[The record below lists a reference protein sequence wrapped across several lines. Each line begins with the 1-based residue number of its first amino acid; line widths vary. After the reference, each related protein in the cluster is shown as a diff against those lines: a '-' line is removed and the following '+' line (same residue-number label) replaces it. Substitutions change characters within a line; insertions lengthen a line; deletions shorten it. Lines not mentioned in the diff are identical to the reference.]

1 MNKVYKIIFDP
12 ILGLFKVV
20 SELAKG
26 KGKANKGKKLTTLVI
41 LTSLSSVAVATD
53 YAAGGGQ
60 RRSSVAGSIVIGA
73 GDSGSD
79 SAYAGKDGRDSAG
92 NNGTVVGRTAIG
104 WSTGDTAYGAFSN
117 AKGSSVLNSNFG
129 LADSF
134 DSLYTRPSG
143 DAFHLT
149 TNSNKLSSNKGG
161 DNVALGFKSSAFGL
175 QSVSLGMKSIASGTN
190 ALSVGTHSVAR
201 DSYSVA
207 IGSESKG
214 MGEASVAVGTF
225 SNALGNYQLDFT
237 KFNDINNDGYSTI
250 TQPEQ
255 TYQTSNGSGSLKDN
269 SSKYQLI
276 TSTLKTGTDGSTTME
291 SKITAQNTSSNKEDA
306 ALGVKAIALGDR
318 SASIGVKTVAN
329 GMAALALGT
338 ESVARKSYTIAQG
351 YQAKAWE
358 EGAIAIGQQA
368 KANAGNAIVLGNSS
382 SNQSQNAVVIGNNI
396 NLNGSYNDSVV
407 IGNNSTVAT
416 NGETR
421 GTSSYTSETIG
432 GLTYGGFTGNPTSVF
447 SIGPS
452 TGRTLQ
458 HVAAGKLS
466 ATSMDAVNGSQ
477 LYRTNL
483 ALGNLAK
490 TLVDNLG
497 DNAAVVKTN
506 GDTLGQLSFSNI
518 GNTGQD
524 TVHDAIK
531 TIAESTIK
539 LDGDS
544 GSTDQKNRKTNSS
557 FGIKGAAS
565 GGITTTASGSDVQIS
580 LDKTTKDTL
589 AKVAPM
595 ETKVTT
601 IEGDLATTKSDLAT
615 TKNDLAT
622 TQGDVTNIQN
632 TVNQLSSGKADT
644 ALSNLTDEGK
654 NVITGLVD
662 VTSSSSALNV
672 SKSTDPNTK
681 KKTFAL
687 SLDEAGIK
695 QLAGTTN
702 LAGDIE
708 AAKTAAINEANSF
721 TTNKI
726 NNLSSTLK
734 FEGDTNKT
742 NEPQVNLKTET
753 LKIKGTKDFVTT
765 SASGT
770 ELTIDL
776 ASSLKDKLNNLPTNA
791 TQDIQN
797 ITNKLG
803 DTALTTVNGNTTT
816 PTTITQAINQIT
828 NAVNSGW
835 EIQQGTTKKGDIGAG
850 KKVSFTDGNLTTAS
864 VDMPNNSD
872 VATVKFDVQTTN
884 LTNDS
889 TGQVS
894 AGDTAKL
901 VTAGDIATAINTA
914 TSSLSSSLAFRGD
927 NNKDVA
933 ATETGDTNTKVD
945 LKTQTLK
952 VLGTAG
958 QITTSA
964 TVDGLKIGL
973 DSAITDKLTQL
984 ENSSTSAAGDITNIK
999 NLLGDTNPT
1008 TKINGNNTAPT
1019 SISDAVNQLTTAVN
1033 TGWKLKGN
1041 GSEVGDIGATEAVDF
1056 VNGTNTT
1063 ATVTAKTAD
1072 KPATVSFSVN
1082 TATLANDSTTG
1093 TITTPTAAD
1102 ENKLVTAGNLAT
1114 VVNQAVNP
1122 DKLAANVNLSYTST
1136 NGTSTASPAKTVSL
1150 SQGLN
1155 FKSPD
1160 DKLTITANDN
1170 GEVLFQAKDWTS
1182 DITTAKEAAVTEAKT
1197 YTDTQIS
1204 GLSSSLKFTGDTNV
1218 PVDLDDPN
1226 APSVDLKNQKLA
1238 VNGTSGYVTTKAE
1251 GQTLT
1256 IDLDSTLKGK
1266 LDNLPTNVNKSLQTI
1281 NNKIGTAPADA
1292 PNAQTSPAGADGLNG
1307 KSLTEQINAL
1317 RDGTAGN
1324 VVYTDPAGNRLVKG
1338 ADGNYYPKD
1347 TALGADGLPTD
1358 KTVQPVAKDQIVTT
1372 TVNPDG
1378 STTTPTQ
1385 MGNVKSGLGLDG
1397 TGADGTSGSPSDPK
1411 AITAEKAK
1419 EALNGKNGNPGLLA
1433 MEGANNLN
1441 KVATVGDLQ
1450 ALAQAGID
1458 FLGNEAEGKAIH
1470 KTLGS
1475 TLKIEGKSGVTYDDN
1490 NKSTYSADNLITH
1503 NDNDTLRI
1511 EMLKTP
1517 TFEGVKLATNGGT
1530 PISLTP
1536 DANGTSLTL
1545 AKNGTDGTNTPVE
1558 LKGIAAGT
1566 TDESAI
1572 NKAQL
1577 DELKNQLGL
1586 SDTKETSPEASP
1598 AGKDG
1603 LDGKTLTEKTNALR
1617 DGLAGNVVYTDP
1629 NGNRLVKGSD
1639 GNYYPAGTQ
1648 MGENGLPQDTNV
1660 QPVDK
1665 STIVATTVSPDG
1677 TTTTPTQMGNVKSG
1691 LGLDGSAGNDGTNAD
1706 PKNPQALTADAAK
1719 KAVAGENGQS
1729 GLLTKSGADLNKVAT
1744 VGDLQALAQAGIDF
1758 LGNEDST
1765 KAIHKTLGST
1775 LSIEG
1780 KSGEKY
1786 SDTNKDKYSADN
1798 LITHNDNGTLRIEM
1812 LKTPTFEGVKL
1823 ATNGGT
1829 PISLTPDANGTSLTL
1844 AKNGADGTTAP
1855 VELKGIAAGTT
1866 DDSAI
1871 NKGQLDDLKNQLGLS
1886 DTQEVSPTDS
1896 PAGKDGL
1903 DGKTLT
1909 EKTNALRDGLAGNVV
1924 YTDSNGNRLVKGSDG
1939 NYYPAGTQMG
1949 DDGLPTD
1956 GTQPVDKSTIVAT
1969 TVNPDGT
1976 TTTPTQMGNVKSGL
1990 GLDGAGEDGTGTTS
2004 SPKAITAQ
2012 QAKDALN
2019 GKDGKTGL
2027 LAMEGA
2033 NNLNKVA
2040 TVGDLQALAQAGIDF
2055 LGNEESTQS
2064 IHKTLGS
2071 TLNIEGKKDEKY
2083 SEANKANYS
2092 ADNLITHNDNGTL
2105 RIEMLKNPNFESVQL
2120 GSSAGEKITLT
2131 PDADNGKLTLA
2142 KTKADGSPLDNP
2154 ADNKV
2159 VLDGLKAGETPDS
2172 AVTKGQL
2179 DELASQIGT
2188 PVPEDT
2194 TGTAGADG
2202 LNGKTLAEKVDA
2214 LRDGT
2219 AGNVVYTDPQ
2229 GNRLV
2234 KGDDGKYYPAGTQFN
2249 EQGQP
2254 VDKQGQ
2260 PVAAV
2265 PTENLIATT
2274 VNPDGST
2281 TSPVQMGN
2289 VKSGLGLDGAGEDG
2303 TGTTSSPKA
2312 ITAQQAKDALN
2323 GKDGK
2328 TGLLAMEGANN
2339 LNKVATV
2346 GDLQA
2351 LAQAGIDFLG
2361 NEESTQSIHKTL
2373 GSTLNIEG
2381 KKGEKY
2387 SDTNKANYSA
2397 DNLITHNDNG
2407 TLRIEML
2414 KTPTFEGVKLATNG
2428 GTPISLAPS
2437 EDGSSLTFSKP
2448 SDDGSST
2455 MPVELKGVAA
2465 GTTENSAINK
2475 AQLDELKNQLGL
2487 SDTPEVSPTESPAGK
2502 DGLDGKTLTE
2512 KANALRDGLAGNV
2525 VYTDPN
2531 GNRLVK
2537 GSDGKYY
2544 PAEQVGNKVQG
2555 TDGKWYPE
2563 GTTFKDGNP
2572 IAKDGSSATAL
2583 ADADTPKEVA
2593 KDSIVS
2599 TAVNP
2604 DGSTANPIQMGNV
2617 KSGLG
2622 LDGSAGNNGQDANAA
2637 DPKAITAEAAKNAIA
2652 GADGQSGLLTK
2663 SGADLNKVATVGDLQ
2678 ALAQAGLDFNGNN
2691 TDAVVHRPLGT
2702 KLEIVGD
2709 SPATNFASA
2718 VGNINVFGDPTNN
2731 KLVIQLSK
2739 VLTNITSIGGGV
2751 KDSVTD
2757 KTSTSPED
2765 QKAQLTFN
2773 DDDLALNNKTLSGVK
2788 SAIKPATETQDK
2800 TMLDHLKE
2808 AAKDKGSSVVNV
2820 EDLAEV
2826 TAALETELTDKGLS
2840 FGGDS
2845 GEKVSRKLGEQLDVK
2860 GGVTDPA
2867 KLTDDNI
2874 GVVTDP
2880 DNNALIVKLAKEIS
2894 DISSITT
2901 ETKDGQSATFNSAGM
2916 TITGSDDK
2924 AGQSASYGLG
2934 GTTLT
2939 NGENK
2944 AELKPESLTF
2954 SDATNP
2960 DGAKSSLSKDS
2971 LNFTKEDG
2979 SKGISVNGK
2988 DGTISNLADR
2998 TLVGKDGNG
3007 PLSSDYGT
3015 GDNRNNAATEGALK
3029 DLADKLGVSTPN
3041 TLPIDSATGPSG
3053 ADGLNGTS
3061 VLDKI
3066 QALRDGTAGN
3076 TVYTNEQGE
3085 RLVKITTPDGSSA
3098 YYKAGDLTKDPT
3110 TGALTPNPNT
3120 TPVPSTNI
3128 VISNVNPDGS
3138 TTSPTQIAN
3147 VKSGLG
3153 LDGSAG
3159 NNGVDG
3165 NPANPQAITA
3175 DAAQK
3180 AIAGTDGQS
3189 GLLTKSGAD
3198 LNKVATVGDLQALA
3212 QAGLDFVGNNEENVH
3227 RPLGTQL
3234 KVVGDGVDSAKAE
3247 SFESATGNINVKSN
3261 ATDNSL
3267 TVQLAKDLKN
3277 LTSSE
3282 FKDAEGNTTTV
3293 NGAGI
3298 TITPPAKDD
3307 GSVAPSV
3314 SLSSKGL
3321 DNGGNKITNLAKG
3334 EDDGDAVTIAQLK
3347 ELTQAVTG
3355 SSNINI
3361 ANKEV
3366 NKDNKGLDD
3375 GTIFEGETSGDVLV
3389 QDGKP
3394 VLKTYNVSDQKE
3406 YLTNSVYTA
3415 ISNMNEQ
3422 GIKFFHTNDGK
3433 TKQTD
3438 QASNTED
3445 SSASG
3450 AYATAVG
3457 YQSSAEGENS
3467 LAMGSGSVVKGE
3479 NSIVIGSEGSVHGS
3493 DSISVG
3499 TGNEVFGNNSGAF
3512 GDPSIINA
3520 TSSYLVGNNSTL
3532 GSGDELTALVEE
3544 RKALTRPTRPEKLE
3558 AKRKTESDQDYQNRV
3573 NDHLEKMM
3581 EYNTAL
3587 ADYMEKREAIN
3598 EKITALSEKTQG
3610 VMAMGN
3616 NVTVT
3621 QGSHGAL
3628 VMGSNSYVNVLNSGL
3643 DTNIQGIAIGNN
3655 TRVDTNAS
3663 SVALGSGAHAL
3674 QSLEALQA
3682 ATVYAHEQAV
3692 GKGSE
3697 VIGEVSFGKE
3707 GEYRR
3712 LTNVAAGAADTD
3724 AVNVSQLKGVASN
3737 INQQLNNLSQNISG
3751 VAASSA
3757 AMANLPQAY
3766 LPGKSM
3772 VAVSTGYHKGQS
3784 AIALGVS
3791 RVADNGKLIIKAS
3804 ASHNTQNDFT
3814 GGIGVGYQW

>member
-1 MNKVYKIIFDP
+1 M
-12 ILGLFKVV
+12 
-20 SELAKG
+20 
-26 KGKANKGKKLTTLVI
+26 
-41 LTSLSSVAVATD
+41 
-53 YAAGGGQ
+53 
-60 RRSSVAGSIVIGA
+60 
-73 GDSGSD
+73 
-79 SAYAGKDGRDSAG
+79 
-92 NNGTVVGRTAIG
+92 VGRTAIG

-695 QLAGTTN
+695 QLTGTTN

-1182 DITTAKEAAVTEAKT
+1182 DINTAKTEAIADAKT

-1204 GLSSSLKFTGDTNV
+1204 GLSSSLKFTGDTTAT
-1218 PVDLDDPN
+1218 PE
-1226 APSVDLKNQKLA
+1226 PSVDLKNQKLA

-1266 LDNLPTNVNKSLQTI
+1266 LDNLPTNVNESLQTI
-1281 NNKIGTAPADA
+1281 NNKIGTVPADA

-1419 EALNGKNGNPGLLA
+1419 GALNGKNGNPGLLA

-1475 TLKIEGKSGVTYDDN
+1475 TLKIEGKSNTTYDDN
-1490 NKSTYSADNLITH
+1490 NKST
-1503 NDNDTLRI
+1503 
-1511 EMLKTP
+1511 
-1517 TFEGVKLATNGGT
+1517 
-1530 PISLTP
+1530 
-1536 DANGTSLTL
+1536 
-1545 AKNGTDGTNTPVE
+1545 
-1558 LKGIAAGT
+1558 
-1566 TDESAI
+1566 
-1572 NKAQL
+1572 
-1577 DELKNQLGL
+1577 
-1586 SDTKETSPEASP
+1586 
-1598 AGKDG
+1598 
-1603 LDGKTLTEKTNALR
+1603 
-1617 DGLAGNVVYTDP
+1617 
-1629 NGNRLVKGSD
+1629 
-1639 GNYYPAGTQ
+1639 
-1648 MGENGLPQDTNV
+1648 
-1660 QPVDK
+1660 
-1665 STIVATTVSPDG
+1665 
-1677 TTTTPTQMGNVKSG
+1677 
-1691 LGLDGSAGNDGTNAD
+1691 
-1706 PKNPQALTADAAK
+1706 
-1719 KAVAGENGQS
+1719 
-1729 GLLTKSGADLNKVAT
+1729 
-1744 VGDLQALAQAGIDF
+1744 
-1758 LGNEDST
+1758 
-1765 KAIHKTLGST
+1765 
-1775 LSIEG
+1775 
-1780 KSGEKY
+1780 
-1786 SDTNKDKYSADN
+1786 YSADN

-1829 PISLTPDANGTSLTL
+1829 PISLAPSEDGSSLTFS
-1844 AKNGADGTTAP
+1844 KPSDDGSSTMP

-1866 DDSAI
+1866 DNSAI
-1871 NKGQLDDLKNQLGLS
+1871 NKAQLDELKNQLGLS
-1886 DTQEVSPTDS
+1886 DTPEVSPTDS

-1924 YTDSNGNRLVKGSDG
+1924 YADPNGNRLVKGSDG
-1939 NYYPAGTQMG
+1939 EYYPAGTPMG
-1949 DDGLPTD
+1949 ENGLPTD
-1956 GTQPVDKSTIVAT
+1956 STQPVDKSTIVAT

-1990 GLDGAGEDGTGTTS
+1990 GLDGTGADGTSGS
-2004 SPKAITAQ
+2004 PSDPKAITAEK
-2012 QAKDALN
+2012 AKEALN

-2131 PDADNGKLTLA
+2131 PDANTGKLTLA

-2159 VLDGLKAGETPDS
+2159 VLDGLKAGETADS

-2188 PVPEDT
+2188 PVPEDS

-2572 IAKDGSSATAL
+2572 IAKDGSPATAL
-2583 ADADTPKEVA
+2583 ADTETPKEVA

-2757 KTSTSPED
+2757 KTSTNPED

-3212 QAGLDFVGNNEENVH
+3212 QAGLNFVGNNEENVH

-3234 KVVGDGVDSAKAE
+3234 KVVGDGVDAAKAKD
-3247 SFESATGNINVKSN
+3247 FESATGNINVKSN
-3261 ATDNSL
+3261 ATENSL

-3282 FKDAEGNTTTV
+3282 FKDAKGNTTTV
-3293 NGAGI
+3293 NGEGI
-3298 TITPPAKDD
+3298 TITPPAK
-3307 GSVAPSV
+3307 SVV
-3314 SLSSKGL
+3314 SLTSEGL
-3321 DNGGNKITNLAKG
+3321 NNGGNKITNLAKG
-3334 EDDGDAVTIAQLK
+3334 ENDGDAVTIAQLK
-3347 ELTQAVTG
+3347 ELTKAVTG
-3355 SSNINI
+3355 SSDINI
-3361 ANKEV
+3361 KNKKV
-3366 NKDNKGLDD
+3366 NKNNKGLDD
-3375 GTIFEGETSGDVLV
+3375 GTIFEGEPNGKDVFV
-3389 QDGKP
+3389 EGGKP
-3394 VLKTYNVSDQKE
+3394 VLKTYNVSEQKE

-3433 TKQTD
+3433 TQQTN

-3450 AYATAVG
+3450 AYSTAIG

-3467 LAMGSGSVVKGE
+3467 LAIGSGSVVKGK

-3520 TSSYLVGNNSTL
+3520 KSSYLVGNNSTL
-3532 GSGDELTALVEE
+3532 GAGDDLTKLVEE
-3544 RKALTRPTRPEKLE
+3544 RKALTRPTRPRKLE
-3558 AKRKTESDQDYQNRV
+3558 AKGATESDQDYQNRV
-3573 NDHLEKMM
+3573 NAYLEKMA

-3616 NVTVT
+3616 DVTVT
-3621 QGSHGAL
+3621 QGSNGAL
-3628 VMGSNSYVNVLNSGL
+3628 VMGSNSYVNVVNSGL

-3674 QSLEALQA
+3674 QSLEALQS

-3724 AVNVSQLKGVASN
+3724 VVNVSQLKGVASN

>member
-1 MNKVYKIIFDP
+1 M
-12 ILGLFKVV
+12 
-20 SELAKG
+20 
-26 KGKANKGKKLTTLVI
+26 
-41 LTSLSSVAVATD
+41 
-53 YAAGGGQ
+53 
-60 RRSSVAGSIVIGA
+60 
-73 GDSGSD
+73 
-79 SAYAGKDGRDSAG
+79 
-92 NNGTVVGRTAIG
+92 VGRTAIG

-318 SASIGVKTVAN
+318 SASVGVKTIAN

-447 SIGPS
+447 SIGPAG
-452 TGRTLQ
+452 GRTLQ
-458 HVAAGKLS
+458 HVAAGQIS
-466 ATSMDAVNGSQ
+466 ATSLDAINGSQ

-483 ALGNLAK
+483 ALGNLAT
-490 TLVDNLG
+490 TLVSNLG
-497 DNAAVVKTN
+497 GNAAVVKAN

-803 DTALTTVNGNTTT
+803 DTTLTTVNGNTTT

-889 TGQVS
+889 NAATVS
-894 AGDTAKL
+894 ATDENKL

-958 QITTSA
+958 QITTNA

-984 ENSSTSAAGDITNIK
+984 ETSSTSAAGDITSIK

-1182 DITTAKEAAVTEAKT
+1182 DINTAKTEAIADAKT

-1266 LDNLPTNVNKSLQTI
+1266 LDNLPTNVNESLQTI
-1281 NNKIGTAPADA
+1281 NNKIGTVPADA

-1475 TLKIEGKSGVTYDDN
+1475 TLKIEGKSNTTYDDN

-1503 NDNDTLRI
+1503 NDNGTLRI

-1812 LKTPTFEGVKL
+1812 LKTP
-1823 ATNGGT
+1823 
-1829 PISLTPDANGTSLTL
+1829 
-1844 AKNGADGTTAP
+1844 
-1855 VELKGIAAGTT
+1855 
-1866 DDSAI
+1866 
-1871 NKGQLDDLKNQLGLS
+1871 
-1886 DTQEVSPTDS
+1886 
-1896 PAGKDGL
+1896 
-1903 DGKTLT
+1903 
-1909 EKTNALRDGLAGNVV
+1909 
-1924 YTDSNGNRLVKGSDG
+1924 
-1939 NYYPAGTQMG
+1939 
-1949 DDGLPTD
+1949 
-1956 GTQPVDKSTIVAT
+1956 
-1969 TVNPDGT
+1969 
-1976 TTTPTQMGNVKSGL
+1976 
-1990 GLDGAGEDGTGTTS
+1990 
-2004 SPKAITAQ
+2004 
-2012 QAKDALN
+2012 
-2019 GKDGKTGL
+2019 
-2027 LAMEGA
+2027 
-2033 NNLNKVA
+2033 
-2040 TVGDLQALAQAGIDF
+2040 
-2055 LGNEESTQS
+2055 
-2064 IHKTLGS
+2064 
-2071 TLNIEGKKDEKY
+2071 
-2083 SEANKANYS
+2083 
-2092 ADNLITHNDNGTL
+2092 
-2105 RIEMLKNPNFESVQL
+2105 NFESVQL

-2131 PDADNGKLTLA
+2131 PDTDNGKLTLS

-2159 VLDGLKAGETPDS
+2159 VLDGLKAGETADS

-2219 AGNVVYTDPQ
+2219 AGNVVYTDPD

-2234 KGDDGKYYPAGTQFN
+2234 KGSNGEYYLAGTPMDENGLPQDTTA
-2249 EQGQP
+2249 QS
-2254 VDKQGQ
+2254 VDKSTI
-2260 PVAAV
+2260 V
-2265 PTENLIATT
+2265 ATT
-2274 VNPDGST
+2274 VNPDGT
-2281 TSPVQMGN
+2281 TTTPTQMGN
-2289 VKSGLGLDGAGEDG
+2289 VKSGLGLDGKGADG
-2303 TGTTSSPKA
+2303 TSGSPSEPKA
-2312 ITAQQAKDALN
+2312 ITAKKAKEALN
-2323 GKDGK
+2323 GNS
-2328 TGLLAMEGANN
+2328 GLLAMEGANN

-2397 DNLITHNDNG
+2397 DNLITHNDDG

-2901 ETKDGQSATFNSAGM
+2901 ETKDGQSATFNSEGIK
-2916 TITGSDDK
+2916 ITGSDNK
-2924 AGQSASYGLG
+2924 NGQSASYGLG

-2954 SDATNP
+2954 SDVTNP
-2960 DGAKSSLSKDS
+2960 NGAKSSLSKDS
-2971 LNFTKEDG
+2971 LSFTKKDG
-2979 SKGISVNGK
+2979 SNGISVNGK
-2988 DGTISNLADR
+2988 DGTISNLAER

-3015 GDNRNNAATEGALK
+3015 GNNRNNAATEGALK

-3375 GTIFEGETSGDVLV
+3375 GTIFEGETSDKRDNVLV
-3389 QDGKP
+3389 LDGKP
-3394 VLKTYNVSDQKE
+3394 VLKTYNVSEQKE

-3433 TKQTD
+3433 TQQTN

-3450 AYATAVG
+3450 AYSTAIG

-3467 LAMGSGSVVKGE
+3467 LAIGSGSVVKGK

-3520 TSSYLVGNNSTL
+3520 KSSYLVGNNSTL
-3532 GSGDELTALVEE
+3532 GAGDDLTKLVEE
-3544 RKALTRPTRPEKLE
+3544 RKALTRPTRPGKLE
-3558 AKRKTESDQDYQNRV
+3558 KKGTDESPQDYQNRV
-3573 NDHLEKMM
+3573 NAYLEKMA

-3628 VMGSNSYVNVLNSGL
+3628 VMGSNSYVNVVNSGL

-3791 RVADNGKLIIKAS
+3791 RIADNGKLIIKAS

>member
-1 MNKVYKIIFDP
+1 MRQ
-12 ILGLFKVV
+12 
-20 SELAKG
+20 
-26 KGKANKGKKLTTLVI
+26 
-41 LTSLSSVAVATD
+41 
-53 YAAGGGQ
+53 GGQ

-524 TVHDAIK
+524 TVHGAIQK
-531 TIAESTIK
+531 IADSTVT
-539 LDGDS
+539 LAGNS
-544 GSTDQKNRKTNSS
+544 GTTTAQNRQTNSS

-580 LDKTTKDTL
+580 LDQTTKDTL

-681 KKTFAL
+681 KKTFEL

-734 FEGDTNKT
+734 FEGDTKT
-742 NEPQVNLKTET
+742 DEPQVNLKTET
-753 LKIKGTKDFVTT
+753 LKIKGKENFVTT

-776 ASSLKDKLNNLPTNA
+776 AESLKNKLNNLPTNA

-803 DTALTTVNGNTTT
+803 DTALTTVNGNTT

-835 EIQQGTTKKGDIGAG
+835 EIQQGGNKKGDIGAG
-850 KKVSFTDGNLTTAS
+850 KKVNFANGNLTTTS
-864 VDMPNNSD
+864 VEMPTDSD
-872 VATVKFDVQTTN
+872 VATVKFDVQTTQ

-889 TGQVS
+889 NTGTVS
-894 AGDTAKL
+894 ATEQNKL

-1266 LDNLPTNVNKSLQTI
+1266 LDNLPTNVNESLQTI

-1475 TLKIEGKSGVTYDDN
+1475 TLKIEGKSNTTYGDDN
-1490 NKSTYSADNLITH
+1490 K
-1503 NDNDTLRI
+1503 
-1511 EMLKTP
+1511 
-1517 TFEGVKLATNGGT
+1517 
-1530 PISLTP
+1530 
-1536 DANGTSLTL
+1536 AN
-1545 AKNGTDGTNTPVE
+1545 
-1558 LKGIAAGT
+1558 
-1566 TDESAI
+1566 
-1572 NKAQL
+1572 
-1577 DELKNQLGL
+1577 
-1586 SDTKETSPEASP
+1586 
-1598 AGKDG
+1598 
-1603 LDGKTLTEKTNALR
+1603 
-1617 DGLAGNVVYTDP
+1617 
-1629 NGNRLVKGSD
+1629 
-1639 GNYYPAGTQ
+1639 
-1648 MGENGLPQDTNV
+1648 
-1660 QPVDK
+1660 
-1665 STIVATTVSPDG
+1665 
-1677 TTTTPTQMGNVKSG
+1677 
-1691 LGLDGSAGNDGTNAD
+1691 
-1706 PKNPQALTADAAK
+1706 
-1719 KAVAGENGQS
+1719 
-1729 GLLTKSGADLNKVAT
+1729 
-1744 VGDLQALAQAGIDF
+1744 
-1758 LGNEDST
+1758 
-1765 KAIHKTLGST
+1765 
-1775 LSIEG
+1775 
-1780 KSGEKY
+1780 
-1786 SDTNKDKYSADN
+1786 YSADN

-1855 VELKGIAAGTT
+1855 VELKGIAEGTS

-1871 NKGQLDDLKNQLGLS
+1871 NKAQLDELKNQLGLS
-1886 DTQEVSPTDS
+1886 DTKETSPEAS

-1909 EKTNALRDGLAGNVV
+1909 EKTNALRDGTAGNVV
-1924 YTDSNGNRLVKGSDG
+1924 YTDPAGNRLVKGADG
-1939 NYYPAGTQMG
+1939 NYYPKDTALGT
-1949 DDGLPTD
+1949 DGLPTD
-1956 GTQPVDKSTIVAT
+1956 KTVQPVAKDQIVTT

-1990 GLDGAGEDGTGTTS
+1990 GLDGTGKDGSGS
-2004 SPKAITAQ
+2004 VSDPKAITAEK
-2012 QAKDALN
+2012 AKEALN
-2019 GKDGKTGL
+2019 GKDGNPGL

-2055 LGNEESTQS
+2055 LGNEDTNKA

-2071 TLNIEGKKDEKY
+2071 TLSIEGKSGETYSDTNKDK
-2083 SEANKANYS
+2083 YS
-2092 ADNLITHNDNGTL
+2092 ADNLITHSDNGKL

-2159 VLDGLKAGETPDS
+2159 VLDGLKAGETADS

-2234 KGDDGKYYPAGTQFN
+2234 KGDDGKYYPAGTVFDPN
-2249 EQGQP
+2249 GQP

-2260 PVAAV
+2260 PVVAV

-2397 DNLITHNDNG
+2397 DNLITHNDDG

-2414 KTPTFEGVKLATNG
+2414 KTPIFEGVKLATNG

-2487 SDTPEVSPTESPAGK
+2487 SDTPEVSPTDSPAGK

-2572 IAKDGSSATAL
+2572 IAKDGFPATAL
-2583 ADADTPKEVA
+2583 ADSDTPKEVA

-2622 LDGSAGNNGQDANAA
+2622 LDGTGKDGSGSPS

-2652 GADGQSGLLTK
+2652 GADGQSGLLAMK
-2663 SGADLNKVATVGDLQ
+2663 GANSLNKVATVGDLQ

-2709 SPATNFASA
+2709 NSATDFTSA

-2751 KDSVTD
+2751 KDSVAD
-2757 KTSTSPED
+2757 KTSTNPEA
-2765 QKAQLTFN
+2765 QKAQLTFK

-2788 SAIKPATETQDK
+2788 SAIKPATGTKDK
-2800 TMLDHLKE
+2800 TMLDHLKD
-2808 AAKDKGSSVVNV
+2808 AAKNKGSSVVNV

-2826 TAALETELTDKGLS
+2826 TTALETKLETELTNKGLS

-2845 GEKVSRKLGEQLDVK
+2845 GDKVSRKLGEQLDVK

-2874 GVVTDP
+2874 GVVTAP
-2880 DNNALIVKLAKEIS
+2880 GNNALIVKLAKKIS
-2894 DISSITT
+2894 NISSITT
-2901 ETKDGQSATFNSAGM
+2901 ETKDGQSATFNSEGIK
-2916 TITGSDDK
+2916 ITGSDNK
-2924 AGQSASYGLG
+2924 NGQSASYGLG

-2954 SDATNP
+2954 SDVTNP
-2960 DGAKSSLSKDS
+2960 NGAKSSLSKDS
-2971 LNFTKEDG
+2971 LSFTKKDG
-2979 SKGISVNGK
+2979 SNGISVNGK
-2988 DGTISNLADR
+2988 DGTISNLAER

-3015 GDNRNNAATEGALK
+3015 GNNRNNAATEGALK

-3053 ADGLNGTS
+3053 ADGLNGKS

-3066 QALRDGTAGN
+3066 QALRDGAAGN
-3076 TVYTNEQGE
+3076 LVYTDSEGK
-3085 RLVKITTPDGSSA
+3085 RLVKGNDGKYYPAGTVFDQNGQPVDKQGQPVEAVPTENLIATT
-3098 YYKAGDLTKDPT
+3098 
-3110 TGALTPNPNT
+3110 
-3120 TPVPSTNI
+3120 
-3128 VISNVNPDGS
+3128 VNPDGS
-3138 TTSPTQIAN
+3138 TKNPVQMGN

-3153 LDGSAG
+3153 LDETAT
-3159 NNGVDG
+3159 
-3165 NPANPQAITA
+3165 PITA
-3175 DAAQK
+3175 KAAK
-3180 AIAGTDGQS
+3180 NAIAGADGNS
-3189 GLLTKSGAD
+3189 GLLTQSGAS

-3234 KVVGDGVDSAKAE
+3234 KVVGDGVDAAKAKD
-3247 SFESATGNINVKSN
+3247 FESATGNINVKSN
-3261 ATDNSL
+3261 ATENSL
-3267 TVQLAKDLKN
+3267 TVQLSKDLKN

-3282 FKDAEGNTTTV
+3282 FKDAKGNTTTV
-3293 NGAGI
+3293 NGEGI
-3298 TITPPAKDD
+3298 TITPPAK
-3307 GSVAPSV
+3307 SVV
-3314 SLSSKGL
+3314 SLTSEGL
-3321 DNGGNKITNLAKG
+3321 NNGGNKITNLAKG
-3334 EDDGDAVTIAQLK
+3334 ENDGDAVTIAQLK
-3347 ELTQAVTG
+3347 ELTKAVTG

-3361 ANKEV
+3361 ENKKV

-3394 VLKTYNVSDQKE
+3394 VLKTYNVSEQKE

-3422 GIKFFHTNDGK
+3422 GIKFFHTNDGE

-3450 AYATAVG
+3450 AYSTAIG

-3467 LAMGSGSVVKGE
+3467 LAIGSGSVVKGK

-3512 GDPSIINA
+3512 GDPSTINA
-3520 TSSYLVGNNSTL
+3520 KSSYLVGNNNKL
-3532 GSGDELTALVEE
+3532 GIGNELTALLEK
-3544 RKALTRPTRPEKLE
+3544 RKALTRPTRPRKLE
-3558 AKRKTESDQDYQNRV
+3558 AKGATESDQDYQNRV
-3573 NDHLEKMM
+3573 NAYLERMA

-3587 ADYMEKREAIN
+3587 ADYMEKREEIN

-3616 NVTVT
+3616 DVTVT
-3621 QGSHGAL
+3621 QGSNGAL
-3628 VMGSNSYVNVLNSGL
+3628 VMGSNSYVNVVNSGL

>member
-1 MNKVYKIIFDP
+1 MRQ
-12 ILGLFKVV
+12 
-20 SELAKG
+20 
-26 KGKANKGKKLTTLVI
+26 
-41 LTSLSSVAVATD
+41 
-53 YAAGGGQ
+53 GGGQ

-524 TVHDAIK
+524 TVHGAIQK
-531 TIAESTIK
+531 IADSTVT
-539 LDGDS
+539 LAGNS
-544 GSTDQKNRKTNSS
+544 GTTTAQNRQTNSS

-580 LDKTTKDTL
+580 LDQTTKDTL

-681 KKTFAL
+681 KKTFEL

-734 FEGDTNKT
+734 FEGDTKT
-742 NEPQVNLKTET
+742 DEPQVNLKTET
-753 LKIKGTKDFVTT
+753 LKIKGKENFVTT

-776 ASSLKDKLNNLPTNA
+776 AESLKNKLNNLPTNA

-803 DTALTTVNGNTTT
+803 DTALTTVNGNTT

-835 EIQQGTTKKGDIGAG
+835 EIQQGGNKKGDIGAG
-850 KKVSFTDGNLTTAS
+850 KKVNFANGNLTTTS
-864 VDMPNNSD
+864 VEMPTDSD
-872 VATVKFDVQTTN
+872 VATVKFDVQTTQ

-889 TGQVS
+889 NTGTVS
-894 AGDTAKL
+894 ATEQNKL

-1266 LDNLPTNVNKSLQTI
+1266 LDNLPTNVNESLQTI

-1475 TLKIEGKSGVTYDDN
+1475 TLKIEGKSNTTYGDDN
-1490 NKSTYSADNLITH
+1490 K
-1503 NDNDTLRI
+1503 
-1511 EMLKTP
+1511 
-1517 TFEGVKLATNGGT
+1517 
-1530 PISLTP
+1530 
-1536 DANGTSLTL
+1536 AN
-1545 AKNGTDGTNTPVE
+1545 
-1558 LKGIAAGT
+1558 
-1566 TDESAI
+1566 
-1572 NKAQL
+1572 
-1577 DELKNQLGL
+1577 
-1586 SDTKETSPEASP
+1586 
-1598 AGKDG
+1598 
-1603 LDGKTLTEKTNALR
+1603 
-1617 DGLAGNVVYTDP
+1617 
-1629 NGNRLVKGSD
+1629 
-1639 GNYYPAGTQ
+1639 
-1648 MGENGLPQDTNV
+1648 
-1660 QPVDK
+1660 
-1665 STIVATTVSPDG
+1665 
-1677 TTTTPTQMGNVKSG
+1677 
-1691 LGLDGSAGNDGTNAD
+1691 
-1706 PKNPQALTADAAK
+1706 
-1719 KAVAGENGQS
+1719 
-1729 GLLTKSGADLNKVAT
+1729 
-1744 VGDLQALAQAGIDF
+1744 
-1758 LGNEDST
+1758 
-1765 KAIHKTLGST
+1765 
-1775 LSIEG
+1775 
-1780 KSGEKY
+1780 
-1786 SDTNKDKYSADN
+1786 YSADN

-1855 VELKGIAAGTT
+1855 VELKGIAEGTS

-1871 NKGQLDDLKNQLGLS
+1871 NKAQLDELKNQLGLS
-1886 DTQEVSPTDS
+1886 DTKETSPEAS

-1924 YTDSNGNRLVKGSDG
+1924 YTDPNGNRLVKGSDG

-2105 RIEMLKNPNFESVQL
+2105 RIEMLKTPNFESVQL

-2131 PDADNGKLTLA
+2131 PDANTGKLTLA

-2159 VLDGLKAGETPDS
+2159 VLDGLKAGETADS

-2188 PVPEDT
+2188 PVPEDS

-2249 EQGQP
+2249 EQGLP

-2397 DNLITHNDNG
+2397 DNLITHNDDG

-2709 SPATNFASA
+2709 NPATDFTSA

-2731 KLVIQLSK
+2731 KLVIQLNK
-2739 VLTNITSIGGGV
+2739 VLTNITSIGGGF

-2757 KTSTSPED
+2757 KTSTNPED
-2765 QKAQLTFN
+2765 QKAQLTFK

-2788 SAIKPATETQDK
+2788 SAIKPATETQGK
-2800 TMLDHLKE
+2800 TMLDHLKD
-2808 AAKDKGSSVVNV
+2808 AAENKGSSVVNV
-2820 EDLAEV
+2820 EDLAGV
-2826 TAALETELTDKGLS
+2826 TTALETKLETELTNKGLS

-2845 GEKVSRKLGEQLDVK
+2845 GDKVSRKLGDQLDVK
-2860 GGVTDPA
+2860 GGVTDPT
-2867 KLTDDNI
+2867 KLTDNNI
-2874 GVVTDP
+2874 GVVTAP
-2880 DNNALIVKLAKEIS
+2880 GNNALIVKLAKKIS
-2894 DISSITT
+2894 NISSITT

-2939 NGENK
+2939 NGKNK
-2944 AELKPESLTF
+2944 AELNPESLTF
-2954 SDATNP
+2954 SDAKNTG
-2960 DGAKSSLSKDS
+2960 GAKSSLSKDS
-2971 LNFTKEDG
+2971 LNFTKKDG
-2979 SKGISVNGK
+2979 SNGISVNGEK
-2988 DGTISNLADR
+2988 GTISNLAER

-3015 GDNRNNAATEGALK
+3015 GNNRNNAATEGALK

-3041 TLPIDSATGPSG
+3041 TLPIDSTTGPSG
-3053 ADGLNGTS
+3053 ADGLNGKS

-3066 QALRDGTAGN
+3066 QALRDGAAGN
-3076 TVYTNEQGE
+3076 LVYTDSEGK
-3085 RLVKITTPDGSSA
+3085 RLVKGNDGKYYPAGTVFDQNGQPVDKQGQPVEAVPTENLIATT
-3098 YYKAGDLTKDPT
+3098 
-3110 TGALTPNPNT
+3110 
-3120 TPVPSTNI
+3120 
-3128 VISNVNPDGS
+3128 VNPDGS
-3138 TTSPTQIAN
+3138 TKNPVQMGN

-3153 LDGSAG
+3153 LDETAT
-3159 NNGVDG
+3159 
-3165 NPANPQAITA
+3165 PITA
-3175 DAAQK
+3175 EAAK
-3180 AIAGTDGQS
+3180 NAIAGADGNS
-3189 GLLTKSGAD
+3189 GLLTQSGAS

-3234 KVVGDGVDSAKAE
+3234 KVVGDGVDAAKAKD
-3247 SFESATGNINVKSN
+3247 FESATGNINVKSN

-3298 TITPPAKDD
+3298 TIAPPAKDD

-3375 GTIFEGETSGDVLV
+3375 GTIFEGETSDKRDNVLV
-3389 QDGKP
+3389 LDGKP
-3394 VLKTYNVSDQKE
+3394 VLKTYNVSEQKE

-3433 TKQTD
+3433 TQQTN

-3450 AYATAVG
+3450 AYSTAIG

-3467 LAMGSGSVVKGE
+3467 LAIGSGSVVKGK

-3520 TSSYLVGNNSTL
+3520 KSSYLVGNNSTL
-3532 GSGDELTALVEE
+3532 GAGDDLTKLVEE
-3544 RKALTRPTRPEKLE
+3544 RKALTRPTRPGKLE
-3558 AKRKTESDQDYQNRV
+3558 KKGTDESPQDYQNRV
-3573 NDHLEKMM
+3573 NAYLEKMA

-3587 ADYMEKREAIN
+3587 ADYIEKREAIN

-3616 NVTVT
+3616 DVTVT
-3621 QGSHGAL
+3621 QGSNGAL
-3628 VMGSNSYVNVLNSGL
+3628 VMGSNSYVNVVNSGL

>member
-447 SIGPS
+447 SIGPAG
-452 TGRTLQ
+452 GRTLQ
-458 HVAAGKLS
+458 HVAAGQIS
-466 ATSMDAVNGSQ
+466 ATSLDAINGSQ

-483 ALGNLAK
+483 ALGNLAT
-490 TLVDNLG
+490 TLVSNLG
-497 DNAAVVKTN
+497 GNAAVVKAN

-776 ASSLKDKLNNLPTNA
+776 ASSLQDKLNNLPTNA

-803 DTALTTVNGNTTT
+803 DTTLTTVNGNTTT

-958 QITTSA
+958 QITTNA

-984 ENSSTSAAGDITNIK
+984 ETSSTSAAGDITSIK

-1182 DITTAKEAAVTEAKT
+1182 DINTAKTEAIADAKT

-1266 LDNLPTNVNKSLQTI
+1266 LDNLPTNVNESLQTI
-1281 NNKIGTAPADA
+1281 NNKIGTVPADA

-1475 TLKIEGKSGVTYDDN
+1475 TLKIEGKSNTTYDDN

-1503 NDNDTLRI
+1503 NDNGTLRI

-1812 LKTPTFEGVKL
+1812 LKTP
-1823 ATNGGT
+1823 
-1829 PISLTPDANGTSLTL
+1829 
-1844 AKNGADGTTAP
+1844 
-1855 VELKGIAAGTT
+1855 
-1866 DDSAI
+1866 
-1871 NKGQLDDLKNQLGLS
+1871 
-1886 DTQEVSPTDS
+1886 
-1896 PAGKDGL
+1896 
-1903 DGKTLT
+1903 
-1909 EKTNALRDGLAGNVV
+1909 
-1924 YTDSNGNRLVKGSDG
+1924 
-1939 NYYPAGTQMG
+1939 
-1949 DDGLPTD
+1949 
-1956 GTQPVDKSTIVAT
+1956 
-1969 TVNPDGT
+1969 
-1976 TTTPTQMGNVKSGL
+1976 
-1990 GLDGAGEDGTGTTS
+1990 
-2004 SPKAITAQ
+2004 
-2012 QAKDALN
+2012 
-2019 GKDGKTGL
+2019 
-2027 LAMEGA
+2027 
-2033 NNLNKVA
+2033 
-2040 TVGDLQALAQAGIDF
+2040 
-2055 LGNEESTQS
+2055 
-2064 IHKTLGS
+2064 
-2071 TLNIEGKKDEKY
+2071 
-2083 SEANKANYS
+2083 
-2092 ADNLITHNDNGTL
+2092 
-2105 RIEMLKNPNFESVQL
+2105 NFESVQL

-2131 PDADNGKLTLA
+2131 PDTDNGKLTLS

-2159 VLDGLKAGETPDS
+2159 VLDGLKAGETADS

-2219 AGNVVYTDPQ
+2219 AGNVVYTDPD

-2234 KGDDGKYYPAGTQFN
+2234 KGSNGEYYLAGTPMDENGLPQDTTA
-2249 EQGQP
+2249 QS
-2254 VDKQGQ
+2254 VDKSTI
-2260 PVAAV
+2260 V
-2265 PTENLIATT
+2265 ATT
-2274 VNPDGST
+2274 VNPDGT
-2281 TSPVQMGN
+2281 TTTPTQMGN
-2289 VKSGLGLDGAGEDG
+2289 VKSGLGLDGKGADG
-2303 TGTTSSPKA
+2303 TSGSPSEPKA
-2312 ITAQQAKDALN
+2312 ITAKKAKEALN
-2323 GKDGK
+2323 GNS
-2328 TGLLAMEGANN
+2328 GLLAMEGANN

-2397 DNLITHNDNG
+2397 DNLITHNDDG

-2901 ETKDGQSATFNSAGM
+2901 ETKDGQSATFNSEGIK
-2916 TITGSDDK
+2916 ITGSDNK
-2924 AGQSASYGLG
+2924 NGQSASYGLG

-2954 SDATNP
+2954 SDVTNP
-2960 DGAKSSLSKDS
+2960 NGAKSSLSKDS
-2971 LNFTKEDG
+2971 LSFTKKDG
-2979 SKGISVNGK
+2979 SNGISVNGK
-2988 DGTISNLADR
+2988 DGTISNLAER

-3015 GDNRNNAATEGALK
+3015 GNNRNNAATEGALK

-3375 GTIFEGETSGDVLV
+3375 GTIFEGETSDKRDNVLV
-3389 QDGKP
+3389 LDGKP
-3394 VLKTYNVSDQKE
+3394 VLKTYNVSEQKE

-3433 TKQTD
+3433 TQQTN

-3450 AYATAVG
+3450 AYSTAIG

-3467 LAMGSGSVVKGE
+3467 LAIGSGSVVKGK

-3520 TSSYLVGNNSTL
+3520 KSSYLVGNNSTL
-3532 GSGDELTALVEE
+3532 GAGDDLTKLVEE
-3544 RKALTRPTRPEKLE
+3544 RKALTRPTRPGKLE
-3558 AKRKTESDQDYQNRV
+3558 KKGTDESPQDYQNRV
-3573 NDHLEKMM
+3573 NAYLEKMA

-3628 VMGSNSYVNVLNSGL
+3628 VMGSNSYVNVVNSGL

-3791 RVADNGKLIIKAS
+3791 RIADNGKLIIKAS

>member
-1 MNKVYKIIFDP
+1 M
-12 ILGLFKVV
+12 
-20 SELAKG
+20 
-26 KGKANKGKKLTTLVI
+26 
-41 LTSLSSVAVATD
+41 
-53 YAAGGGQ
+53 
-60 RRSSVAGSIVIGA
+60 
-73 GDSGSD
+73 
-79 SAYAGKDGRDSAG
+79 
-92 NNGTVVGRTAIG
+92 VGRTAIG

-143 DAFHLT
+143 DAFYLT

-329 GMAALALGT
+329 GTAALAVGT
-338 ESVARKSYTIAQG
+338 ESVARTDYTIAQG

-358 EGAIAIGQQA
+358 EGAIAIGKGA
-368 KANAGNAIVLGNSS
+368 KANAQNAIVLGNGS
-382 SNQSQNAVVIGNNI
+382 SNQSQNALVLGNEITLASGNN
-396 NLNGSYNDSVV
+396 SSVV
-407 IGNNSTVAT
+407 IGHQSTIAT

-421 GTSSYTSETIG
+421 GTSSYDSATIG

-447 SIGPS
+447 SIGP
-452 TGRTLQ
+452 TGGRTLQ
-458 HVAAGKLS
+458 HVAAGQIS
-466 ATSMDAVNGSQ
+466 ATSLDAINGSQ

-483 ALGNLAK
+483 ALGNLAT
-490 TLVDNLG
+490 TLVSNLG
-497 DNAAVVKTN
+497 GNAAVVNTN
-506 GDTLGQLSFSNI
+506 GNDLGNLSFTDI
-518 GNTGQD
+518 GTTGQS

-580 LDKTTKDTL
+580 LDQTTKDTL

-702 LAGDIE
+702 LIQDIE
-708 AAKTAAINEANSF
+708 AAKDAAKADAVTEANAF
-721 TTNKI
+721 TTTQI
-726 NNLSSTLK
+726 SNLSSTLK
-734 FEGDTNKT
+734 FEGDSKT
-742 NEPQVNLKTET
+742 GEPQVNLKTET
-753 LKIKGTKDFVTT
+753 LKIKGTENFVKT

-776 ASSLKDKLNNLPTNA
+776 AESLKDKLNNLPTNA

-803 DTALTTVNGNTTT
+803 DTALTTINGNTDA
-816 PTTITQAINQIT
+816 PTNITQAINQIT

-835 EIQQGTTKKGDIGAG
+835 EIQQGGTKKGDIGAG
-850 KKVSFTDGNLTTAS
+850 KKVNFTNGNLTTAS
-864 VDMPNNSD
+864 VEMPTDGD

-884 LTNDS
+884 LTNDQT
-889 TGQVS
+889 TGTVS
-894 AGDTAKL
+894 ATDETKL

-958 QITTSA
+958 QITTNA

-984 ENSSTSAAGDITNIK
+984 ETSSTSAAGDITNIK
-999 NLLGDTNPT
+999 NLLGNTNPT
-1008 TKINGNNTAPT
+1008 TAINGNNTAPT

-1041 GSEVGDIGATEAVDF
+1041 GSVVGDIGATEAVDF
-1056 VNGTNTT
+1056 VNGSNTT

-1093 TITTPTAAD
+1093 TITTPTAGD

-1114 VVNQAVNP
+1114 VVNNAVDP

-1160 DKLTITANDN
+1160 DKLTITVKDN
-1170 GEVLFQAKDWTS
+1170 GEVEFQAKDWTS

-1266 LDNLPTNVNKSLQTI
+1266 LDNLPTNVNESLQTI

-1358 KTVQPVAKDQIVTT
+1358 KTVQPVDKSTIVAT

-1378 STTTPTQ
+1378 TTTTPTQ

-1419 EALNGKNGNPGLLA
+1419 EALNGKDGNPGLLA

-1458 FLGNEAEGKAIH
+1458 FLGNEESTQSIH

-1475 TLKIEGKSGVTYDDN
+1475 TLNIEGK
-1490 NKSTYSADNLITH
+1490 
-1503 NDNDTLRI
+1503 
-1511 EMLKTP
+1511 
-1517 TFEGVKLATNGGT
+1517 
-1530 PISLTP
+1530 
-1536 DANGTSLTL
+1536 
-1545 AKNGTDGTNTPVE
+1545 
-1558 LKGIAAGT
+1558 
-1566 TDESAI
+1566 
-1572 NKAQL
+1572 
-1577 DELKNQLGL
+1577 
-1586 SDTKETSPEASP
+1586 
-1598 AGKDG
+1598 KD
-1603 LDGKTLTEKTNALR
+1603 
-1617 DGLAGNVVYTDP
+1617 
-1629 NGNRLVKGSD
+1629 
-1639 GNYYPAGTQ
+1639 
-1648 MGENGLPQDTNV
+1648 
-1660 QPVDK
+1660 
-1665 STIVATTVSPDG
+1665 
-1677 TTTTPTQMGNVKSG
+1677 
-1691 LGLDGSAGNDGTNAD
+1691 
-1706 PKNPQALTADAAK
+1706 
-1719 KAVAGENGQS
+1719 
-1729 GLLTKSGADLNKVAT
+1729 
-1744 VGDLQALAQAGIDF
+1744 
-1758 LGNEDST
+1758 
-1765 KAIHKTLGST
+1765 
-1775 LSIEG
+1775 
-1780 KSGEKY
+1780 EKY
-1786 SDTNKDKYSADN
+1786 SEANKANYSADN

-1990 GLDGAGEDGTGTTS
+1990 GLDGTGKDGSGS
-2004 SPKAITAQ
+2004 VSDPKAITAEK
-2012 QAKDALN
+2012 AKEALN
-2019 GKDGKTGL
+2019 GKDGNPGL

-2055 LGNEESTQS
+2055 LGNEDTNKA

-2071 TLNIEGKKDEKY
+2071 TLSIEGKSGETYSDTNKDK
-2083 SEANKANYS
+2083 YS
-2092 ADNLITHNDNGTL
+2092 ADNLITHSDNGKL

-2159 VLDGLKAGETPDS
+2159 VLDGLKAGETADS

-2188 PVPEDT
+2188 PVPDDI

-2234 KGDDGKYYPAGTQFN
+2234 KGDDGKYYPAGTVFDPN
-2249 EQGQP
+2249 GQP

-2260 PVAAV
+2260 PVVAV

-2397 DNLITHNDNG
+2397 DNLITHNDDG

-2414 KTPTFEGVKLATNG
+2414 KTPIFEGVKLATNG

-2487 SDTPEVSPTESPAGK
+2487 SDTPEVSPTDSPAGK

-2572 IAKDGSSATAL
+2572 IAKDGFPATAL
-2583 ADADTPKEVA
+2583 ADSDTPKEVA

-2622 LDGSAGNNGQDANAA
+2622 LDGTGKDGSGSPS

-2757 KTSTSPED
+2757 KTSTNPED

-2867 KLTDDNI
+2867 KLTDNNI

-3120 TPVPSTNI
+3120 TPVLSTNI

-3175 DAAQK
+3175 DAAKK

-3234 KVVGDGVDSAKAE
+3234 KVVGDGVDAAKAKD
-3247 SFESATGNINVKSN
+3247 FESATGNINVKSN

-3298 TITPPAKDD
+3298 TIAPPAKDD

-3394 VLKTYNVSDQKE
+3394 VLKTYNVSEQKE

-3433 TKQTD
+3433 TQQTN

-3450 AYATAVG
+3450 AYSTAIG

-3467 LAMGSGSVVKGE
+3467 LAIGSGSVVKGK

-3520 TSSYLVGNNSTL
+3520 KSSYLVGNNSTL

-3558 AKRKTESDQDYQNRV
+3558 AKRETESDQDYQNRV

-3628 VMGSNSYVNVLNSGL
+3628 VMGSNSYVNVVNSGL

-3682 ATVYAHEQAV
+3682 ATVYAHEQAI

-3712 LTNVAAGAADTD
+3712 LTNVAAGSADTD

>member
-447 SIGPS
+447 SIGPAG
-452 TGRTLQ
+452 GRTLQ
-458 HVAAGKLS
+458 HVAAGQIS
-466 ATSMDAVNGSQ
+466 ATSLDAINGSQ

-483 ALGNLAK
+483 ALGNLAT
-490 TLVDNLG
+490 TLVSNLG
-497 DNAAVVKTN
+497 GNAAVVNTN

-518 GNTGQD
+518 GGTQKN
-524 TVHDAIK
+524 TVHEAIK

-539 LDGDS
+539 LEGNN
-544 GSTDQKNRKTNSS
+544 GSTTDEKNRKTNSS
-557 FGIKGAAS
+557 FGIKGAS
-565 GGITTTASGSDVQIS
+565 GGGITTTASGSDVSIS

-589 AKVAPM
+589 AKVDQM
-595 ETKVTT
+595 ETKVT
-601 IEGDLATTKSDLAT
+601 
-615 TKNDLAT
+615 
-622 TQGDVTNIQN
+622 
-632 TVNQLSSGKADT
+632 QLSSGKADT
-644 ALSNLTDEGK
+644 ELSNLTNAGK
-654 NVITGLVD
+654 SVITGLVD
-662 VTSSSSALNV
+662 VKSSSTALTV
-672 SKSTDPNTK
+672 SSQTDQTSQ
-681 KKTFAL
+681 KKTFNLAL
-687 SLDEAGIK
+687 NEDGIK
-695 QLAGTTN
+695 ELAGTKT
-702 LAGDIE
+702 LANDIST
-708 AAKTAAINEANSF
+708 AKTEAI
-721 TTNKI
+721 
-726 NNLSSTLK
+726 
-734 FEGDTNKT
+734 
-742 NEPQVNLKTET
+742 
-753 LKIKGTKDFVTT
+753 KDAKSYTD
-765 SASGT
+765 G
-770 ELTIDL
+770 
-776 ASSLKDKLNNLPTNA
+776 
-791 TQDIQN
+791 
-797 ITNKLG
+797 KLG
-803 DTALTTVNGNTTT
+803 NTSLTAVNGNNNTA
-816 PTTITQAINQIT
+816 PTTITQAISQIT

-835 EIQQGTTKKGDIGAG
+835 EIQQGSTKKGDIGAG
-850 KKVSFTDGNLTTAS
+850 KKVNFANGDLTTASVVMSADNNTATVKFNVQTTDLDNDKTTGAVSVTEENKNKLVSAENIANAINKATSSLSSSLAFRGDNNPTVGVDVADDTNTKVDLKKQALKVLGTKGQIKTNATSDGLTISLDSTITDTLTNLENSLGNTSLTTTINGNNAAPSSISEAVNQLTTAVNAGWKLKENGNEKGGVGATEAVDFVNGNNTTATVTAKTANKPATVSFSVNTATLTNDNTTGKITTPTTDDANKLVTAGNLATVVNNAVDPNKLATNVKLSYTSTNGTTAATPAKQVSLSDGLNFKSLNNNLTITAKDDGVVEFQAKDWTDEINTAKTQAISDAQSYTDKKLGDTTTLTSVNGITTAPTSITQAINQITSAVNSGWEIQQGGTKKAEIGAGKKVNFADGNLTTASVEMPNNSDVATVKFDVQTTDLTNDDTGVVSVTNENKNKLVSAGDIAKAINKATSSLSSSLAFRGDNNPTVGVDVANDTNTKVDLKKQALKVLGTKGQIKTNATSDGLTISLDSTITDTLTNLEKASSSAAGNITTIQNLLGNTTPTTTINGNTAAPTTISEAVQQLSTAVNTGWKLKENGDERGGVGATEAVDFVNGSNTTAIVTAKTADKPAAVSFNVNTATLANNDSTGKIIAPEKDDADKLVTAGNLATVVNNAVDPSKLAANVKLSYTSTNDTSTATPAKQVSLSKGLNFKSLNNNLTITAKDDGAVEFEAKDWTDDINTAKAKAISDAQSYTDKKLGDTTTLTSVNGITTAPTSITQAINQITSAVNSGWEIQQGSTKKGDIGAGKKVRFTDGNLTTAS
-864 VDMPNNSD
+864 VEMPNNSD

-884 LTNDS
+884 LTSNEA
-889 TGQVS
+889 TGVVSVTDENKNKLVS
-894 AGDTAKL
+894 AEN
-901 VTAGDIATAINTA
+901 IANAINKA

-927 NNKDVA
+927 DNANVKVDA
-933 ATETGDTNTKVD
+933 TGDTNTKVD
-945 LKTQTLK
+945 LKKQALK
-952 VLGTAG
+952 VLGT
-958 QITTSA
+958 
-964 TVDGLKIGL
+964 
-973 DSAITDKLTQL
+973 
-984 ENSSTSAAGDITNIK
+984 
-999 NLLGDTNPT
+999 
-1008 TKINGNNTAPT
+1008 
-1019 SISDAVNQLTTAVN
+1019 
-1033 TGWKLKGN
+1033 
-1041 GSEVGDIGATEAVDF
+1041 
-1056 VNGTNTT
+1056 
-1063 ATVTAKTAD
+1063 
-1072 KPATVSFSVN
+1072 
-1082 TATLANDSTTG
+1082 
-1093 TITTPTAAD
+1093 
-1102 ENKLVTAGNLAT
+1102 
-1114 VVNQAVNP
+1114 
-1122 DKLAANVNLSYTST
+1122 
-1136 NGTSTASPAKTVSL
+1136 
-1150 SQGLN
+1150 
-1155 FKSPD
+1155 
-1160 DKLTITANDN
+1160 
-1170 GEVLFQAKDWTS
+1170 
-1182 DITTAKEAAVTEAKT
+1182 
-1197 YTDTQIS
+1197 
-1204 GLSSSLKFTGDTNV
+1204 
-1218 PVDLDDPN
+1218 
-1226 APSVDLKNQKLA
+1226 
-1238 VNGTSGYVTTKAE
+1238 SGYVKTAAT

-1256 IDLDSTLKGK
+1256 IDLDSDLKGK
-1266 LDNLPTNVNKSLQTI
+1266 LNNLPDNVKKSLQDI
-1281 NNKIGTAPADA
+1281 NDKIGTAP
-1292 PNAQTSPAGADGLNG
+1292 PTTENAKTSPTSSDGLNG
-1307 KSLTEQINAL
+1307 KSLTEQI
-1317 RDGTAGN
+1317 
-1324 VVYTDPAGNRLVKG
+1324 
-1338 ADGNYYPKD
+1338 
-1347 TALGADGLPTD
+1347 
-1358 KTVQPVAKDQIVTT
+1358 
-1372 TVNPDG
+1372 
-1378 STTTPTQ
+1378 
-1385 MGNVKSGLGLDG
+1385 
-1397 TGADGTSGSPSDPK
+1397 
-1411 AITAEKAK
+1411 
-1419 EALNGKNGNPGLLA
+1419 
-1433 MEGANNLN
+1433 
-1441 KVATVGDLQ
+1441 
-1450 ALAQAGID
+1450 
-1458 FLGNEAEGKAIH
+1458 H
-1470 KTLGS
+1470 
-1475 TLKIEGKSGVTYDDN
+1475 
-1490 NKSTYSADNLITH
+1490 
-1503 NDNDTLRI
+1503 
-1511 EMLKTP
+1511 
-1517 TFEGVKLATNGGT
+1517 
-1530 PISLTP
+1530 
-1536 DANGTSLTL
+1536 
-1545 AKNGTDGTNTPVE
+1545 
-1558 LKGIAAGT
+1558 
-1566 TDESAI
+1566 
-1572 NKAQL
+1572 
-1577 DELKNQLGL
+1577 
-1586 SDTKETSPEASP
+1586 
-1598 AGKDG
+1598 
-1603 LDGKTLTEKTNALR
+1603 ALR

-1629 NGNRLVKGSD
+1629 DGNRLVKGSN
-1639 GNYYPAGTQ
+1639 GEYYLAGTP
-1648 MGENGLPQDTNV
+1648 MDENGLPQDT
-1660 QPVDK
+1660 
-1665 STIVATTVSPDG
+1665 
-1677 TTTTPTQMGNVKSG
+1677 
-1691 LGLDGSAGNDGTNAD
+1691 
-1706 PKNPQALTADAAK
+1706 TA
-1719 KAVAGENGQS
+1719 QS
-1729 GLLTKSGADLNKVAT
+1729 
-1744 VGDLQALAQAGIDF
+1744 
-1758 LGNEDST
+1758 
-1765 KAIHKTLGST
+1765 
-1775 LSIEG
+1775 
-1780 KSGEKY
+1780 
-1786 SDTNKDKYSADN
+1786 
-1798 LITHNDNGTLRIEM
+1798 
-1812 LKTPTFEGVKL
+1812 
-1823 ATNGGT
+1823 
-1829 PISLTPDANGTSLTL
+1829 
-1844 AKNGADGTTAP
+1844 
-1855 VELKGIAAGTT
+1855 
-1866 DDSAI
+1866 
-1871 NKGQLDDLKNQLGLS
+1871 
-1886 DTQEVSPTDS
+1886 
-1896 PAGKDGL
+1896 
-1903 DGKTLT
+1903 
-1909 EKTNALRDGLAGNVV
+1909 
-1924 YTDSNGNRLVKGSDG
+1924 
-1939 NYYPAGTQMG
+1939 
-1949 DDGLPTD
+1949 
-1956 GTQPVDKSTIVAT
+1956 VDKSTIVAT

-1990 GLDGAGEDGTGTTS
+1990 GLDGKGADGTSGS
-2004 SPKAITAQ
+2004 PSEPKAITAKK
-2012 QAKDALN
+2012 AKEALN
-2019 GKDGKTGL
+2019 GNSGL

-2033 NNLNKVA
+2033 NSLNKVA

-2055 LGNEESTQS
+2055 LGNGGDA

-2071 TLNIEGKKDEKY
+2071 TLNIEGKSKGTY
-2083 SEANKANYS
+2083 NGTSYS

-2105 RIEMLKNPNFESVQL
+2105 RIEMLKKPNFEGVQL
-2120 GSSAGEKITLT
+2120 GSADGKKITLT
-2131 PDADNGKLTLA
+2131 PNADNGKLTLA

-2159 VLDGLKAGETPDS
+2159 VLDGLKAGETADS

-2179 DELASQIGT
+2179 DKLASQIGT

-2219 AGNVVYTDPQ
+2219 AGNVVYTNQ
-2229 GNRLV
+2229 EGKRLV
-2234 KGDDGKYYPAGTQFN
+2234 KGSNGEYYLAGTPMDENGLPQDTTA
-2249 EQGQP
+2249 QP
-2254 VDKQGQ
+2254 VDKSTI
-2260 PVAAV
+2260 V
-2265 PTENLIATT
+2265 ATT

-2281 TSPVQMGN
+2281 
-2289 VKSGLGLDGAGEDG
+2289 K
-2303 TGTTSSPKA
+2303 
-2312 ITAQQAKDALN
+2312 
-2323 GKDGK
+2323 
-2328 TGLLAMEGANN
+2328 
-2339 LNKVATV
+2339 
-2346 GDLQA
+2346 
-2351 LAQAGIDFLG
+2351 
-2361 NEESTQSIHKTL
+2361 
-2373 GSTLNIEG
+2373 
-2381 KKGEKY
+2381 
-2387 SDTNKANYSA
+2387 
-2397 DNLITHNDNG
+2397 
-2407 TLRIEML
+2407 
-2414 KTPTFEGVKLATNG
+2414 
-2428 GTPISLAPS
+2428 
-2437 EDGSSLTFSKP
+2437 
-2448 SDDGSST
+2448 
-2455 MPVELKGVAA
+2455 
-2465 GTTENSAINK
+2465 
-2475 AQLDELKNQLGL
+2475 
-2487 SDTPEVSPTESPAGK
+2487 
-2502 DGLDGKTLTE
+2502 
-2512 KANALRDGLAGNV
+2512 
-2525 VYTDPN
+2525 
-2531 GNRLVK
+2531 
-2537 GSDGKYY
+2537 
-2544 PAEQVGNKVQG
+2544 
-2555 TDGKWYPE
+2555 
-2563 GTTFKDGNP
+2563 
-2572 IAKDGSSATAL
+2572 
-2583 ADADTPKEVA
+2583 
-2593 KDSIVS
+2593 
-2599 TAVNP
+2599 
-2604 DGSTANPIQMGNV
+2604 NPIQMGNV

-2622 LDGSAGNNGQDANAA
+2622 LDETAT
-2637 DPKAITAEAAKNAIA
+2637 PITAKKAKEAIA
-2652 GADGQSGLLTK
+2652 GENGQSGLLAMK
-2663 SGADLNKVATVGDLQ
+2663 GANSLNKVATVGDLQ

-2718 VGNINVFGDPTNN
+2718 VGNINVFGDPANN

-2845 GEKVSRKLGEQLDVK
+2845 GEKVSRKLGEQLNVK

-2894 DISSITT
+2894 NISSITT

-3041 TLPIDSATGPSG
+3041 TLPIDSTTGPSG

-3175 DAAQK
+3175 DAAKK

-3234 KVVGDGVDSAKAE
+3234 KVVGDGVDAAKAKD
-3247 SFESATGNINVKSN
+3247 FESATGNINVKSN

-3307 GSVAPSV
+3307 GSVVPSV
-3314 SLSSKGL
+3314 SLTSKGL

-3587 ADYMEKREAIN
+3587 ADYMEKREVIN

-3628 VMGSNSYVNVLNSGL
+3628 VMGSNSYVNVVNSGL

-3682 ATVYAHEQAV
+3682 ATVYAHEQAI

-3791 RVADNGKLIIKAS
+3791 RIADNGKLIIKAS

>member
-1 MNKVYKIIFDP
+1 M
-12 ILGLFKVV
+12 
-20 SELAKG
+20 
-26 KGKANKGKKLTTLVI
+26 
-41 LTSLSSVAVATD
+41 
-53 YAAGGGQ
+53 
-60 RRSSVAGSIVIGA
+60 
-73 GDSGSD
+73 
-79 SAYAGKDGRDSAG
+79 
-92 NNGTVVGRTAIG
+92 VGRTAIG

-329 GMAALALGT
+329 GTAALAVGT
-338 ESVARKSYTIAQG
+338 ESVARTDYTIAQG

-358 EGAIAIGQQA
+358 EGAIAIGKGA
-368 KANAGNAIVLGNSS
+368 KANAQNAIVLGNGS
-382 SNQSQNAVVIGNNI
+382 SNQSQNALVLGNEITLASGNN
-396 NLNGSYNDSVV
+396 SSVV
-407 IGNNSTVAT
+407 IGHQSTIAT

-421 GTSSYTSETIG
+421 GTSSYDSATIG

-447 SIGPS
+447 SIGPAG
-452 TGRTLQ
+452 GRTLQ
-458 HVAAGKLS
+458 HVAAGQIS
-466 ATSMDAVNGSQ
+466 ATSLDAINGSQ

-483 ALGNLAK
+483 ALGNLAT
-490 TLVDNLG
+490 TLVSNLG
-497 DNAAVVKTN
+497 GNAAVVNTN
-506 GDTLGQLSFSNI
+506 GDTLGNLTFSNI

-524 TVHDAIK
+524 TVHNAIK
-531 TIAESTIK
+531 KIAESKIK
-539 LDGDS
+539 LEGNS
-544 GSTDQKNRKTNSS
+544 GATDQKDRQTDSS
-557 FGIKGAAS
+557 FGIKGAS
-565 GGITTTASGSDVQIS
+565 GGGITTTASGSDVSIA
-580 LDKTTKDTL
+580 LDQTTKDTL

-595 ETKVTT
+595 ETKVNQ
-601 IEGDLATTKSDLAT
+601 IEGDLATT
-615 TKNDLAT
+615 NNNLAT
-622 TQGDVTNIQN
+622 TQGDVSNIQN
-632 TVNQLSSGKADT
+632 NITQLSTGKADT

-662 VTSSSSALNV
+662 VTSSSDALKV
-672 SKSTDPNTK
+672 SSSTDQVSK

-734 FEGDTNKT
+734 FEGDTKT
-742 NEPQVNLKTET
+742 DEPQVNLKTET

-803 DTALTTVNGNTTT
+803 DTALTTINGNTDA
-816 PTTITQAINQIT
+816 PTNITQAINQIT

-835 EIQQGTTKKGDIGAG
+835 EIQQGGNKKGDIGAG
-850 KKVSFTDGNLTTAS
+850 KKVNFTDGNLTTAS
-864 VDMPNNSD
+864 VEMPTDSK

-884 LTNDS
+884 LTNDQT
-889 TGQVS
+889 TGTVS
-894 AGDTAKL
+894 ATEQNKL

-927 NNKDVA
+927 NNKDVV
-933 ATETGDTNTKVD
+933 ATETGNTNTKVD

-984 ENSSTSAAGDITNIK
+984 ENSSTSAAGDITSIK
-999 NLLGDTNPT
+999 NLLGNTNPT
-1008 TKINGNNTAPT
+1008 TIINGNNTAPT

-1218 PVDLDDPN
+1218 PVDLDDPK

-1238 VNGTSGYVTTKAE
+1238 VNGTSGYVNTKAE

-1266 LDNLPTNVNKSLQTI
+1266 LDNLPTNVNESLQTI

-1292 PNAQTSPAGADGLNG
+1292 PNAQSSPAGADGLNG

-1397 TGADGTSGSPSDPK
+1397 KGADGISGSPSDPK

-1503 NDNDTLRI
+1503 NDNGTLRI

-1603 LDGKTLTEKTNALR
+1603 LDGKTLTEKNNALR

-1629 NGNRLVKGSD
+1629 
-1639 GNYYPAGTQ
+1639 
-1648 MGENGLPQDTNV
+1648 
-1660 QPVDK
+1660 
-1665 STIVATTVSPDG
+1665 
-1677 TTTTPTQMGNVKSG
+1677 
-1691 LGLDGSAGNDGTNAD
+1691 
-1706 PKNPQALTADAAK
+1706 
-1719 KAVAGENGQS
+1719 
-1729 GLLTKSGADLNKVAT
+1729 
-1744 VGDLQALAQAGIDF
+1744 
-1758 LGNEDST
+1758 
-1765 KAIHKTLGST
+1765 
-1775 LSIEG
+1775 
-1780 KSGEKY
+1780 
-1786 SDTNKDKYSADN
+1786 
-1798 LITHNDNGTLRIEM
+1798 
-1812 LKTPTFEGVKL
+1812 
-1823 ATNGGT
+1823 
-1829 PISLTPDANGTSLTL
+1829 
-1844 AKNGADGTTAP
+1844 
-1855 VELKGIAAGTT
+1855 
-1866 DDSAI
+1866 
-1871 NKGQLDDLKNQLGLS
+1871 
-1886 DTQEVSPTDS
+1886 
-1896 PAGKDGL
+1896 
-1903 DGKTLT
+1903 
-1909 EKTNALRDGLAGNVV
+1909 
-1924 YTDSNGNRLVKGSDG
+1924 NGNRLVKGSDG

-1990 GLDGAGEDGTGTTS
+1990 GLDGTGADGTSGS
-2004 SPKAITAQ
+2004 PSDPKAITAEK
-2012 QAKDALN
+2012 AKEALN

-2055 LGNEESTQS
+2055 LGNEDTNKA

-2071 TLNIEGKKDEKY
+2071 TLSIEGKSGEKY
-2083 SEANKANYS
+2083 SDTNKDKYS
-2092 ADNLITHNDNGTL
+2092 ADNLITHSDNGKL
-2105 RIEMLKNPNFESVQL
+2105 RIEMLKTPNFESVQL

-2131 PDADNGKLTLA
+2131 PDTDSGKLTLA

-2159 VLDGLKAGETPDS
+2159 VLDGLKAGETADS

-2194 TGTAGADG
+2194 TGTAGSDG

-2234 KGDDGKYYPAGTQFN
+2234 KGDDGKYYPAGTVFDPN
-2249 EQGQP
+2249 GQP

-2381 KKGEKY
+2381 KKDEKY
-2387 SDTNKANYSA
+2387 SEANKANYSA
-2397 DNLITHNDNG
+2397 DNLITHNDEG

-2572 IAKDGSSATAL
+2572 IAKDGSPATAL
-2583 ADADTPKEVA
+2583 ADTETPKEVA

-2757 KTSTSPED
+2757 KTSTNPED

-2820 EDLAEV
+2820 EDLAGV

-2867 KLTDDNI
+2867 KLTDNNI

-3120 TPVPSTNI
+3120 TPVLSTNI

-3175 DAAQK
+3175 DAAKK

-3234 KVVGDGVDSAKAE
+3234 KVVGDGVDAAKAKD
-3247 SFESATGNINVKSN
+3247 FESATGNINVKSN
-3261 ATDNSL
+3261 ATENSL

-3298 TITPPAKDD
+3298 TIAPPAK
-3307 GSVAPSV
+3307 SVV
-3314 SLSSKGL
+3314 SLTSEGL
-3321 DNGGNKITNLAKG
+3321 NNGGNKITNLAKG
-3334 EDDGDAVTIAQLK
+3334 ENDGDAVTIAQLK
-3347 ELTQAVTG
+3347 ELTKAVTG
-3355 SSNINI
+3355 SSDINI
-3361 ANKEV
+3361 ENKKV
-3366 NKDNKGLDD
+3366 NKNNKGLDD

-3394 VLKTYNVSDQKE
+3394 VLKTYNVSEQKE

-3422 GIKFFHTNDGK
+3422 GIKFFHTNDGE

-3450 AYATAVG
+3450 AYSTAIG

-3467 LAMGSGSVVKGE
+3467 LAIGSGSVVKGK

-3512 GDPSIINA
+3512 GAPSIINA
-3520 TSSYLVGNNSTL
+3520 KSSYLVGNNSTL
-3532 GSGDELTALVEE
+3532 GAGDDLTKLVEE
-3544 RKALTRPTRPEKLE
+3544 RKALTRPTRPRKLE
-3558 AKRKTESDQDYQNRV
+3558 AKGATESDQDYQNRV

-3674 QSLEALQA
+3674 QSLEALQS

>member
-1 MNKVYKIIFDP
+1 M
-12 ILGLFKVV
+12 
-20 SELAKG
+20 
-26 KGKANKGKKLTTLVI
+26 
-41 LTSLSSVAVATD
+41 
-53 YAAGGGQ
+53 
-60 RRSSVAGSIVIGA
+60 
-73 GDSGSD
+73 
-79 SAYAGKDGRDSAG
+79 
-92 NNGTVVGRTAIG
+92 VGRTAIG

-329 GMAALALGT
+329 GTAALAVGT
-338 ESVARKSYTIAQG
+338 ESVARTDYTIAQG

-358 EGAIAIGQQA
+358 VGAIAIGKEA
-368 KANAGNAIVLGNSS
+368 KANAQNAIVLGNGS
-382 SNQSQNAVVIGNNI
+382 SNQSQNALVLGNEI
-396 NLNGSYNDSVV
+396 TLPTGNDNSVV
-407 IGNNSTVAT
+407 IGYQSTIAT

-421 GTSSYTSETIG
+421 GTSSYDSATIG

-447 SIGPS
+447 SIGP
-452 TGRTLQ
+452 TGGRTLQ
-458 HVAAGKLS
+458 HVAAGQIS
-466 ATSMDAVNGSQ
+466 ATSLDAINGSQ

-483 ALGNLAK
+483 ALGNLAT
-490 TLVDNLG
+490 TLVSNLG
-497 DNAAVVKTN
+497 GNAEVVKAN
-506 GDTLGQLSFSNI
+506 GDTLGNLTFSNI

-1691 LGLDGSAGNDGTNAD
+1691 LGLDG
-1706 PKNPQALTADAAK
+1706 
-1719 KAVAGENGQS
+1719 
-1729 GLLTKSGADLNKVAT
+1729 
-1744 VGDLQALAQAGIDF
+1744 
-1758 LGNEDST
+1758 
-1765 KAIHKTLGST
+1765 
-1775 LSIEG
+1775 
-1780 KSGEKY
+1780 
-1786 SDTNKDKYSADN
+1786 
-1798 LITHNDNGTLRIEM
+1798 
-1812 LKTPTFEGVKL
+1812 
-1823 ATNGGT
+1823 
-1829 PISLTPDANGTSLTL
+1829 
-1844 AKNGADGTTAP
+1844 
-1855 VELKGIAAGTT
+1855 
-1866 DDSAI
+1866 
-1871 NKGQLDDLKNQLGLS
+1871 
-1886 DTQEVSPTDS
+1886 
-1896 PAGKDGL
+1896 
-1903 DGKTLT
+1903 
-1909 EKTNALRDGLAGNVV
+1909 
-1924 YTDSNGNRLVKGSDG
+1924 
-1939 NYYPAGTQMG
+1939 
-1949 DDGLPTD
+1949 
-1956 GTQPVDKSTIVAT
+1956 
-1969 TVNPDGT
+1969 
-1976 TTTPTQMGNVKSGL
+1976 
-1990 GLDGAGEDGTGTTS
+1990 AGEDGTGTTS

-2012 QAKDALN
+2012 QAKDALK

-2159 VLDGLKAGETPDS
+2159 VLDGLKAGETADS

-2572 IAKDGSSATAL
+2572 IAKDGSPATAL
-2583 ADADTPKEVA
+2583 ADTETPKEVA

-2757 KTSTSPED
+2757 KTSTNPED

-2820 EDLAEV
+2820 EDLAGV

-2867 KLTDDNI
+2867 KLTDNNI

-3053 ADGLNGTS
+3053 ADGLNGKS

-3066 QALRDGTAGN
+3066 QALRDGAAGN
-3076 TVYTNEQGE
+3076 LVYTDSEGK
-3085 RLVKITTPDGSSA
+3085 RLVKGSDGKYYVAEKVGDKVQGPDDKWYPEGTTFKDGKPIAKDGSSA
-3098 YYKAGDLTKDPT
+3098 TALADTEIPKEVAKDSIVST
-3110 TGALTPNPNT
+3110 T
-3120 TPVPSTNI
+3120 
-3128 VISNVNPDGS
+3128 VNPDGS
-3138 TTSPTQIAN
+3138 TTSPVQMGN

-3153 LDGSAG
+3153 LDKTAT
-3159 NNGVDG
+3159 
-3165 NPANPQAITA
+3165 PIAA
-3175 DAAQK
+3175 DAAKK
-3180 AIAGTDGQS
+3180 AIIGEDGKS
-3189 GLLTKSGAD
+3189 GLLTQSGAS

-3212 QAGLDFVGNNEENVH
+3212 QAGLNFVGNNEENVH

-3234 KVVGDGVDSAKAE
+3234 KVVGDGVDAAKAKD
-3247 SFESATGNINVKSN
+3247 FESATGNINVKSN

-3298 TITPPAKDD
+3298 TIAPPAKDD

-3375 GTIFEGETSGDVLV
+3375 GTIFEGETSDKRDNVLV
-3389 QDGKP
+3389 LDGKP
-3394 VLKTYNVSDQKE
+3394 VLKTYNVSEQKE

-3433 TKQTD
+3433 TQQTN

-3450 AYATAVG
+3450 AYSTAIG

-3467 LAMGSGSVVKGE
+3467 LAIGSGSVVKGK

-3520 TSSYLVGNNSTL
+3520 KSSYLVGNNSTL
-3532 GSGDELTALVEE
+3532 GAGDDLTKLVEE
-3544 RKALTRPTRPEKLE
+3544 RKALTRPTRPGKLE
-3558 AKRKTESDQDYQNRV
+3558 KKGTDESPQDYQNRV
-3573 NDHLEKMM
+3573 NAYLEKMA

-3587 ADYMEKREAIN
+3587 ADYIEKREAIN

-3616 NVTVT
+3616 DVTVT
-3621 QGSHGAL
+3621 QGSNGAL
-3628 VMGSNSYVNVLNSGL
+3628 VMGSNSYVNVVNSGL

-3682 ATVYAHEQAV
+3682 ATVYAHEQAI

-3712 LTNVAAGAADTD
+3712 LTNIAAGAADTD

>member
-565 GGITTTASGSDVQIS
+565 GGITTTASGSDVSIS

-589 AKVAPM
+589 AKVDQM
-595 ETKVTT
+595 ETKVT
-601 IEGDLATTKSDLAT
+601 
-615 TKNDLAT
+615 
-622 TQGDVTNIQN
+622 
-632 TVNQLSSGKADT
+632 QLSSGKADT
-644 ALSNLTDEGK
+644 ELSNLTNAGK
-654 NVITGLVD
+654 SVITGLVD
-662 VTSSSSALNV
+662 VKSSSTALTV
-672 SKSTDPNTK
+672 SSQTDQTSQ
-681 KKTFAL
+681 KKTFNLAL
-687 SLDEAGIK
+687 NEDGIK
-695 QLAGTTN
+695 ELAGTKT
-702 LAGDIE
+702 LANDIST
-708 AAKTAAINEANSF
+708 AKTEAI
-721 TTNKI
+721 
-726 NNLSSTLK
+726 
-734 FEGDTNKT
+734 
-742 NEPQVNLKTET
+742 
-753 LKIKGTKDFVTT
+753 KDAKSYTD
-765 SASGT
+765 G
-770 ELTIDL
+770 
-776 ASSLKDKLNNLPTNA
+776 
-791 TQDIQN
+791 
-797 ITNKLG
+797 KLG
-803 DTALTTVNGNTTT
+803 NTSLTAVNGNNNTA
-816 PTTITQAINQIT
+816 PTTITQAISQIT

-835 EIQQGTTKKGDIGAG
+835 EIQQGSTKKGDIGAG
-850 KKVSFTDGNLTTAS
+850 KKVNFANGDLTTAS
-864 VDMPNNSD
+864 VVMSADNNT
-872 VATVKFDVQTTN
+872 ATVKFNVQTTD
-884 LTNDS
+884 LDNDKT
-889 TGQVS
+889 TGAVSVTEENKNKLVS
-894 AGDTAKL
+894 AEN
-901 VTAGDIATAINTA
+901 IANAINKA

-1266 LDNLPTNVNKSLQTI
+1266 LDNLPTNVNESLQTI

-1844 AKNGADGTTAP
+1844 AKNGADGTSSP
-1855 VELKGIAAGTT
+1855 VELKGIAAGTA

-1871 NKGQLDDLKNQLGLS
+1871 NKGQLDELKNQLGLS
-1886 DTQEVSPTDS
+1886 NTKETSPEAS

-1924 YTDSNGNRLVKGSDG
+1924 YTDPNGNRLVKGSDG

-2055 LGNEESTQS
+2055 LGNGGDA

-2071 TLNIEGKKDEKY
+2071 TLKIEGKSNTTYGDD
-2083 SEANKANYS
+2083 NKANYS
-2092 ADNLITHNDNGTL
+2092 ADNLITHNDGNTL
-2105 RIEMLKNPNFESVQL
+2105 RIEMLKKPNFEGVQL
-2120 GSSAGEKITLT
+2120 GSADGKKITLT

-2142 KTKADGSPLDNP
+2142 KTKADGSALDNP

-2159 VLDGLKAGETPDS
+2159 VLDGLKAGETADS

-2219 AGNVVYTDPQ
+2219 AGNVVYTNQD
-2229 GNRLV
+2229 GERLV
-2234 KGDDGKYYPAGTQFN
+2234 KGSDGKYYVAEKVGDKVQGPNGEWYPEGTTFKDGNPIKDGSPATALADA
-2249 EQGQP
+2249 
-2254 VDKQGQ
+2254 DK
-2260 PVAAV
+2260 PKEVAKDSIV
-2265 PTENLIATT
+2265 STT

-2281 TSPVQMGN
+2281 KNPVQMGN
-2289 VKSGLGLDGAGEDG
+2289 VKSGLGLDGTGKDG
-2303 TGTTSSPKA
+2303 TGTVSSPKA

-2351 LAQAGIDFLG
+2351 LAQAG
-2361 NEESTQSIHKTL
+2361 
-2373 GSTLNIEG
+2373 
-2381 KKGEKY
+2381 
-2387 SDTNKANYSA
+2387 
-2397 DNLITHNDNG
+2397 
-2407 TLRIEML
+2407 
-2414 KTPTFEGVKLATNG
+2414 
-2428 GTPISLAPS
+2428 
-2437 EDGSSLTFSKP
+2437 
-2448 SDDGSST
+2448 
-2455 MPVELKGVAA
+2455 
-2465 GTTENSAINK
+2465 
-2475 AQLDELKNQLGL
+2475 
-2487 SDTPEVSPTESPAGK
+2487 
-2502 DGLDGKTLTE
+2502 
-2512 KANALRDGLAGNV
+2512 
-2525 VYTDPN
+2525 
-2531 GNRLVK
+2531 
-2537 GSDGKYY
+2537 
-2544 PAEQVGNKVQG
+2544 
-2555 TDGKWYPE
+2555 
-2563 GTTFKDGNP
+2563 
-2572 IAKDGSSATAL
+2572 
-2583 ADADTPKEVA
+2583 
-2593 KDSIVS
+2593 
-2599 TAVNP
+2599 
-2604 DGSTANPIQMGNV
+2604 
-2617 KSGLG
+2617 
-2622 LDGSAGNNGQDANAA
+2622 
-2637 DPKAITAEAAKNAIA
+2637 
-2652 GADGQSGLLTK
+2652 
-2663 SGADLNKVATVGDLQ
+2663 
-2678 ALAQAGLDFNGNN
+2678 LDFNGNN
-2691 TDAVVHRPLGT
+2691 TKAVVHRPLGT

-2709 SPATNFASA
+2709 NSATDFASA
-2718 VGNINVFGDPTNN
+2718 VGNINVFGDPANN

-2739 VLTNITSIGGGV
+2739 VLTNITSIGGGF

-2757 KTSTSPED
+2757 KTSTKPED

-2788 SAIKPATETQDK
+2788 SAIKPATQDK

-2820 EDLAEV
+2820 EDLAGV
-2826 TAALETELTDKGLS
+2826 TTALETKLETELTNKGLS

-2845 GEKVSRKLGEQLDVK
+2845 GKAVSRKLGEKLNVK
-2860 GGVTDPA
+2860 GGVTNSEN
-2867 KLTDDNI
+2867 LTNNNI

-2880 DNNALIVKLAKEIS
+2880 DNNALIVKLAKDIS
-2894 DISSITT
+2894 AISSITT
-2901 ETKDGQSATFNSAGM
+2901 EKKDGQSATFNSEGIK
-2916 TITGSDDK
+2916 ITGSDNK
-2924 AGQSASYGLG
+2924 NGQSASYGLG

-2954 SDATNP
+2954 SDVTNP
-2960 DGAKSSLSKDS
+2960 NGAKSSLSKDS
-2971 LNFTKEDG
+2971 LSFTKKDG
-2979 SKGISVNGK
+2979 SNGISVNGK
-2988 DGTISNLADR
+2988 DGTISNLAER

-3015 GDNRNNAATEGALK
+3015 GNNRNNAATEGALK

-3041 TLPIDSATGPSG
+3041 TLPIDSTTGPSG
-3053 ADGLNGTS
+3053 ADGLNGKS

-3066 QALRDGTAGN
+3066 QALRDGAAGN
-3076 TVYTNEQGE
+3076 LVYTDSEGK
-3085 RLVKITTPDGSSA
+3085 RLVKGNDGKYYPAGTVFDQNGQPVDKQGQPVEAVPTENLIATT
-3098 YYKAGDLTKDPT
+3098 
-3110 TGALTPNPNT
+3110 
-3120 TPVPSTNI
+3120 
-3128 VISNVNPDGS
+3128 VNPDGS
-3138 TTSPTQIAN
+3138 TKNPVQMGN

-3153 LDGSAG
+3153 LDKTAT
-3159 NNGVDG
+3159 
-3165 NPANPQAITA
+3165 PITA
-3175 DAAQK
+3175 DAAKK
-3180 AIAGTDGQS
+3180 AIAGADGNS
-3189 GLLTKSGAD
+3189 GLLTQSGAS

-3212 QAGLDFVGNNEENVH
+3212 QAGLNFVGNNEENVH

-3234 KVVGDGVDSAKAE
+3234 KVVGDGVDAAKAKD
-3247 SFESATGNINVKSN
+3247 FKSATGNINVESN
-3261 ATDNSL
+3261 AKENSL
-3267 TVQLAKDLKN
+3267 TVQLSKDLKN

-3282 FKDAEGNTTTV
+3282 FKDAKGNTTTV
-3293 NGAGI
+3293 NGEGI
-3298 TITPPAKDD
+3298 TITPPAK
-3307 GSVAPSV
+3307 SVV
-3314 SLSSKGL
+3314 SLTSEGL
-3321 DNGGNKITNLAKG
+3321 NNGGNKITNLAKG
-3334 EDDGDAVTIAQLK
+3334 ENDGDAVTIAQLK
-3347 ELTQAVTG
+3347 ELTKAVTG
-3355 SSNINI
+3355 SSDINI
-3361 ANKEV
+3361 ENKKV
-3366 NKDNKGLDD
+3366 NKNNKGLDD
-3375 GTIFEGETSGDVLV
+3375 GTIFEGEPNGKDVFV
-3389 QDGKP
+3389 EGGKP
-3394 VLKTYNVSDQKE
+3394 VLKTYNVSEQKE

-3433 TKQTD
+3433 TQQTN

-3450 AYATAVG
+3450 AYSTAIG

-3467 LAMGSGSVVKGE
+3467 LAIGSGSVVKGK

-3520 TSSYLVGNNSTL
+3520 KSSYLVGNNSTL
-3532 GSGDELTALVEE
+3532 GAGDDLTKLVEE
-3544 RKALTRPTRPEKLE
+3544 RKALTRPTRPRKLE
-3558 AKRKTESDQDYQNRV
+3558 AKGATESDQDYQNRV
-3573 NDHLEKMM
+3573 NAYLEKMA

-3616 NVTVT
+3616 DVTVT
-3621 QGSHGAL
+3621 QGSNGAL
-3628 VMGSNSYVNVLNSGL
+3628 VMGSNSYVNVVNSGL

-3712 LTNVAAGAADTD
+3712 LTNIAAGAADTD

>member
-1 MNKVYKIIFDP
+1 MNKVYKVIFDP

-26 KGKANKGKKLTTLVI
+26 KAKANNKGKKVATFVVLS
-41 LTSLSSVAVATD
+41 SLSSIALASYTIGEGTTRNG
-53 YAAGGGQ
+53 AGG
-60 RRSSVAGSIVIGA
+60 AIAIGA
-73 GDSGSD
+73 GDGYRTGD
-79 SAYAGKDGRDSAG
+79 PYDPRAYAGKDNAGSAG
-92 NNGTVVGRTAIG
+92 NNGTVIGRTAVG

-338 ESVARKSYTIAQG
+338 ESVARTDHTIAQG

-358 EGAIAIGQQA
+358 VGAIAIGKEA
-368 KANAGNAIVLGNSS
+368 KANAQNAIVLGNGS
-382 SNQSQNAVVIGNNI
+382 SNQSQNALVLGNEITLASGNN
-396 NLNGSYNDSVV
+396 SSVV
-407 IGNNSTVAT
+407 IGHQSTVAT
-416 NGETR
+416 GNKTR
-421 GTSSYTSETIG
+421 GTTPYTSETIG
-432 GLTYGGFTGNPTSVF
+432 GLAFGSFAGGSPTSVF
-447 SIGPS
+447 SIGPAR
-452 TGRTLQ
+452 GRTLQ

-466 ATSMDAVNGSQ
+466 ADSMDAVNGSQ

-483 ALGNLAK
+483 ALSNLAT
-490 TLVDNLG
+490 TLVSNLG
-497 DNAAVVKTN
+497 GDAAVVKEN
-506 GDTLGQLSFSNI
+506 GNNLGKLTFSNI

-524 TVHDAIK
+524 TVHGAIQK
-531 TIAESTIK
+531 IADSTVT
-539 LDGDS
+539 LAGNS
-544 GSTDQKNRKTNSS
+544 GTTTAQNRQTNSS
-557 FGIKGAAS
+557 FGIKGADD

-580 LDKTTKDTL
+580 LDDTTKTTL

-595 ETKVTT
+595 ETKVSQ
-601 IEGDLATTKSDLAT
+601 IEGDLATTK
-615 TKNDLAT
+615 NNLAT
-622 TQGDVTNIQN
+622 TQGDVSTIQSQ
-632 TVNQLSSGKADT
+632 V
-644 ALSNLTDEGK
+644 
-654 NVITGLVD
+654 
-662 VTSSSSALNV
+662 
-672 SKSTDPNTK
+672 
-681 KKTFAL
+681 
-687 SLDEAGIK
+687 
-695 QLAGTTN
+695 
-702 LAGDIE
+702 
-708 AAKTAAINEANSF
+708 
-721 TTNKI
+721 

-734 FEGDTNKT
+734 FEGDTKT

-753 LKIKGTKDFVTT
+753 LKIKGKENFVTT

-776 ASSLKDKLNNLPTNA
+776 AESLKNKLNNLPTNA

-835 EIQQGTTKKGDIGAG
+835 EIQQGGNKKGDIGTG
-850 KKVSFTDGNLTTAS
+850 KKVNFANGNLTTAS
-864 VDMPNNSD
+864 VEMPTDSD

-958 QITTSA
+958 QITTQA
-964 TVDGLKIGL
+964 TTNGLTIGL

-984 ENSSTSAAGDITNIK
+984 ETSSTSAAGDITNIK

-1093 TITTPTAAD
+1093 TITTPTAGD

-1114 VVNQAVNP
+1114 VVNNAVDP

-1182 DITTAKEAAVTEAKT
+1182 DINTAKTEAIADAKT

-1218 PVDLDDPN
+1218 PEDLNASN

-1238 VNGTSGYVTTKAE
+1238 VNGTSNYVTTKAE

-1266 LDNLPTNVNKSLQTI
+1266 LDNLPTNVNESLQTI

-1292 PNAQTSPAGADGLNG
+1292 QNAQTSPAGADGLNG

-1419 EALNGKNGNPGLLA
+1419 EALNGNSGLLA

-1458 FLGNEAEGKAIH
+1458 FLGNEVEGKAIH

-1503 NDNDTLRI
+1503 NDSGTLRI

-1530 PISLTP
+1530 LISLTP

-1545 AKNGTDGTNTPVE
+1545 AKNGADGTTAPVE

-1812 LKTPTFEGVKL
+1812 LKK
-1823 ATNGGT
+1823 
-1829 PISLTPDANGTSLTL
+1829 
-1844 AKNGADGTTAP
+1844 
-1855 VELKGIAAGTT
+1855 
-1866 DDSAI
+1866 
-1871 NKGQLDDLKNQLGLS
+1871 
-1886 DTQEVSPTDS
+1886 
-1896 PAGKDGL
+1896 
-1903 DGKTLT
+1903 
-1909 EKTNALRDGLAGNVV
+1909 
-1924 YTDSNGNRLVKGSDG
+1924 
-1939 NYYPAGTQMG
+1939 
-1949 DDGLPTD
+1949 
-1956 GTQPVDKSTIVAT
+1956 
-1969 TVNPDGT
+1969 
-1976 TTTPTQMGNVKSGL
+1976 
-1990 GLDGAGEDGTGTTS
+1990 
-2004 SPKAITAQ
+2004 
-2012 QAKDALN
+2012 
-2019 GKDGKTGL
+2019 
-2027 LAMEGA
+2027 
-2033 NNLNKVA
+2033 
-2040 TVGDLQALAQAGIDF
+2040 
-2055 LGNEESTQS
+2055 
-2064 IHKTLGS
+2064 
-2071 TLNIEGKKDEKY
+2071 
-2083 SEANKANYS
+2083 
-2092 ADNLITHNDNGTL
+2092 
-2105 RIEMLKNPNFESVQL
+2105 PNFESVQL

-2159 VLDGLKAGETPDS
+2159 VLDGLKAGETADS

-2188 PVPEDT
+2188 PVPEDS

-2234 KGDDGKYYPAGTQFN
+2234 KGNDGKYYPAGTQFN
-2249 EQGQP
+2249 EQGLP

-2414 KTPTFEGVKLATNG
+2414 KNPNFESVQLGSSAGEKITLTPDANTGKLTLAKTKADGSPLDNPADNKVVLDGLKAGETADSAVTKGQLDELASQIGTPVPEDSTGTAGADGLNGKTLAEKVDALRDGTAGNVVYTDPQGNRLVKGDDGKYYPAGTQFNEQGLPVDKQGQPVAAVPTENLIATTVNPDGSTTTPTQMGNVKSGLGLDGTGADGTSGSPSDPKAITAEKAKEALNGKNGNPGLLAMEGANNLNKVATVGDLQALAQAGIDFLGNEAEGKAIHKTLGSTLKIEGKSNTTYDDNNKSTYSADNLITHNDNGTLRIEMLKTPTFEGVKLATNG

-2455 MPVELKGVAA
+2455 MPVELKGIAA
-2465 GTTENSAINK
+2465 GTTDNSAINK

-2487 SDTPEVSPTESPAGK
+2487 SDTPEVSPTDSPAGK

-2572 IAKDGSSATAL
+2572 IAKDGSPATAL
-2583 ADADTPKEVA
+2583 ADTETPKEVA

-2622 LDGSAGNNGQDANAA
+2622 LDGTGKDGSGSPS

-2691 TDAVVHRPLGT
+2691 TDAVVHRPLGM

-2731 KLVIQLSK
+2731 KLMIQLSK

-2757 KTSTSPED
+2757 KTSTNPED

-2820 EDLAEV
+2820 EDLAGV

-2867 KLTDDNI
+2867 KLTDNNI

-3041 TLPIDSATGPSG
+3041 TLPIDSTTGPSG

-3165 NPANPQAITA
+3165 NPANPQVITA
-3175 DAAQK
+3175 EAAK
-3180 AIAGTDGQS
+3180 NAIAGADGNS
-3189 GLLTKSGAD
+3189 GLLTQSGAS

-3234 KVVGDGVDSAKAE
+3234 KVVGDGVDAAKAKD
-3247 SFESATGNINVKSN
+3247 FESATGNINVKSN

-3282 FKDAEGNTTTV
+3282 FKDADGNTTTV

-3334 EDDGDAVTIAQLK
+3334 ENNGDAVTIEQLK
-3347 ELTQAVTG
+3347 ELTKAVTG
-3355 SSNINI
+3355 SSNIDI

-3366 NKDNKGLDD
+3366 NKDNRRLDD
-3375 GTIFEGETSGDVLV
+3375 GTIFEGEFEGETSKDILV

-3433 TKQTD
+3433 TQQTN

-3450 AYATAVG
+3450 TYSTAVG
-3457 YQSSAEGENS
+3457 YQSSAEGKNS

-3512 GDPSIINA
+3512 GAPSIINA

-3558 AKRKTESDQDYQNRV
+3558 KKGKDESPQDYQNRV
-3573 NDHLEKMM
+3573 NAYLEKMA

-3628 VMGSNSYVNVLNSGL
+3628 VMGSNSYVNVVNSGL

-3791 RVADNGKLIIKAS
+3791 RIADNGKLIIKAS

>member
-26 KGKANKGKKLTTLVI
+26 KGKANKGKKVATFVVLS
-41 LTSLSSVAVATD
+41 SLSSIALASYTVGEGVTRSG
-53 YAAGGGQ
+53 AGG
-60 RRSSVAGSIVIGA
+60 AIAIGA
-73 GDSGSD
+73 GDGYRQGD
-79 SAYAGKDGRDSAG
+79 TYDPRAYAGKDNAGSAG
-92 NNGTVVGRTAIG
+92 NNGTVIGRTAVG

-117 AKGSSVLNSNFG
+117 AKGSSVLTKEVTLS
-129 LADSF
+129 DSF
-134 DSLYTRPSG
+134 DSLTTKDGYGIFYIRP
-143 DAFHLT
+143 
-149 TNSNKLSSNKGG
+149 NSDSKLQENTGG
-161 DNVALGFKSSAFGL
+161 DNVSLGFKSIAMGL
-175 QSVSLGMKSIASGTN
+175 QSVSLGMKAVSSGKN
-190 ALSVGTHSVAR
+190 ALAVGTRALAR
-201 DSYSVA
+201 DDYSVA
-207 IGSESKG
+207 LGSESKG
-214 MGEASVAVGTF
+214 MGEASVAMGTF
-225 SNALGNYQLDFT
+225 SNALGNYKLNLER
-237 KFNDINNDGYSTI
+237 FNDINSDGHSTI

-255 TYQTSNGSGSLKDN
+255 IYSGNRLTDN
-269 SSKYQLI
+269 SSKYQLMP
-276 TSTLKTGTDGSTTME
+276 STLRTGENGSITME
-291 SKITAQNTSSNKEDA
+291 SKIIIEKNSPNKEDA

-329 GMAALALGT
+329 GTAALAVGT
-338 ESVARKSYTIAQG
+338 ESVARTDYTIAQG

-358 EGAIAIGQQA
+358 AGAIAIGKGA
-368 KANAGNAIVLGNSS
+368 KANAQNAIVLGNGS
-382 SNQSQNAVVIGNNI
+382 SNQSQNALVLGNEI
-396 NLNGSYNDSVV
+396 TLPTGNDNSVV
-407 IGNNSTVAT
+407 IGYQSTIAT

-421 GTSSYTSETIG
+421 GTSSYDSATIG

-447 SIGPS
+447 SIGPAG
-452 TGRTLQ
+452 GRTLQ
-458 HVAAGKLS
+458 HVAAGQIS
-466 ATSMDAVNGSQ
+466 ATSLDAINGSQ

-483 ALGNLAK
+483 ALGNLAT
-490 TLVDNLG
+490 TLVSNLG
-497 DNAAVVKTN
+497 GNAAVVKAN

-524 TVHDAIK
+524 TVHNAIK
-531 TIAESTIK
+531 KIAESKIK
-539 LDGDS
+539 LEGNS
-544 GSTDQKNRKTNSS
+544 GATDQKDRQTDSS
-557 FGIKGAAS
+557 FGIKGAS
-565 GGITTTASGSDVQIS
+565 GGGITTTASGSDVSIA
-580 LDKTTKDTL
+580 LDQTTKDTL

-595 ETKVTT
+595 ETKVNQ
-601 IEGDLATTKSDLAT
+601 IEGDLATT
-615 TKNDLAT
+615 NNNLAT
-622 TQGDVTNIQN
+622 TQGDVSNIQN
-632 TVNQLSSGKADT
+632 NITQLSTGKADT

-662 VTSSSSALNV
+662 VTSSSDALKV
-672 SKSTDPNTK
+672 SSSTDQVSK

-702 LAGDIE
+702 LTQDIE
-708 AAKTAAINEANSF
+708 AAKDAAKAAAVTEANAF
-721 TTNKI
+721 TTTQI
-726 NNLSSTLK
+726 SNLSSTLK
-734 FEGDTNKT
+734 FEGDSKT
-742 NEPQVNLKTET
+742 GEPQVNLKTET

-776 ASSLKDKLNNLPTNA
+776 AESLKNKLNNLPTNA

-835 EIQQGTTKKGDIGAG
+835 EIQQGGNKKGDIGTG
-850 KKVSFTDGNLTTAS
+850 KKVNFANGNLTTAS
-864 VDMPNNSD
+864 VEMPTDSD

-958 QITTSA
+958 QITTQA
-964 TVDGLKIGL
+964 TTNGLTIGL

-984 ENSSTSAAGDITNIK
+984 ETSSTSAAGDITNIK

-1093 TITTPTAAD
+1093 TITTPTAGD

-1114 VVNQAVNP
+1114 VVNNAVDP

-1182 DITTAKEAAVTEAKT
+1182 DINTAKTEAIADAKT

-1218 PVDLDDPN
+1218 PEDLNASN

-1238 VNGTSGYVTTKAE
+1238 VNGTSNYVTTKAE

-1266 LDNLPTNVNKSLQTI
+1266 LDNLPTNVNESLQTI

-1292 PNAQTSPAGADGLNG
+1292 QNAQTSPAGADGLNG

-1397 TGADGTSGSPSDPK
+1397 TGADGISGSPSDPK

-1475 TLKIEGKSGVTYDDN
+1475 TLKIEGKSNTTYGDDN
-1490 NKSTYSADNLITH
+1490 KANYSADNLITH

-1545 AKNGTDGTNTPVE
+1545 AKNGADGTNTPVE
-1558 LKGIAAGT
+1558 LKGIAEGT
-1566 TDESAI
+1566 SDDSAI

-1577 DELKNQLGL
+1577 DKLKNQLGL
-1586 SDTKETSPEASP
+1586 SDTPEVSPTDSP

-1629 NGNRLVKGSD
+1629 NGNRLVKGSN
-1639 GNYYPAGTQ
+1639 GEYYPAGTP

-1660 QPVDK
+1660 
-1665 STIVATTVSPDG
+1665 
-1677 TTTTPTQMGNVKSG
+1677 
-1691 LGLDGSAGNDGTNAD
+1691 
-1706 PKNPQALTADAAK
+1706 
-1719 KAVAGENGQS
+1719 
-1729 GLLTKSGADLNKVAT
+1729 
-1744 VGDLQALAQAGIDF
+1744 
-1758 LGNEDST
+1758 
-1765 KAIHKTLGST
+1765 
-1775 LSIEG
+1775 
-1780 KSGEKY
+1780 
-1786 SDTNKDKYSADN
+1786 
-1798 LITHNDNGTLRIEM
+1798 
-1812 LKTPTFEGVKL
+1812 
-1823 ATNGGT
+1823 
-1829 PISLTPDANGTSLTL
+1829 
-1844 AKNGADGTTAP
+1844 
-1855 VELKGIAAGTT
+1855 
-1866 DDSAI
+1866 
-1871 NKGQLDDLKNQLGLS
+1871 
-1886 DTQEVSPTDS
+1886 
-1896 PAGKDGL
+1896 
-1903 DGKTLT
+1903 
-1909 EKTNALRDGLAGNVV
+1909 
-1924 YTDSNGNRLVKGSDG
+1924 
-1939 NYYPAGTQMG
+1939 
-1949 DDGLPTD
+1949 
-1956 GTQPVDKSTIVAT
+1956 QPVDKSTIVAT

-1990 GLDGAGEDGTGTTS
+1990 GLDGTGKDGSGS
-2004 SPKAITAQ
+2004 VSDPKAITAEK
-2012 QAKDALN
+2012 AKEALN
-2019 GKDGKTGL
+2019 GKDGNPGL

-2092 ADNLITHNDNGTL
+2092 ADNLITHNDEGTL
-2105 RIEMLKNPNFESVQL
+2105 RIEMLKTPTFEGVKLATNGGTPISL
-2120 GSSAGEKITLT
+2120 APSEDGSSLT
-2131 PDADNGKLTLA
+2131 FSKPSD
-2142 KTKADGSPLDNP
+2142 DGSSTMPVELKGVAAGTTENS
-2154 ADNKV
+2154 AINK
-2159 VLDGLKAGETPDS
+2159 A
-2172 AVTKGQL
+2172 QL
-2179 DELASQIGT
+2179 DELKNQLGLSDT
-2188 PVPEDT
+2188 PEVSPTESP
-2194 TGTAGADG
+2194 AGKDG
-2202 LNGKTLAEKVDA
+2202 LDGKTLTEKANA
-2214 LRDGT
+2214 LRDGL
-2219 AGNVVYTDPQ
+2219 AGNVVYTDSN

-2234 KGDDGKYYPAGTQFN
+2234 KGSDGNYYPAGTQFN
-2249 EQGQP
+2249 DQGLP

-2397 DNLITHNDNG
+2397 DNLITHNDDG

-2437 EDGSSLTFSKP
+2437 EDGSFLTFSKP

-2572 IAKDGSSATAL
+2572 IAKDGSPATAL
-2583 ADADTPKEVA
+2583 ADTETPKEVA

-2622 LDGSAGNNGQDANAA
+2622 LDGSAGNDGQDANAA

-2757 KTSTSPED
+2757 KTSTNPED

-2820 EDLAEV
+2820 EDLAGV

-2867 KLTDDNI
+2867 KLTDNNI

-3041 TLPIDSATGPSG
+3041 TLPIDSTTGPSG
-3053 ADGLNGTS
+3053 TDGLNGTS

-3165 NPANPQAITA
+3165 NPANPQVITA
-3175 DAAQK
+3175 EAAK
-3180 AIAGTDGQS
+3180 NAIAGADGNS
-3189 GLLTKSGAD
+3189 GLLTQSGAS

-3234 KVVGDGVDSAKAE
+3234 KVVGDGVDAAKAKD
-3247 SFESATGNINVKSN
+3247 FESATGNINVKSN

-3282 FKDAEGNTTTV
+3282 FKDADGNTTTV

-3334 EDDGDAVTIAQLK
+3334 ENNGDAVTIEQLK
-3347 ELTQAVTG
+3347 ELTKAVTG
-3355 SSNINI
+3355 SSNIDI

-3366 NKDNKGLDD
+3366 NKNNKGLDD
-3375 GTIFEGETSGDVLV
+3375 GTIFEGEPNGKDVFV
-3389 QDGKP
+3389 EGGKP

-3433 TKQTD
+3433 TQQTN

-3450 AYATAVG
+3450 TYSTAVG

-3544 RKALTRPTRPEKLE
+3544 RKALTRPTRPGKLE
-3558 AKRKTESDQDYQNRV
+3558 KKGENESPQDYQNRV

-3674 QSLEALQA
+3674 QSLEALQS

-3791 RVADNGKLIIKAS
+3791 RIADNGNLIIRAS

-3814 GGIGVGYQW
+3814 GGIGIGYQW

>member
-1 MNKVYKIIFDP
+1 M
-12 ILGLFKVV
+12 GR
-20 SELAKG
+20 
-26 KGKANKGKKLTTLVI
+26 
-41 LTSLSSVAVATD
+41 
-53 YAAGGGQ
+53 GGGQ

-73 GDSGSD
+73 GETNNDA
-79 SAYAGKDGRDSAG
+79 AYVGKDGSHPAG

-134 DSLYTRPSG
+134 DQIYSRSSG
-143 DAFHLT
+143 EAFHLV
-149 TNSNKLSSNKGG
+149 TNSNNKLSSNTGG

-190 ALSVGTHSVAR
+190 ALSVGTRSVAR

-214 MGEASVAVGTF
+214 MGEASVAMGTF
-225 SNALGNYQLDFT
+225 SNALGNYQLDLT

-318 SASIGVKTVAN
+318 SASVGVKTIAN
-329 GMAALALGT
+329 GTAALALGT
-338 ESVARKSYTIAQG
+338 ESVARTNYAIAQG

-358 EGAIAIGQQA
+358 EGAIAIGKKA
-368 KANAGNAIVLGNSS
+368 KANAGNAIVLGNGS
-382 SNQSQNAVVIGNNI
+382 SNQSQNALVLGNEITLASGNN
-396 NLNGSYNDSVV
+396 SSVV
-407 IGNNSTVAT
+407 IGHQSTIAT

-421 GTSSYTSETIG
+421 GTSSYDSATIG

-458 HVAAGKLS
+458 HVAAGQIS
-466 ATSMDAVNGSQ
+466 ATSLDAINGSQ

-483 ALGNLAK
+483 ALSNLAT
-490 TLVDNLG
+490 TLVSNLG
-497 DNAAVVKTN
+497 GNAAVVKAN

-958 QITTSA
+958 QITTQA
-964 TVDGLKIGL
+964 TTNGLTIGL

-984 ENSSTSAAGDITNIK
+984 ETSSTSAAGDITSIK

-1063 ATVTAKTAD
+1063 ATVTEKTAD

-1093 TITTPTAAD
+1093 KITAPTTDD

-1114 VVNQAVNP
+1114 VVNNAVDP
-1122 DKLAANVNLSYTST
+1122 DKLAANVKLSYTST
-1136 NGTSTASPAKTVSL
+1136 NGTSTASPVKKVSL

-1182 DITTAKEAAVTEAKT
+1182 DINTAKTEAIADART

-1204 GLSSSLKFTGDTNV
+1204 GLSSSLKFTGDTTAT
-1218 PVDLDDPN
+1218 PE
-1226 APSVDLKNQKLA
+1226 PSVDLKNQKLA

-1266 LDNLPTNVNKSLQTI
+1266 LNNLPTNVNESLQTI

-1419 EALNGKNGNPGLLA
+1419 EALNGKDGNPGLLA
-1433 MEGANNLN
+1433 MEGANN
-1441 KVATVGDLQ
+1441 
-1450 ALAQAGID
+1450 
-1458 FLGNEAEGKAIH
+1458 
-1470 KTLGS
+1470 
-1475 TLKIEGKSGVTYDDN
+1475 
-1490 NKSTYSADNLITH
+1490 
-1503 NDNDTLRI
+1503 
-1511 EMLKTP
+1511 
-1517 TFEGVKLATNGGT
+1517 
-1530 PISLTP
+1530 
-1536 DANGTSLTL
+1536 
-1545 AKNGTDGTNTPVE
+1545 
-1558 LKGIAAGT
+1558 
-1566 TDESAI
+1566 
-1572 NKAQL
+1572 
-1577 DELKNQLGL
+1577 
-1586 SDTKETSPEASP
+1586 
-1598 AGKDG
+1598 
-1603 LDGKTLTEKTNALR
+1603 
-1617 DGLAGNVVYTDP
+1617 
-1629 NGNRLVKGSD
+1629 
-1639 GNYYPAGTQ
+1639 
-1648 MGENGLPQDTNV
+1648 
-1660 QPVDK
+1660 
-1665 STIVATTVSPDG
+1665 
-1677 TTTTPTQMGNVKSG
+1677 
-1691 LGLDGSAGNDGTNAD
+1691 
-1706 PKNPQALTADAAK
+1706 
-1719 KAVAGENGQS
+1719 
-1729 GLLTKSGADLNKVAT
+1729 LNKVAT

-2105 RIEMLKNPNFESVQL
+2105 RIEMLKTPNFESVQL

-2131 PDADNGKLTLA
+2131 PDANTGKLTLA

-2159 VLDGLKAGETPDS
+2159 VLDGLKAGETADS

-2188 PVPEDT
+2188 PVPEDS

-2249 EQGQP
+2249 EQGLP

-2397 DNLITHNDNG
+2397 DNLITHNDDG

-2455 MPVELKGVAA
+2455 MPVELKGIAA
-2465 GTTENSAINK
+2465 GTTDNSAINK

-2487 SDTPEVSPTESPAGK
+2487 SDTPEVSPTDSPAGK

-2572 IAKDGSSATAL
+2572 IAKDGSPATAL
-2583 ADADTPKEVA
+2583 ADTETPKEVA

-2622 LDGSAGNNGQDANAA
+2622 LDGTGKDGSGSPS

-2691 TDAVVHRPLGT
+2691 TDAVVHRPLGM

-2731 KLVIQLSK
+2731 KLMIQLSK

-2757 KTSTSPED
+2757 KTSTNPED

-2845 GEKVSRKLGEQLDVK
+2845 GEKVSRKLGEQLNVK

-2894 DISSITT
+2894 NISSITT

-2988 DGTISNLADR
+2988 DGTISNLTDR

-3041 TLPIDSATGPSG
+3041 TLPIDSTTGPSG

-3085 RLVKITTPDGSSA
+3085 RLVKITTLDGSSA

-3175 DAAQK
+3175 DAAKK
-3180 AIAGTDGQS
+3180 AIAGADGNS
-3189 GLLTKSGAD
+3189 GLLTQSGAS

-3234 KVVGDGVDSAKAE
+3234 KVVGDGVDAAKAKD
-3247 SFESATGNINVKSN
+3247 FESATGNINVKSN
-3261 ATDNSL
+3261 ATENSL
-3267 TVQLAKDLKN
+3267 TVQLSKDLKN

-3282 FKDAEGNTTTV
+3282 FKDAKGNTTTV
-3293 NGAGI
+3293 NGEGI
-3298 TITPPAKDD
+3298 TITPPAK
-3307 GSVAPSV
+3307 SVV
-3314 SLSSKGL
+3314 SLTSEGL
-3321 DNGGNKITNLAKG
+3321 NNGGNKITNLAKG
-3334 EDDGDAVTIAQLK
+3334 ENDGDAVTIAQLK
-3347 ELTQAVTG
+3347 ELTKAVTG

-3361 ANKEV
+3361 ENKKV

-3394 VLKTYNVSDQKE
+3394 VLKTYNVSEQKE

-3422 GIKFFHTNDGK
+3422 GIKFFHTNDGE

-3450 AYATAVG
+3450 AYSTAIG

-3467 LAMGSGSVVKGE
+3467 LAIGSGSVVKGK

-3520 TSSYLVGNNSTL
+3520 KSSYLVGNNSTL
-3532 GSGDELTALVEE
+3532 GAGDDLTKLVEE
-3544 RKALTRPTRPEKLE
+3544 RKALTRPTRPRKLE
-3558 AKRKTESDQDYQNRV
+3558 AKGATESDQDYQNRV
-3573 NDHLEKMM
+3573 NAYLERMA

-3587 ADYMEKREAIN
+3587 ADYMEKREEIN

-3616 NVTVT
+3616 DVTVT
-3621 QGSHGAL
+3621 QGSNGAL
-3628 VMGSNSYVNVLNSGL
+3628 VMGSNSYVNVVNSGL

>member
-1 MNKVYKIIFDP
+1 MRQ
-12 ILGLFKVV
+12 
-20 SELAKG
+20 
-26 KGKANKGKKLTTLVI
+26 
-41 LTSLSSVAVATD
+41 
-53 YAAGGGQ
+53 GGGQ

-447 SIGPS
+447 SIGPAG
-452 TGRTLQ
+452 GRTLQ
-458 HVAAGKLS
+458 HVAAGQIS
-466 ATSMDAVNGSQ
+466 ATSLDAINGSQ

-483 ALGNLAK
+483 ALGNLAT
-490 TLVDNLG
+490 TLVSNLG
-497 DNAAVVKTN
+497 GNAAVVKAN

-1266 LDNLPTNVNKSLQTI
+1266 LDNLPTNVNESLQTI
-1281 NNKIGTAPADA
+1281 NNKIGTVPADA

-1475 TLKIEGKSGVTYDDN
+1475 TLKIEGKSNTTYDDN
-1490 NKSTYSADNLITH
+1490 NKST
-1503 NDNDTLRI
+1503 
-1511 EMLKTP
+1511 
-1517 TFEGVKLATNGGT
+1517 
-1530 PISLTP
+1530 
-1536 DANGTSLTL
+1536 
-1545 AKNGTDGTNTPVE
+1545 
-1558 LKGIAAGT
+1558 
-1566 TDESAI
+1566 
-1572 NKAQL
+1572 
-1577 DELKNQLGL
+1577 
-1586 SDTKETSPEASP
+1586 
-1598 AGKDG
+1598 
-1603 LDGKTLTEKTNALR
+1603 
-1617 DGLAGNVVYTDP
+1617 
-1629 NGNRLVKGSD
+1629 
-1639 GNYYPAGTQ
+1639 
-1648 MGENGLPQDTNV
+1648 
-1660 QPVDK
+1660 
-1665 STIVATTVSPDG
+1665 
-1677 TTTTPTQMGNVKSG
+1677 
-1691 LGLDGSAGNDGTNAD
+1691 
-1706 PKNPQALTADAAK
+1706 
-1719 KAVAGENGQS
+1719 
-1729 GLLTKSGADLNKVAT
+1729 
-1744 VGDLQALAQAGIDF
+1744 
-1758 LGNEDST
+1758 
-1765 KAIHKTLGST
+1765 
-1775 LSIEG
+1775 
-1780 KSGEKY
+1780 
-1786 SDTNKDKYSADN
+1786 
-1798 LITHNDNGTLRIEM
+1798 
-1812 LKTPTFEGVKL
+1812 
-1823 ATNGGT
+1823 
-1829 PISLTPDANGTSLTL
+1829 
-1844 AKNGADGTTAP
+1844 
-1855 VELKGIAAGTT
+1855 
-1866 DDSAI
+1866 
-1871 NKGQLDDLKNQLGLS
+1871 
-1886 DTQEVSPTDS
+1886 
-1896 PAGKDGL
+1896 
-1903 DGKTLT
+1903 
-1909 EKTNALRDGLAGNVV
+1909 
-1924 YTDSNGNRLVKGSDG
+1924 
-1939 NYYPAGTQMG
+1939 
-1949 DDGLPTD
+1949 
-1956 GTQPVDKSTIVAT
+1956 
-1969 TVNPDGT
+1969 
-1976 TTTPTQMGNVKSGL
+1976 
-1990 GLDGAGEDGTGTTS
+1990 
-2004 SPKAITAQ
+2004 
-2012 QAKDALN
+2012 
-2019 GKDGKTGL
+2019 
-2027 LAMEGA
+2027 
-2033 NNLNKVA
+2033 
-2040 TVGDLQALAQAGIDF
+2040 
-2055 LGNEESTQS
+2055 
-2064 IHKTLGS
+2064 
-2071 TLNIEGKKDEKY
+2071 
-2083 SEANKANYS
+2083 
-2092 ADNLITHNDNGTL
+2092 
-2105 RIEMLKNPNFESVQL
+2105 
-2120 GSSAGEKITLT
+2120 
-2131 PDADNGKLTLA
+2131 
-2142 KTKADGSPLDNP
+2142 
-2154 ADNKV
+2154 
-2159 VLDGLKAGETPDS
+2159 
-2172 AVTKGQL
+2172 
-2179 DELASQIGT
+2179 
-2188 PVPEDT
+2188 
-2194 TGTAGADG
+2194 
-2202 LNGKTLAEKVDA
+2202 
-2214 LRDGT
+2214 
-2219 AGNVVYTDPQ
+2219 
-2229 GNRLV
+2229 
-2234 KGDDGKYYPAGTQFN
+2234 
-2249 EQGQP
+2249 
-2254 VDKQGQ
+2254 
-2260 PVAAV
+2260 
-2265 PTENLIATT
+2265 
-2274 VNPDGST
+2274 
-2281 TSPVQMGN
+2281 
-2289 VKSGLGLDGAGEDG
+2289 
-2303 TGTTSSPKA
+2303 
-2312 ITAQQAKDALN
+2312 
-2323 GKDGK
+2323 
-2328 TGLLAMEGANN
+2328 
-2339 LNKVATV
+2339 
-2346 GDLQA
+2346 
-2351 LAQAGIDFLG
+2351 
-2361 NEESTQSIHKTL
+2361 
-2373 GSTLNIEG
+2373 
-2381 KKGEKY
+2381 
-2387 SDTNKANYSA
+2387 YSA

-2455 MPVELKGVAA
+2455 MPVELKGIAA
-2465 GTTENSAINK
+2465 GTTDNSAINK

-2487 SDTPEVSPTESPAGK
+2487 SDTPEVSPTDSPAGKDGLDGKTLTEKTNALRDGLAGNVVYADPNGNRLVKGSDGNYYPAGTQMGDDGLPTDGTQPVDKSTIVATTVNPDGTTTTPTQMGNVKSGLGLDGSAGNDGTNADPKNPQALTADAAKKAIAGENGQSGLLTKSGADLNKVATVGDLQAIAQAGIDFLGNEDTNKAIHKTLGSTLSIEGKSGETYSDTNKDKYSADNLITHSDNGKLRIEMLKTPNFESVQLGSSAGEKITLTPDTDNGKLTLSKTKADGSPLDNPADNKVVLDGLKAGETADSAVTKGQLDELASQIGTPVPEDTTGTAGADGLNGKTLAEKVDALRDGTAGNVVYTDPQGNRLVKGNDGKYYPAGTVFDQNGQPVDKQGQPVAAVPTENLIATTVNPDGSTTTPTQMGNVKSGLGLDGTGADGTSGSPSDPKAITAEKAKEALNGKNGNPGLLAMEGANNLNKVATVGDLQALAQAGIDFLGNEAEGKAIHKTLGSTLKIEGKSNTTYDDNNKSTYSADNLITHNDNGTLRIEMLKTPTFEGVKLATNGGTPISLAPSEDGSSLTFSKPSDDGSSTMPVELKGIAAGTTDNSAINKAQLDELKNQLGLSDTPEVSPTDSPAGK

-2572 IAKDGSSATAL
+2572 IAKDGSPATAL
-2583 ADADTPKEVA
+2583 ADTETPKEVA

-2622 LDGSAGNNGQDANAA
+2622 LDGTGKDGSGSPS

-2691 TDAVVHRPLGT
+2691 TKAVVHRPLGT

-2709 SPATNFASA
+2709 NPATDFTSA

-2731 KLVIQLSK
+2731 KLVIQLNK
-2739 VLTNITSIGGGV
+2739 VLTNITSIGGGF

-2757 KTSTSPED
+2757 KTSTNPED
-2765 QKAQLTFN
+2765 QKAQLTFK

-2788 SAIKPATETQDK
+2788 SAIKPATETQGK
-2800 TMLDHLKE
+2800 TMLDHLKD
-2808 AAKDKGSSVVNV
+2808 AAENKGSSVVNV
-2820 EDLAEV
+2820 EDLAGV
-2826 TAALETELTDKGLS
+2826 TTALETKLETELTNKGLS

-2845 GEKVSRKLGEQLDVK
+2845 GDKVSRKLGDQLDVK
-2860 GGVTDPA
+2860 GGVTDPT
-2867 KLTDDNI
+2867 KLTDNNI
-2874 GVVTDP
+2874 GVVTAP
-2880 DNNALIVKLAKEIS
+2880 GNNALIVKLAKKIS
-2894 DISSITT
+2894 NISSITT

-2939 NGENK
+2939 NGKNK
-2944 AELKPESLTF
+2944 AELNPESLTF
-2954 SDATNP
+2954 SDAKNTG
-2960 DGAKSSLSKDS
+2960 GAKSSLSKDS
-2971 LNFTKEDG
+2971 LNFTKKDG
-2979 SKGISVNGK
+2979 SNGISVNGEK
-2988 DGTISNLADR
+2988 GTISNLAER

-3015 GDNRNNAATEGALK
+3015 GNNRNNAATEGALK

-3041 TLPIDSATGPSG
+3041 TLPIDSTTGPSG
-3053 ADGLNGTS
+3053 ADGLNGKS

-3066 QALRDGTAGN
+3066 QALRDGAAGN
-3076 TVYTNEQGE
+3076 LVYTDSEGK
-3085 RLVKITTPDGSSA
+3085 RLVKGNDGKYYPAGTVFDQNGQPVDKQGQPVEAVPTENLIATT
-3098 YYKAGDLTKDPT
+3098 
-3110 TGALTPNPNT
+3110 
-3120 TPVPSTNI
+3120 
-3128 VISNVNPDGS
+3128 VNPDGS
-3138 TTSPTQIAN
+3138 TKNPVQMGN

-3153 LDGSAG
+3153 LDETAT
-3159 NNGVDG
+3159 
-3165 NPANPQAITA
+3165 PITA
-3175 DAAQK
+3175 EAAK
-3180 AIAGTDGQS
+3180 NAIAGADGNS
-3189 GLLTKSGAD
+3189 GLLTQSGAS

-3234 KVVGDGVDSAKAE
+3234 KVVGDGVDAAKAKD
-3247 SFESATGNINVKSN
+3247 FESATGNINVKSN

-3298 TITPPAKDD
+3298 TIAPPAKDD

-3375 GTIFEGETSGDVLV
+3375 GTIFEGETSDKRDNVLV
-3389 QDGKP
+3389 LDGKP
-3394 VLKTYNVSDQKE
+3394 VLKTYNVSEQKE

-3433 TKQTD
+3433 TQQTN

-3450 AYATAVG
+3450 AYSTAIG

-3467 LAMGSGSVVKGE
+3467 LAIGSGSVVKGK

-3520 TSSYLVGNNSTL
+3520 KSSYLVGNNSTL
-3532 GSGDELTALVEE
+3532 GAGDDLTKLVEE
-3544 RKALTRPTRPEKLE
+3544 RKALTRPTRPGKLE
-3558 AKRKTESDQDYQNRV
+3558 KKGTDESPQDYQNRV
-3573 NDHLEKMM
+3573 NAYLEKMA

-3587 ADYMEKREAIN
+3587 ADYIEKREAIN

-3616 NVTVT
+3616 DVTVT
-3621 QGSHGAL
+3621 QGSNGAL
-3628 VMGSNSYVNVLNSGL
+3628 VMGSNSYVNVVNSGL

-3682 ATVYAHEQAV
+3682 ATVYAHEQAI

-3712 LTNVAAGAADTD
+3712 LTNIAAGAADTD

>member
-1 MNKVYKIIFDP
+1 
-12 ILGLFKVV
+12 
-20 SELAKG
+20 
-26 KGKANKGKKLTTLVI
+26 
-41 LTSLSSVAVATD
+41 
-53 YAAGGGQ
+53 
-60 RRSSVAGSIVIGA
+60 
-73 GDSGSD
+73 
-79 SAYAGKDGRDSAG
+79 
-92 NNGTVVGRTAIG
+92 
-104 WSTGDTAYGAFSN
+104 
-117 AKGSSVLNSNFG
+117 
-129 LADSF
+129 
-134 DSLYTRPSG
+134 
-143 DAFHLT
+143 
-149 TNSNKLSSNKGG
+149 
-161 DNVALGFKSSAFGL
+161 
-175 QSVSLGMKSIASGTN
+175 
-190 ALSVGTHSVAR
+190 
-201 DSYSVA
+201 
-207 IGSESKG
+207 
-214 MGEASVAVGTF
+214 
-225 SNALGNYQLDFT
+225 
-237 KFNDINNDGYSTI
+237 
-250 TQPEQ
+250 
-255 TYQTSNGSGSLKDN
+255 
-269 SSKYQLI
+269 
-276 TSTLKTGTDGSTTME
+276 
-291 SKITAQNTSSNKEDA
+291 
-306 ALGVKAIALGDR
+306 
-318 SASIGVKTVAN
+318 
-329 GMAALALGT
+329 
-338 ESVARKSYTIAQG
+338 
-351 YQAKAWE
+351 
-358 EGAIAIGQQA
+358 
-368 KANAGNAIVLGNSS
+368 
-382 SNQSQNAVVIGNNI
+382 
-396 NLNGSYNDSVV
+396 
-407 IGNNSTVAT
+407 
-416 NGETR
+416 
-421 GTSSYTSETIG
+421 
-432 GLTYGGFTGNPTSVF
+432 
-447 SIGPS
+447 
-452 TGRTLQ
+452 
-458 HVAAGKLS
+458 
-466 ATSMDAVNGSQ
+466 
-477 LYRTNL
+477 
-483 ALGNLAK
+483 
-490 TLVDNLG
+490 
-497 DNAAVVKTN
+497 
-506 GDTLGQLSFSNI
+506 
-518 GNTGQD
+518 
-524 TVHDAIK
+524 
-531 TIAESTIK
+531 
-539 LDGDS
+539 
-544 GSTDQKNRKTNSS
+544 
-557 FGIKGAAS
+557 
-565 GGITTTASGSDVQIS
+565 
-580 LDKTTKDTL
+580 
-589 AKVAPM
+589 
-595 ETKVTT
+595 
-601 IEGDLATTKSDLAT
+601 
-615 TKNDLAT
+615 
-622 TQGDVTNIQN
+622 
-632 TVNQLSSGKADT
+632 
-644 ALSNLTDEGK
+644 
-654 NVITGLVD
+654 
-662 VTSSSSALNV
+662 
-672 SKSTDPNTK
+672 
-681 KKTFAL
+681 
-687 SLDEAGIK
+687 
-695 QLAGTTN
+695 
-702 LAGDIE
+702 
-708 AAKTAAINEANSF
+708 
-721 TTNKI
+721 
-726 NNLSSTLK
+726 
-734 FEGDTNKT
+734 
-742 NEPQVNLKTET
+742 
-753 LKIKGTKDFVTT
+753 
-765 SASGT
+765 
-770 ELTIDL
+770 
-776 ASSLKDKLNNLPTNA
+776 KLNNLPTNA

-803 DTALTTVNGNTTT
+803 DTALTTVNGNTT

-835 EIQQGTTKKGDIGAG
+835 EIQQGGNKKGDIGAG
-850 KKVSFTDGNLTTAS
+850 KKVNFANGNLTTAS
-864 VDMPNNSD
+864 VEMPTDSD
-872 VATVKFDVQTTN
+872 VATVKFDVQTTQ

-889 TGQVS
+889 NTGTVS
-894 AGDTAKL
+894 ATDENKL

-958 QITTSA
+958 QITTQA
-964 TVDGLKIGL
+964 TTNGLTIGL

-984 ENSSTSAAGDITNIK
+984 ETSSTSAAGDITSIK

-1063 ATVTAKTAD
+1063 ATVTEKTAD

-1093 TITTPTAAD
+1093 KITAPTTDD

-1114 VVNQAVNP
+1114 VVNNAVDP
-1122 DKLAANVNLSYTST
+1122 DKLAANVKLSYTST
-1136 NGTSTASPAKTVSL
+1136 NGTSTASPVKKVSL

-1182 DITTAKEAAVTEAKT
+1182 DINTAKTEAIADART

-1204 GLSSSLKFTGDTNV
+1204 GLSSSLKFTGDTTAT
-1218 PVDLDDPN
+1218 PE
-1226 APSVDLKNQKLA
+1226 PSVDLKNQKLA

-1266 LDNLPTNVNKSLQTI
+1266 LNNLPTNVNESLQTI

-1419 EALNGKNGNPGLLA
+1419 EALNGKDGNPGLLA
-1433 MEGANNLN
+1433 MEGANN
-1441 KVATVGDLQ
+1441 
-1450 ALAQAGID
+1450 
-1458 FLGNEAEGKAIH
+1458 
-1470 KTLGS
+1470 
-1475 TLKIEGKSGVTYDDN
+1475 
-1490 NKSTYSADNLITH
+1490 
-1503 NDNDTLRI
+1503 
-1511 EMLKTP
+1511 
-1517 TFEGVKLATNGGT
+1517 
-1530 PISLTP
+1530 
-1536 DANGTSLTL
+1536 
-1545 AKNGTDGTNTPVE
+1545 
-1558 LKGIAAGT
+1558 
-1566 TDESAI
+1566 
-1572 NKAQL
+1572 
-1577 DELKNQLGL
+1577 
-1586 SDTKETSPEASP
+1586 
-1598 AGKDG
+1598 
-1603 LDGKTLTEKTNALR
+1603 
-1617 DGLAGNVVYTDP
+1617 
-1629 NGNRLVKGSD
+1629 
-1639 GNYYPAGTQ
+1639 
-1648 MGENGLPQDTNV
+1648 
-1660 QPVDK
+1660 
-1665 STIVATTVSPDG
+1665 
-1677 TTTTPTQMGNVKSG
+1677 
-1691 LGLDGSAGNDGTNAD
+1691 
-1706 PKNPQALTADAAK
+1706 
-1719 KAVAGENGQS
+1719 
-1729 GLLTKSGADLNKVAT
+1729 LNKVAT

-2572 IAKDGSSATAL
+2572 IAKDGSPATAL
-2583 ADADTPKEVA
+2583 ADTETPKEVA

-2757 KTSTSPED
+2757 KTSTNPED

-2820 EDLAEV
+2820 EDLAGV

-2867 KLTDDNI
+2867 KLTDNNI

-3041 TLPIDSATGPSG
+3041 TLPIDSTTGPSG
-3053 ADGLNGTS
+3053 ADGLNGKS

-3066 QALRDGTAGN
+3066 QALRDGAAGN
-3076 TVYTNEQGE
+3076 LVYTDSEGK
-3085 RLVKITTPDGSSA
+3085 RLVKGNDGKYYPAGTVFDQNGQPVDKQGQPVEAVPTENLIATT
-3098 YYKAGDLTKDPT
+3098 
-3110 TGALTPNPNT
+3110 
-3120 TPVPSTNI
+3120 
-3128 VISNVNPDGS
+3128 VNPDGS
-3138 TTSPTQIAN
+3138 TKNPVQMGN

-3153 LDGSAG
+3153 LDETAT
-3159 NNGVDG
+3159 
-3165 NPANPQAITA
+3165 PITA
-3175 DAAQK
+3175 EAAK
-3180 AIAGTDGQS
+3180 NAIAGADGNS
-3189 GLLTKSGAD
+3189 GLLTQSGAS

-3234 KVVGDGVDSAKAE
+3234 KVVGDGVDAAKAKD
-3247 SFESATGNINVKSN
+3247 FESATGNINVKSN

-3307 GSVAPSV
+3307 GSVVPSV
-3314 SLSSKGL
+3314 SLTSKGL

-3433 TKQTD
+3433 TQQTN

-3450 AYATAVG
+3450 TYSTAVG
-3457 YQSSAEGENS
+3457 YQSSAEGKNS

-3587 ADYMEKREAIN
+3587 ADYMEKREVIN

-3628 VMGSNSYVNVLNSGL
+3628 VMGSNSYVNVVNSGL

-3682 ATVYAHEQAV
+3682 ATVYAHEQAI

-3712 LTNVAAGAADTD
+3712 LTNIAAGAADTD

>member
-26 KGKANKGKKLTTLVI
+26 KAKANNKGKKVATFVVLS
-41 LTSLSSVAVATD
+41 SLSSIALASYTIGEGTTRNG
-53 YAAGGGQ
+53 AGG
-60 RRSSVAGSIVIGA
+60 AIAIGA
-73 GDSGSD
+73 GDGYRTGAPYD
-79 SAYAGKDGRDSAG
+79 PRAYAGKDNAGSAG
-92 NNGTVVGRTAIG
+92 NNGTVIGRTAVG

-117 AKGSSVLNSNFG
+117 AKGSSVLTKEVTLS
-129 LADSF
+129 DSF
-134 DSLYTRPSG
+134 DSLTTKDGYGIFYIRP
-143 DAFHLT
+143 
-149 TNSNKLSSNKGG
+149 NSDSKLQANTGG
-161 DNVALGFKSSAFGL
+161 DNVSLGFKSIAMGL
-175 QSVSLGMKSIASGTN
+175 QSVSLGMKAVSSGKN
-190 ALSVGTHSVAR
+190 ALAVGTRALAR
-201 DSYSVA
+201 DDYSVA
-207 IGSESKG
+207 LGSESKG
-214 MGEASVAVGTF
+214 MGEASVAMGTF
-225 SNALGNYQLDFT
+225 SNALGNYKLNLER
-237 KFNDINNDGYSTI
+237 FNDINSDGHSTI

-255 TYQTSNGSGSLKDN
+255 IYSGNRLTDN
-269 SSKYQLI
+269 SSKYQLMP
-276 TSTLKTGTDGSTTME
+276 STLRTGENGSITME
-291 SKITAQNTSSNKEDA
+291 SKIIIEKNSPNKEDA

-329 GMAALALGT
+329 GTAALAVGT
-338 ESVARKSYTIAQG
+338 ESVARTDYTIAQG

-358 EGAIAIGQQA
+358 VGAIAIGKEA
-368 KANAGNAIVLGNSS
+368 KANAQNAIVLGNGS
-382 SNQSQNAVVIGNNI
+382 SNQSQNALVLGNEITLASGNN
-396 NLNGSYNDSVV
+396 SSVV
-407 IGNNSTVAT
+407 IGHQSTIAT

-421 GTSSYTSETIG
+421 GTSSYDSATIG

-447 SIGPS
+447 SIGPAG
-452 TGRTLQ
+452 GRTLQ
-458 HVAAGKLS
+458 HVAAGQIS
-466 ATSMDAVNGSQ
+466 ATSLDAINGSQ

-483 ALGNLAK
+483 ALGNLAT
-490 TLVDNLG
+490 TLVSNLG
-497 DNAAVVKTN
+497 GNAAVVNTN
-506 GDTLGQLSFSNI
+506 GDTLGNLTFSNI

-524 TVHDAIK
+524 TVHGAIQK
-531 TIAESTIK
+531 IADSTVT
-539 LDGDS
+539 LAGNS
-544 GSTDQKNRKTNSS
+544 GTTTAQNRQTNSS
-557 FGIKGAAS
+557 FGIKGADD

-580 LDKTTKDTL
+580 LDDTTKTTL

-595 ETKVTT
+595 ETKVNQ
-601 IEGDLATTKSDLAT
+601 IEGDLATT
-615 TKNDLAT
+615 NNNLAT
-622 TQGDVTNIQN
+622 TQGDVSTIQSQ
-632 TVNQLSSGKADT
+632 V
-644 ALSNLTDEGK
+644 
-654 NVITGLVD
+654 
-662 VTSSSSALNV
+662 
-672 SKSTDPNTK
+672 
-681 KKTFAL
+681 
-687 SLDEAGIK
+687 
-695 QLAGTTN
+695 
-702 LAGDIE
+702 
-708 AAKTAAINEANSF
+708 
-721 TTNKI
+721 

-734 FEGDTNKT
+734 FEGDTKT

-753 LKIKGTKDFVTT
+753 LKIKGKENFVTT

-776 ASSLKDKLNNLPTNA
+776 AESLKNKLNNLPTNA

-803 DTALTTVNGNTTT
+803 DTALTTVNGNTT

-835 EIQQGTTKKGDIGAG
+835 EIQQGGNKKGDIGAG
-850 KKVSFTDGNLTTAS
+850 KKVNFANGNLTTAS
-864 VDMPNNSD
+864 VEMPTDSD
-872 VATVKFDVQTTN
+872 VATVKFDVQTTQ

-889 TGQVS
+889 NTGTVS
-894 AGDTAKL
+894 ATDENKL

-958 QITTSA
+958 QITTQA
-964 TVDGLKIGL
+964 TTNGLTIGL

-984 ENSSTSAAGDITNIK
+984 ETSSTSAAGDITSIK

-1063 ATVTAKTAD
+1063 ATVTEKTAD

-1093 TITTPTAAD
+1093 KITAPTTDD

-1114 VVNQAVNP
+1114 VVNNAVDP
-1122 DKLAANVNLSYTST
+1122 DKLAANVKLSYTST
-1136 NGTSTASPAKTVSL
+1136 NGTSTASPVKKVSL

-1182 DITTAKEAAVTEAKT
+1182 DINTAKTEAIADART

-1204 GLSSSLKFTGDTNV
+1204 GLSSSLKFTGDTTAT
-1218 PVDLDDPN
+1218 PE
-1226 APSVDLKNQKLA
+1226 PSVDLKNQKLA

-1266 LDNLPTNVNKSLQTI
+1266 LNNLPTNVNESLQTI

-1419 EALNGKNGNPGLLA
+1419 EALNGKDGNPGLLA
-1433 MEGANNLN
+1433 MEGANN
-1441 KVATVGDLQ
+1441 
-1450 ALAQAGID
+1450 
-1458 FLGNEAEGKAIH
+1458 
-1470 KTLGS
+1470 
-1475 TLKIEGKSGVTYDDN
+1475 
-1490 NKSTYSADNLITH
+1490 
-1503 NDNDTLRI
+1503 
-1511 EMLKTP
+1511 
-1517 TFEGVKLATNGGT
+1517 
-1530 PISLTP
+1530 
-1536 DANGTSLTL
+1536 
-1545 AKNGTDGTNTPVE
+1545 
-1558 LKGIAAGT
+1558 
-1566 TDESAI
+1566 
-1572 NKAQL
+1572 
-1577 DELKNQLGL
+1577 
-1586 SDTKETSPEASP
+1586 
-1598 AGKDG
+1598 
-1603 LDGKTLTEKTNALR
+1603 
-1617 DGLAGNVVYTDP
+1617 
-1629 NGNRLVKGSD
+1629 
-1639 GNYYPAGTQ
+1639 
-1648 MGENGLPQDTNV
+1648 
-1660 QPVDK
+1660 
-1665 STIVATTVSPDG
+1665 
-1677 TTTTPTQMGNVKSG
+1677 
-1691 LGLDGSAGNDGTNAD
+1691 
-1706 PKNPQALTADAAK
+1706 
-1719 KAVAGENGQS
+1719 
-1729 GLLTKSGADLNKVAT
+1729 LNKVAT

-2572 IAKDGSSATAL
+2572 IAKDGSPATAL
-2583 ADADTPKEVA
+2583 ADTETPKEVA

-2757 KTSTSPED
+2757 KTSTNPED

-2820 EDLAEV
+2820 EDLAGV

-2867 KLTDDNI
+2867 KLTDNNI

-3041 TLPIDSATGPSG
+3041 TLPIDSTTGPSG
-3053 ADGLNGTS
+3053 ADGLNGKS

-3066 QALRDGTAGN
+3066 QALRDGAAGN
-3076 TVYTNEQGE
+3076 LVYTDSEGK
-3085 RLVKITTPDGSSA
+3085 RLVKGNDGKYYPAGTVFDQNGQPVDKQGQPVEAVPTENLIATT
-3098 YYKAGDLTKDPT
+3098 
-3110 TGALTPNPNT
+3110 
-3120 TPVPSTNI
+3120 
-3128 VISNVNPDGS
+3128 VNPDGS
-3138 TTSPTQIAN
+3138 TKNPVQMGN

-3153 LDGSAG
+3153 LDETAT
-3159 NNGVDG
+3159 
-3165 NPANPQAITA
+3165 PITA
-3175 DAAQK
+3175 EAAK
-3180 AIAGTDGQS
+3180 NAIAGADGNS
-3189 GLLTKSGAD
+3189 GLLTQSGAS

-3234 KVVGDGVDSAKAE
+3234 KVVGDGVDAAKAKD
-3247 SFESATGNINVKSN
+3247 FESATGNINVKSN

-3307 GSVAPSV
+3307 GSVVPSV
-3314 SLSSKGL
+3314 SLTSKGL

-3587 ADYMEKREAIN
+3587 ADYMEKREVIN

-3628 VMGSNSYVNVLNSGL
+3628 VMGSNSYVNVVNSGL

-3712 LTNVAAGAADTD
+3712 LTNIAAGAADTD

>member
-53 YAAGGGQ
+53 YAAGEGQ

-447 SIGPS
+447 SIGPN

-1844 AKNGADGTTAP
+1844 AKNGADGTSSP
-1855 VELKGIAAGTT
+1855 VELKGIAAGTA

-1871 NKGQLDDLKNQLGLS
+1871 NKGQLDELKNQLGLS
-1886 DTQEVSPTDS
+1886 NTKETSPEAS

-1924 YTDSNGNRLVKGSDG
+1924 YTDPNGNRLVKGSDG

-1976 TTTPTQMGNVKSGL
+1976 TTTPT
-1990 GLDGAGEDGTGTTS
+1990 
-2004 SPKAITAQ
+2004 
-2012 QAKDALN
+2012 
-2019 GKDGKTGL
+2019 
-2027 LAMEGA
+2027 
-2033 NNLNKVA
+2033 
-2040 TVGDLQALAQAGIDF
+2040 
-2055 LGNEESTQS
+2055 
-2064 IHKTLGS
+2064 
-2071 TLNIEGKKDEKY
+2071 
-2083 SEANKANYS
+2083 
-2092 ADNLITHNDNGTL
+2092 
-2105 RIEMLKNPNFESVQL
+2105 
-2120 GSSAGEKITLT
+2120 
-2131 PDADNGKLTLA
+2131 
-2142 KTKADGSPLDNP
+2142 
-2154 ADNKV
+2154 
-2159 VLDGLKAGETPDS
+2159 
-2172 AVTKGQL
+2172 
-2179 DELASQIGT
+2179 
-2188 PVPEDT
+2188 
-2194 TGTAGADG
+2194 
-2202 LNGKTLAEKVDA
+2202 
-2214 LRDGT
+2214 
-2219 AGNVVYTDPQ
+2219 
-2229 GNRLV
+2229 
-2234 KGDDGKYYPAGTQFN
+2234 
-2249 EQGQP
+2249 
-2254 VDKQGQ
+2254 
-2260 PVAAV
+2260 
-2265 PTENLIATT
+2265 
-2274 VNPDGST
+2274 
-2281 TSPVQMGN
+2281 QMGN

-3628 VMGSNSYVNVLNSGL
+3628 VMGSNSYVNVVNSGL

-3712 LTNVAAGAADTD
+3712 LTNIAAGAADTD

>member
-26 KGKANKGKKLTTLVI
+26 KAKANNKGKKVATFVVLS
-41 LTSLSSVAVATD
+41 SLSSIALASYTIGEGTTRNG
-53 YAAGGGQ
+53 AGG
-60 RRSSVAGSIVIGA
+60 AIAIGA
-73 GDSGSD
+73 GDGYRTGAPYD
-79 SAYAGKDGRDSAG
+79 PRAYAGKDNAGSAG
-92 NNGTVVGRTAIG
+92 NNGTVIGRTAVG

-117 AKGSSVLNSNFG
+117 AKGSSVLTKEVTLS
-129 LADSF
+129 DSF
-134 DSLYTRPSG
+134 DSLTTKDGYGIFYIRP
-143 DAFHLT
+143 
-149 TNSNKLSSNKGG
+149 NSDSKLQANTGG
-161 DNVALGFKSSAFGL
+161 DNVSLGFKSIAMGL
-175 QSVSLGMKSIASGTN
+175 QSVSLGMKAVSSGKN
-190 ALSVGTHSVAR
+190 ALAVGTRALAR
-201 DSYSVA
+201 DDYSVA
-207 IGSESKG
+207 LGSESKG
-214 MGEASVAVGTF
+214 MGEASVAMGTF
-225 SNALGNYQLDFT
+225 SNALGNYKLNLER
-237 KFNDINNDGYSTI
+237 FNDINSDGHSTI

-255 TYQTSNGSGSLKDN
+255 IYSGNRLTDN
-269 SSKYQLI
+269 SSKYQLMP
-276 TSTLKTGTDGSTTME
+276 STLRTGENGSITME
-291 SKITAQNTSSNKEDA
+291 SKIIIEKNSPNKEDA

-329 GMAALALGT
+329 GTAALAVGT
-338 ESVARKSYTIAQG
+338 ESVARTDYTIAQG

-358 EGAIAIGQQA
+358 VGAIAIGKEA
-368 KANAGNAIVLGNSS
+368 KANAQNAIVLGNGS
-382 SNQSQNAVVIGNNI
+382 SNQSQNALVLGNEITLASGNN
-396 NLNGSYNDSVV
+396 SSVV
-407 IGNNSTVAT
+407 IGHQSTIAT

-421 GTSSYTSETIG
+421 GTSSYDSATIG

-447 SIGPS
+447 SIGPAG
-452 TGRTLQ
+452 GRTLQ
-458 HVAAGKLS
+458 HVAAGQIS
-466 ATSMDAVNGSQ
+466 ATSLDAINGSQ

-483 ALGNLAK
+483 ALGNLAT
-490 TLVDNLG
+490 TLVSNLG
-497 DNAAVVKTN
+497 GNAAVVNTN
-506 GDTLGQLSFSNI
+506 GDTLGNLTFSNI

-524 TVHDAIK
+524 TVHGAIQK
-531 TIAESTIK
+531 IADSTVT
-539 LDGDS
+539 LAGNS
-544 GSTDQKNRKTNSS
+544 GTTTAQNRQTNSS
-557 FGIKGAAS
+557 FGIKGADD

-580 LDKTTKDTL
+580 LDDTTKTTL

-595 ETKVTT
+595 ETKVNQ
-601 IEGDLATTKSDLAT
+601 IEGDLATT
-615 TKNDLAT
+615 NNNLAT
-622 TQGDVTNIQN
+622 TQGDVSTIQSQ
-632 TVNQLSSGKADT
+632 V
-644 ALSNLTDEGK
+644 
-654 NVITGLVD
+654 
-662 VTSSSSALNV
+662 
-672 SKSTDPNTK
+672 
-681 KKTFAL
+681 
-687 SLDEAGIK
+687 
-695 QLAGTTN
+695 
-702 LAGDIE
+702 
-708 AAKTAAINEANSF
+708 
-721 TTNKI
+721 

-734 FEGDTNKT
+734 FEGDTKT

-753 LKIKGTKDFVTT
+753 LKIKGKENFVTT

-776 ASSLKDKLNNLPTNA
+776 AESLKNKLNNLPTNA

-803 DTALTTVNGNTTT
+803 DTALTTVNGNTT

-835 EIQQGTTKKGDIGAG
+835 EIQQGGNKKGDIGAG
-850 KKVSFTDGNLTTAS
+850 KKVNFANGNLTTAS
-864 VDMPNNSD
+864 VEMPTDSD

-894 AGDTAKL
+894 ADDTAKL
-901 VTAGDIATAINTA
+901 VTAGDIATAINSA

-927 NNKDVA
+927 NNKDVV
-933 ATETGDTNTKVD
+933 ATETGNTNTKVD

-984 ENSSTSAAGDITNIK
+984 ETSSTSAAGDITNIK

-1019 SISDAVNQLTTAVN
+1019 SISEAVQQLSTAVN

-1218 PVDLDDPN
+1218 PVDLDDPK

-1238 VNGTSGYVTTKAE
+1238 VNGTSGYVNTKAE

-1266 LDNLPTNVNKSLQTI
+1266 LDNLPTNVNESLQTI

-1397 TGADGTSGSPSDPK
+1397 TGADGTSGSPSAPK

-1419 EALNGKNGNPGLLA
+1419 EALNGKNGNSGLLA

-1503 NDNDTLRI
+1503 ND
-1511 EMLKTP
+1511 
-1517 TFEGVKLATNGGT
+1517 
-1530 PISLTP
+1530 S
-1536 DANGTSLTL
+1536 
-1545 AKNGTDGTNTPVE
+1545 
-1558 LKGIAAGT
+1558 
-1566 TDESAI
+1566 
-1572 NKAQL
+1572 
-1577 DELKNQLGL
+1577 
-1586 SDTKETSPEASP
+1586 
-1598 AGKDG
+1598 
-1603 LDGKTLTEKTNALR
+1603 
-1617 DGLAGNVVYTDP
+1617 
-1629 NGNRLVKGSD
+1629 
-1639 GNYYPAGTQ
+1639 
-1648 MGENGLPQDTNV
+1648 
-1660 QPVDK
+1660 
-1665 STIVATTVSPDG
+1665 
-1677 TTTTPTQMGNVKSG
+1677 
-1691 LGLDGSAGNDGTNAD
+1691 
-1706 PKNPQALTADAAK
+1706 
-1719 KAVAGENGQS
+1719 
-1729 GLLTKSGADLNKVAT
+1729 
-1744 VGDLQALAQAGIDF
+1744 
-1758 LGNEDST
+1758 
-1765 KAIHKTLGST
+1765 
-1775 LSIEG
+1775 
-1780 KSGEKY
+1780 
-1786 SDTNKDKYSADN
+1786 
-1798 LITHNDNGTLRIEM
+1798 GTLRIEM

-2105 RIEMLKNPNFESVQL
+2105 RIEMLKTPNFESVQL

-2131 PDADNGKLTLA
+2131 PDANTGKLTLA

-2159 VLDGLKAGETPDS
+2159 VLDGLKAGETADS

-2249 EQGQP
+2249 EQGLPVDKQGQPVAAVPTENLIATTVNPDGSTTSPVQMGNVKSGLGLDGAGEDGTGTTSSPKAITAQQAKDALNGKDGKTGLLAMEGANNLNKVATVGDLQALAQAGIDFLGNEESTQSIHKTLGSTLNIEGKKDEKYSEANKANYSADNLITHNDNGTLRIEMLKTPNFESVQLGSSAGEKITLTPDANTGKLTLAKTKADGSPLDNPADNKVVLDGLKAGETADSAVTKGQLDELASQIGTPVPEDTTGTAGADGLNGKTLAEKVDALRDGTAGNVVYTDPQGNRLVKGDDGKYYPAGTQFNEQGLP

-2397 DNLITHNDNG
+2397 DNLITHNDDG

>member
-1 MNKVYKIIFDP
+1 M
-12 ILGLFKVV
+12 
-20 SELAKG
+20 
-26 KGKANKGKKLTTLVI
+26 
-41 LTSLSSVAVATD
+41 
-53 YAAGGGQ
+53 
-60 RRSSVAGSIVIGA
+60 
-73 GDSGSD
+73 
-79 SAYAGKDGRDSAG
+79 
-92 NNGTVVGRTAIG
+92 VGRTAIG

-447 SIGPS
+447 SIGPAG
-452 TGRTLQ
+452 GRTLQ
-458 HVAAGKLS
+458 HVAAGQIS
-466 ATSMDAVNGSQ
+466 ATSLDAINGSQ

-483 ALGNLAK
+483 ALGNLAT
-490 TLVDNLG
+490 TLVSNLG
-497 DNAAVVKTN
+497 GNAAVVKAN

-776 ASSLKDKLNNLPTNA
+776 ASSLQDKLNNLPTNA

-803 DTALTTVNGNTTT
+803 DTTLTTVNGNTTT

-958 QITTSA
+958 QITTNA

-984 ENSSTSAAGDITNIK
+984 ETSSTSAAGDITSIK

-1182 DITTAKEAAVTEAKT
+1182 DINTAKTEAIADAKT

-1266 LDNLPTNVNKSLQTI
+1266 LDNLPTNVNESLQTI
-1281 NNKIGTAPADA
+1281 NNKIGTVPADA

-1475 TLKIEGKSGVTYDDN
+1475 TLKIEGKSNTTYDDN

-1503 NDNDTLRI
+1503 NDNGTLRI

-1812 LKTPTFEGVKL
+1812 LKTP
-1823 ATNGGT
+1823 
-1829 PISLTPDANGTSLTL
+1829 
-1844 AKNGADGTTAP
+1844 
-1855 VELKGIAAGTT
+1855 
-1866 DDSAI
+1866 
-1871 NKGQLDDLKNQLGLS
+1871 
-1886 DTQEVSPTDS
+1886 
-1896 PAGKDGL
+1896 
-1903 DGKTLT
+1903 
-1909 EKTNALRDGLAGNVV
+1909 
-1924 YTDSNGNRLVKGSDG
+1924 
-1939 NYYPAGTQMG
+1939 
-1949 DDGLPTD
+1949 
-1956 GTQPVDKSTIVAT
+1956 
-1969 TVNPDGT
+1969 
-1976 TTTPTQMGNVKSGL
+1976 
-1990 GLDGAGEDGTGTTS
+1990 
-2004 SPKAITAQ
+2004 
-2012 QAKDALN
+2012 
-2019 GKDGKTGL
+2019 
-2027 LAMEGA
+2027 
-2033 NNLNKVA
+2033 
-2040 TVGDLQALAQAGIDF
+2040 
-2055 LGNEESTQS
+2055 
-2064 IHKTLGS
+2064 
-2071 TLNIEGKKDEKY
+2071 
-2083 SEANKANYS
+2083 
-2092 ADNLITHNDNGTL
+2092 
-2105 RIEMLKNPNFESVQL
+2105 NFESVQL

-2131 PDADNGKLTLA
+2131 PDTDNGKLTLS

-2159 VLDGLKAGETPDS
+2159 VLDGLKAGETADS

-2219 AGNVVYTDPQ
+2219 AGNVVYTDPD

-2234 KGDDGKYYPAGTQFN
+2234 KGSNGEYYLAGTPMDENGLPQDTTA
-2249 EQGQP
+2249 QS
-2254 VDKQGQ
+2254 VDKSTI
-2260 PVAAV
+2260 V
-2265 PTENLIATT
+2265 ATT
-2274 VNPDGST
+2274 VNPDGT
-2281 TSPVQMGN
+2281 TTTPTQMGN
-2289 VKSGLGLDGAGEDG
+2289 VKSGLGLDGKGADG
-2303 TGTTSSPKA
+2303 TSGSPSEPKA
-2312 ITAQQAKDALN
+2312 ITAKKAKEALN
-2323 GKDGK
+2323 GNS
-2328 TGLLAMEGANN
+2328 GLLAMEGANN

-2397 DNLITHNDNG
+2397 DNLITHNDDG

-2901 ETKDGQSATFNSAGM
+2901 ETKDGQSATFNSEGIK
-2916 TITGSDDK
+2916 ITGSDNK
-2924 AGQSASYGLG
+2924 NGQSASYGLG

-2954 SDATNP
+2954 SDVTNP
-2960 DGAKSSLSKDS
+2960 NGAKSSLSKDS
-2971 LNFTKEDG
+2971 LSFTKKDG
-2979 SKGISVNGK
+2979 SNGISVNGK
-2988 DGTISNLADR
+2988 DGTISNLAER

-3015 GDNRNNAATEGALK
+3015 GNNRNNAATEGALK

-3375 GTIFEGETSGDVLV
+3375 GTIFEGETSDKRDNVLV
-3389 QDGKP
+3389 LDGKP
-3394 VLKTYNVSDQKE
+3394 VLKTYNVSEQKE

-3433 TKQTD
+3433 TQQTN

-3450 AYATAVG
+3450 AYSTAIG

-3467 LAMGSGSVVKGE
+3467 LAIGSGSVVKGK

-3520 TSSYLVGNNSTL
+3520 KSSYLVGNNSTL
-3532 GSGDELTALVEE
+3532 GAGDDLTKLVEE
-3544 RKALTRPTRPEKLE
+3544 RKALTRPTRPGKLE
-3558 AKRKTESDQDYQNRV
+3558 KKGTDESPQDYQNRV
-3573 NDHLEKMM
+3573 NAYLEKMA

-3628 VMGSNSYVNVLNSGL
+3628 VMGSNSYVNVVNSGL

-3791 RVADNGKLIIKAS
+3791 RIADNGKLIIKAS

>member
-1 MNKVYKIIFDP
+1 MR
-12 ILGLFKVV
+12 L
-20 SELAKG
+20 
-26 KGKANKGKKLTTLVI
+26 
-41 LTSLSSVAVATD
+41 
-53 YAAGGGQ
+53 
-60 RRSSVAGSIVIGA
+60 
-73 GDSGSD
+73 
-79 SAYAGKDGRDSAG
+79 
-92 NNGTVVGRTAIG
+92 
-104 WSTGDTAYGAFSN
+104 
-117 AKGSSVLNSNFG
+117 
-129 LADSF
+129 
-134 DSLYTRPSG
+134 
-143 DAFHLT
+143 
-149 TNSNKLSSNKGG
+149 
-161 DNVALGFKSSAFGL
+161 
-175 QSVSLGMKSIASGTN
+175 
-190 ALSVGTHSVAR
+190 
-201 DSYSVA
+201 
-207 IGSESKG
+207 
-214 MGEASVAVGTF
+214 
-225 SNALGNYQLDFT
+225 
-237 KFNDINNDGYSTI
+237 
-250 TQPEQ
+250 
-255 TYQTSNGSGSLKDN
+255 
-269 SSKYQLI
+269 
-276 TSTLKTGTDGSTTME
+276 
-291 SKITAQNTSSNKEDA
+291 
-306 ALGVKAIALGDR
+306 
-318 SASIGVKTVAN
+318 
-329 GMAALALGT
+329 
-338 ESVARKSYTIAQG
+338 
-351 YQAKAWE
+351 
-358 EGAIAIGQQA
+358 
-368 KANAGNAIVLGNSS
+368 
-382 SNQSQNAVVIGNNI
+382 
-396 NLNGSYNDSVV
+396 
-407 IGNNSTVAT
+407 
-416 NGETR
+416 
-421 GTSSYTSETIG
+421 
-432 GLTYGGFTGNPTSVF
+432 
-447 SIGPS
+447 
-452 TGRTLQ
+452 
-458 HVAAGKLS
+458 
-466 ATSMDAVNGSQ
+466 
-477 LYRTNL
+477 
-483 ALGNLAK
+483 
-490 TLVDNLG
+490 
-497 DNAAVVKTN
+497 
-506 GDTLGQLSFSNI
+506 
-518 GNTGQD
+518 
-524 TVHDAIK
+524 
-531 TIAESTIK
+531 
-539 LDGDS
+539 
-544 GSTDQKNRKTNSS
+544 
-557 FGIKGAAS
+557 
-565 GGITTTASGSDVQIS
+565 
-580 LDKTTKDTL
+580 
-589 AKVAPM
+589 
-595 ETKVTT
+595 
-601 IEGDLATTKSDLAT
+601 
-615 TKNDLAT
+615 
-622 TQGDVTNIQN
+622 
-632 TVNQLSSGKADT
+632 
-644 ALSNLTDEGK
+644 
-654 NVITGLVD
+654 
-662 VTSSSSALNV
+662 
-672 SKSTDPNTK
+672 
-681 KKTFAL
+681 
-687 SLDEAGIK
+687 
-695 QLAGTTN
+695 
-702 LAGDIE
+702 
-708 AAKTAAINEANSF
+708 
-721 TTNKI
+721 
-726 NNLSSTLK
+726 
-734 FEGDTNKT
+734 
-742 NEPQVNLKTET
+742 
-753 LKIKGTKDFVTT
+753 
-765 SASGT
+765 
-770 ELTIDL
+770 
-776 ASSLKDKLNNLPTNA
+776 
-791 TQDIQN
+791 
-797 ITNKLG
+797 
-803 DTALTTVNGNTTT
+803 
-816 PTTITQAINQIT
+816 
-828 NAVNSGW
+828 
-835 EIQQGTTKKGDIGAG
+835 
-850 KKVSFTDGNLTTAS
+850 
-864 VDMPNNSD
+864 
-872 VATVKFDVQTTN
+872 
-884 LTNDS
+884 
-889 TGQVS
+889 
-894 AGDTAKL
+894 
-901 VTAGDIATAINTA
+901 
-914 TSSLSSSLAFRGD
+914 
-927 NNKDVA
+927 
-933 ATETGDTNTKVD
+933 
-945 LKTQTLK
+945 
-952 VLGTAG
+952 
-958 QITTSA
+958 
-964 TVDGLKIGL
+964 
-973 DSAITDKLTQL
+973 
-984 ENSSTSAAGDITNIK
+984 
-999 NLLGDTNPT
+999 
-1008 TKINGNNTAPT
+1008 
-1019 SISDAVNQLTTAVN
+1019 
-1033 TGWKLKGN
+1033 
-1041 GSEVGDIGATEAVDF
+1041 
-1056 VNGTNTT
+1056 
-1063 ATVTAKTAD
+1063 
-1072 KPATVSFSVN
+1072 
-1082 TATLANDSTTG
+1082 
-1093 TITTPTAAD
+1093 
-1102 ENKLVTAGNLAT
+1102 
-1114 VVNQAVNP
+1114 
-1122 DKLAANVNLSYTST
+1122 
-1136 NGTSTASPAKTVSL
+1136 
-1150 SQGLN
+1150 
-1155 FKSPD
+1155 
-1160 DKLTITANDN
+1160 
-1170 GEVLFQAKDWTS
+1170 
-1182 DITTAKEAAVTEAKT
+1182 
-1197 YTDTQIS
+1197 
-1204 GLSSSLKFTGDTNV
+1204 
-1218 PVDLDDPN
+1218 PVD
-1226 APSVDLKNQKLA
+1226 KQ
-1238 VNGTSGYVTTKAE
+1238 G
-1251 GQTLT
+1251 
-1256 IDLDSTLKGK
+1256 
-1266 LDNLPTNVNKSLQTI
+1266 
-1281 NNKIGTAPADA
+1281 
-1292 PNAQTSPAGADGLNG
+1292 
-1307 KSLTEQINAL
+1307 
-1317 RDGTAGN
+1317 
-1324 VVYTDPAGNRLVKG
+1324 
-1338 ADGNYYPKD
+1338 
-1347 TALGADGLPTD
+1347 
-1358 KTVQPVAKDQIVTT
+1358 QPVAAVPTENLIAT

-1378 STTTPTQ
+1378 STTSPVQ

-1397 TGADGTSGSPSDPK
+1397 TGADGTSGSPSAPK

-1419 EALNGKNGNPGLLA
+1419 EALNGKNGKNGNPGLLA

-1475 TLKIEGKSGVTYDDN
+1475 TLKIEGKSNTTYDDS
-1490 NKSTYSADNLITH
+1490 NKANYSADNLITH
-1503 NDNDTLRI
+1503 NDGRTLRI

-1517 TFEGVKLATNGGT
+1517 TFEGVKLATN
-1530 PISLTP
+1530 
-1536 DANGTSLTL
+1536 D
-1545 AKNGTDGTNTPVE
+1545 
-1558 LKGIAAGT
+1558 
-1566 TDESAI
+1566 
-1572 NKAQL
+1572 
-1577 DELKNQLGL
+1577 
-1586 SDTKETSPEASP
+1586 
-1598 AGKDG
+1598 
-1603 LDGKTLTEKTNALR
+1603 
-1617 DGLAGNVVYTDP
+1617 
-1629 NGNRLVKGSD
+1629 
-1639 GNYYPAGTQ
+1639 
-1648 MGENGLPQDTNV
+1648 
-1660 QPVDK
+1660 
-1665 STIVATTVSPDG
+1665 
-1677 TTTTPTQMGNVKSG
+1677 
-1691 LGLDGSAGNDGTNAD
+1691 
-1706 PKNPQALTADAAK
+1706 
-1719 KAVAGENGQS
+1719 
-1729 GLLTKSGADLNKVAT
+1729 
-1744 VGDLQALAQAGIDF
+1744 
-1758 LGNEDST
+1758 
-1765 KAIHKTLGST
+1765 
-1775 LSIEG
+1775 
-1780 KSGEKY
+1780 
-1786 SDTNKDKYSADN
+1786 
-1798 LITHNDNGTLRIEM
+1798 
-1812 LKTPTFEGVKL
+1812 
-1823 ATNGGT
+1823 
-1829 PISLTPDANGTSLTL
+1829 
-1844 AKNGADGTTAP
+1844 
-1855 VELKGIAAGTT
+1855 
-1866 DDSAI
+1866 
-1871 NKGQLDDLKNQLGLS
+1871 
-1886 DTQEVSPTDS
+1886 
-1896 PAGKDGL
+1896 
-1903 DGKTLT
+1903 
-1909 EKTNALRDGLAGNVV
+1909 
-1924 YTDSNGNRLVKGSDG
+1924 
-1939 NYYPAGTQMG
+1939 
-1949 DDGLPTD
+1949 
-1956 GTQPVDKSTIVAT
+1956 
-1969 TVNPDGT
+1969 
-1976 TTTPTQMGNVKSGL
+1976 
-1990 GLDGAGEDGTGTTS
+1990 
-2004 SPKAITAQ
+2004 
-2012 QAKDALN
+2012 
-2019 GKDGKTGL
+2019 
-2027 LAMEGA
+2027 
-2033 NNLNKVA
+2033 
-2040 TVGDLQALAQAGIDF
+2040 
-2055 LGNEESTQS
+2055 
-2064 IHKTLGS
+2064 
-2071 TLNIEGKKDEKY
+2071 
-2083 SEANKANYS
+2083 
-2092 ADNLITHNDNGTL
+2092 
-2105 RIEMLKNPNFESVQL
+2105 
-2120 GSSAGEKITLT
+2120 
-2131 PDADNGKLTLA
+2131 
-2142 KTKADGSPLDNP
+2142 
-2154 ADNKV
+2154 
-2159 VLDGLKAGETPDS
+2159 
-2172 AVTKGQL
+2172 
-2179 DELASQIGT
+2179 
-2188 PVPEDT
+2188 
-2194 TGTAGADG
+2194 
-2202 LNGKTLAEKVDA
+2202 
-2214 LRDGT
+2214 
-2219 AGNVVYTDPQ
+2219 
-2229 GNRLV
+2229 
-2234 KGDDGKYYPAGTQFN
+2234 
-2249 EQGQP
+2249 
-2254 VDKQGQ
+2254 
-2260 PVAAV
+2260 
-2265 PTENLIATT
+2265 
-2274 VNPDGST
+2274 
-2281 TSPVQMGN
+2281 
-2289 VKSGLGLDGAGEDG
+2289 
-2303 TGTTSSPKA
+2303 
-2312 ITAQQAKDALN
+2312 
-2323 GKDGK
+2323 
-2328 TGLLAMEGANN
+2328 
-2339 LNKVATV
+2339 
-2346 GDLQA
+2346 
-2351 LAQAGIDFLG
+2351 
-2361 NEESTQSIHKTL
+2361 
-2373 GSTLNIEG
+2373 
-2381 KKGEKY
+2381 
-2387 SDTNKANYSA
+2387 
-2397 DNLITHNDNG
+2397 
-2407 TLRIEML
+2407 
-2414 KTPTFEGVKLATNG
+2414 

-2583 ADADTPKEVA
+2583 ADTDTPKEVA

-2757 KTSTSPED
+2757 KTSTNPED

-2894 DISSITT
+2894 NISSITT

-2998 TLVGKDGNG
+2998 TLVGQDGNG

-3041 TLPIDSATGPSG
+3041 TLPIDGATGPSG

-3138 TTSPTQIAN
+3138 TTTPTQMGN

-3153 LDGSAG
+3153 LDGKGA
-3159 NNGVDG
+3159 DG
-3165 NPANPQAITA
+3165 TSGSPSDPKAITA
-3175 DAAQK
+3175 EAAK
-3180 AIAGTDGQS
+3180 NAIAGTDGQS

-3234 KVVGDGVDSAKAE
+3234 KVVGDGVDAAKAKD
-3247 SFESATGNINVKSN
+3247 FESATGNINVKSN

-3267 TVQLAKDLKN
+3267 TVQLAKDLEN

-3314 SLSSKGL
+3314 SLTSKGL

-3355 SSNINI
+3355 SSDINI

-3366 NKDNKGLDD
+3366 NKDTKVLDD

-3394 VLKTYNVSDQKE
+3394 VLKTYNVSEQKE

-3433 TKQTD
+3433 TQQTN

-3450 AYATAVG
+3450 AYSTAIG

-3467 LAMGSGSVVKGE
+3467 LAIGSGSVVKGE

-3520 TSSYLVGNNSTL
+3520 TSSYLVGNDSTL
-3532 GSGDELTALVEE
+3532 GSGDELTKLVEE
-3544 RKALTRPTRPEKLE
+3544 RKALTRPTRLGKLE
-3558 AKRKTESDQDYQNRV
+3558 KKGATESDQDYQNRV

-3616 NVTVT
+3616 DITVT
-3621 QGSHGAL
+3621 QGSNGAL

-3791 RVADNGKLIIKAS
+3791 RIADNGNLIIRAS

>member
-53 YAAGGGQ
+53 YAAGGGGQ

-329 GMAALALGT
+329 GTAALAVGT
-338 ESVARKSYTIAQG
+338 ESVARTDYTIAQG

-358 EGAIAIGQQA
+358 EGAIAIGKEA
-368 KANAGNAIVLGNSS
+368 KANAQNAIVLGNGS
-382 SNQSQNAVVIGNNI
+382 SNQSQNALVLGNEITLASGNN
-396 NLNGSYNDSVV
+396 SSVV
-407 IGNNSTVAT
+407 IGHQSTIAT

-421 GTSSYTSETIG
+421 GTSSYDSATIG

-458 HVAAGKLS
+458 HVAAGQIS
-466 ATSMDAVNGSQ
+466 ATSLDAINGSQ

-483 ALGNLAK
+483 ALSNLAT
-490 TLVDNLG
+490 TLVSNLG
-497 DNAAVVKTN
+497 GNAAVVKAN

-958 QITTSA
+958 QITTNA

-984 ENSSTSAAGDITNIK
+984 ETSSTSAAGDITNIK

-1008 TKINGNNTAPT
+1008 TIINGNNTAPT

-1093 TITTPTAAD
+1093 TITTPTAGD

-1182 DITTAKEAAVTEAKT
+1182 DINTAKTEAIADAKT

-1204 GLSSSLKFTGDTNV
+1204 GLSSSLKFTGDTTAT
-1218 PVDLDDPN
+1218 PE
-1226 APSVDLKNQKLA
+1226 PSVDLKNQKLA

-1266 LDNLPTNVNKSLQTI
+1266 LDNLPTNVNESLQTI

-1358 KTVQPVAKDQIVTT
+1358 KTVQPVDKSTIVAT

-1378 STTTPTQ
+1378 TTTTPTQ

-1648 MGENGLPQDTNV
+1648 MGDDGLPTDGT

-1665 STIVATTVSPDG
+1665 STIVATTVNPDG

-1844 AKNGADGTTAP
+1844 AKNGADGTSSP
-1855 VELKGIAAGTT
+1855 VELKGIAAGTA

-1871 NKGQLDDLKNQLGLS
+1871 NKGQLDELKNQLGLS
-1886 DTQEVSPTDS
+1886 NTKETSPEAS

-1909 EKTNALRDGLAGNVV
+1909 EKTNALRDGLVGNVV
-1924 YTDSNGNRLVKGSDG
+1924 YTDPNGNRLVKGSDG

-2071 TLNIEGKKDEKY
+2071 TLNIEGKK
-2083 SEANKANYS
+2083 
-2092 ADNLITHNDNGTL
+2092 
-2105 RIEMLKNPNFESVQL
+2105 
-2120 GSSAGEKITLT
+2120 
-2131 PDADNGKLTLA
+2131 
-2142 KTKADGSPLDNP
+2142 
-2154 ADNKV
+2154 
-2159 VLDGLKAGETPDS
+2159 
-2172 AVTKGQL
+2172 
-2179 DELASQIGT
+2179 
-2188 PVPEDT
+2188 
-2194 TGTAGADG
+2194 
-2202 LNGKTLAEKVDA
+2202 
-2214 LRDGT
+2214 
-2219 AGNVVYTDPQ
+2219 
-2229 GNRLV
+2229 
-2234 KGDDGKYYPAGTQFN
+2234 
-2249 EQGQP
+2249 
-2254 VDKQGQ
+2254 
-2260 PVAAV
+2260 
-2265 PTENLIATT
+2265 
-2274 VNPDGST
+2274 
-2281 TSPVQMGN
+2281 
-2289 VKSGLGLDGAGEDG
+2289 
-2303 TGTTSSPKA
+2303 
-2312 ITAQQAKDALN
+2312 
-2323 GKDGK
+2323 
-2328 TGLLAMEGANN
+2328 
-2339 LNKVATV
+2339 
-2346 GDLQA
+2346 
-2351 LAQAGIDFLG
+2351 
-2361 NEESTQSIHKTL
+2361 
-2373 GSTLNIEG
+2373 
-2381 KKGEKY
+2381 GEKY

-2397 DNLITHNDNG
+2397 DNLITHNDDG

-2487 SDTPEVSPTESPAGK
+2487 SDTPEVSPTDSPAGK

-3512 GDPSIINA
+3512 GDQSIINA

>member
-1 MNKVYKIIFDP
+1 MNKVYKVIFDP

-26 KGKANKGKKLTTLVI
+26 KGKANKGKKVATFVVLS
-41 LTSLSSVAVATD
+41 SLSSIALASYTVGEGVTRNG
-53 YAAGGGQ
+53 AGG
-60 RRSSVAGSIVIGA
+60 AIVIGA
-73 GDSGSD
+73 GDGYRQGD
-79 SAYAGKDGRDSAG
+79 TYDPRAYAGKDNAGSAG
-92 NNGTVVGRTAIG
+92 NNGTVIGRTAIG

-117 AKGSSVLNSNFG
+117 AKGSSVLTKEVTLS
-129 LADSF
+129 DSF
-134 DSLYTRPSG
+134 DSLTIKDGYGIFYIRP
-143 DAFHLT
+143 
-149 TNSNKLSSNKGG
+149 NSDSKLQANTGG

-190 ALSVGTHSVAR
+190 ALSVGTRSVAR

-214 MGEASVAVGTF
+214 MGEASVAMGTF
-225 SNALGNYQLDFT
+225 SNALGNYRLNLNI
-237 KFNDINNDGYSTI
+237 FNDINSDGHSTI

-255 TYQTSNGSGSLKDN
+255 IYSGGSLKDN
-269 SSKYQLI
+269 SSKYQLMP
-276 TSTLKTGTDGSTTME
+276 STLQTGENGSITMA
-291 SKITAQNTSSNKEDA
+291 SKIIIEKNSPNKEDA

-329 GMAALALGT
+329 GTAALAVGT
-338 ESVARKSYTIAQG
+338 ESVARTNYTIAQG

-358 EGAIAIGQQA
+358 EGAIAIGKEA
-368 KANAGNAIVLGNSS
+368 KANAQNAIVLGNGS
-382 SNQSQNAVVIGNNI
+382 SNQSQNALVLGNEI
-396 NLNGSYNDSVV
+396 TLPTGNDNSVV
-407 IGNNSTVAT
+407 IGYQSTIAT

-421 GTSSYTSETIG
+421 GTSSYDSATIG

-506 GDTLGQLSFSNI
+506 GDTLGNLTFSNI

-524 TVHDAIK
+524 TVHGAIQK
-531 TIAESTIK
+531 IADSTVT
-539 LDGDS
+539 LAGNS
-544 GSTDQKNRKTNSS
+544 GTTTAQNRQTNSS

-565 GGITTTASGSDVQIS
+565 GGITTTASGSDVSIS

-589 AKVAPM
+589 AKVDQM
-595 ETKVTT
+595 ETKVT
-601 IEGDLATTKSDLAT
+601 
-615 TKNDLAT
+615 
-622 TQGDVTNIQN
+622 
-632 TVNQLSSGKADT
+632 QLSSGKADT
-644 ALSNLTDEGK
+644 ELSNLTNAGK
-654 NVITGLVD
+654 SVITGLVD
-662 VTSSSSALNV
+662 VKSSSTALTV
-672 SKSTDPNTK
+672 SSQTDQTSQ
-681 KKTFAL
+681 KKTFNLAL
-687 SLDEAGIK
+687 NEDGIK
-695 QLAGTTN
+695 ELAGTKT
-702 LAGDIE
+702 LANDIST
-708 AAKTAAINEANSF
+708 AKTEAI
-721 TTNKI
+721 
-726 NNLSSTLK
+726 
-734 FEGDTNKT
+734 
-742 NEPQVNLKTET
+742 
-753 LKIKGTKDFVTT
+753 KDAKSYTD
-765 SASGT
+765 G
-770 ELTIDL
+770 
-776 ASSLKDKLNNLPTNA
+776 
-791 TQDIQN
+791 
-797 ITNKLG
+797 KLG
-803 DTALTTVNGNTTT
+803 NTSLTAVNGNNNTA
-816 PTTITQAINQIT
+816 PTTITQAISQIT

-835 EIQQGTTKKGDIGAG
+835 EIQQGSTKKGDIGAG
-850 KKVSFTDGNLTTAS
+850 KKVNFANGDLTTASVVMSADNNTATVKFNVQTTDLDNDKTTGAVSVTEENKNKLVSAENIANAINKATSSLSSSLAFRGDNNPTVGVDVADDTNTKVDLKKQALKVLGTKGQIKTNATSDGLTISLDSTITDTLTNLENSLGNTSLTTTINGNNAAPSSISEAVNQLTTAVNAGWKLKENGNEKGGVGATEAVDFVNGNNTTATVTAKTANKPATVSFSVNTATLTNDNTTGKITTPTTDDANKLVTAGNLATVVNNAVDPNKLATNVKLSYTSTNGTTAATPAKQVSLSDGLNFKSLNNNLTITAKDDGVVEFQAKDWTDEINTAKTQAISDAQSYTDKKLGDTTTLTSVNGITTAPTSITQAINQITSAVNSGWEIQQGGTKKAEIGAGKKVNFADGNLTTASVEMPNNSDVATVKFDVQTTDLTNDDTGVVSVTNENKNKLVSAGDIAKAINKATSSLSSSLAFRGDNNPTVGVDVANDTNTKVDLKKQALKVLGTKGQIKTNATSDGLTISLDSTITDTLTNLEKASSSAAGNITTIQNLLGNTTPTTTINGNTAAPTTISEAVQQLSTAVNTGWKLKENGDERGGVGATEAVDFVNGSNTTAIVTAKTADKPAAVSFNVNTATLANNDSTGKIIAPEKDDADKLVTAGNLATVVNNAVDPSKLAANVKLSYTSTNDTSTATPAKQVSLSKGLNFKSLNNNLTITAKDDGAVEFEAKDWTDDINTAKAKAISDAQSYTDKKLGDTTTLTSVNGITTAPTSITQAINQITSAVNSGWEIQQGSTKKGDIGAGKKVRFTDGNLTTAS
-864 VDMPNNSD
+864 VEMPNNSD

-884 LTNDS
+884 LTSNEA
-889 TGQVS
+889 TGVVSVTDENKNKLVS
-894 AGDTAKL
+894 AEN
-901 VTAGDIATAINTA
+901 IANAINKA

-927 NNKDVA
+927 DNANVKVDA
-933 ATETGDTNTKVD
+933 TGDTNTKVD
-945 LKTQTLK
+945 LKKQALK
-952 VLGTAG
+952 VLGT
-958 QITTSA
+958 
-964 TVDGLKIGL
+964 
-973 DSAITDKLTQL
+973 
-984 ENSSTSAAGDITNIK
+984 
-999 NLLGDTNPT
+999 
-1008 TKINGNNTAPT
+1008 
-1019 SISDAVNQLTTAVN
+1019 
-1033 TGWKLKGN
+1033 
-1041 GSEVGDIGATEAVDF
+1041 
-1056 VNGTNTT
+1056 
-1063 ATVTAKTAD
+1063 
-1072 KPATVSFSVN
+1072 
-1082 TATLANDSTTG
+1082 
-1093 TITTPTAAD
+1093 
-1102 ENKLVTAGNLAT
+1102 
-1114 VVNQAVNP
+1114 
-1122 DKLAANVNLSYTST
+1122 
-1136 NGTSTASPAKTVSL
+1136 
-1150 SQGLN
+1150 
-1155 FKSPD
+1155 
-1160 DKLTITANDN
+1160 
-1170 GEVLFQAKDWTS
+1170 
-1182 DITTAKEAAVTEAKT
+1182 
-1197 YTDTQIS
+1197 
-1204 GLSSSLKFTGDTNV
+1204 
-1218 PVDLDDPN
+1218 
-1226 APSVDLKNQKLA
+1226 
-1238 VNGTSGYVTTKAE
+1238 SGYVKTAAT

-1256 IDLDSTLKGK
+1256 IDLDSDLKGK
-1266 LDNLPTNVNKSLQTI
+1266 LNNLPDNVKKSLQDI
-1281 NNKIGTAPADA
+1281 NDKIGTAP
-1292 PNAQTSPAGADGLNG
+1292 PTTENAKTSPTSSDGLNG
-1307 KSLTEQINAL
+1307 KSLTEQIHAL
-1317 RDGTAGN
+1317 RDGLAGN
-1324 VVYTDPAGNRLVKG
+1324 VVYTDPQGNRLVKG
-1338 ADGNYYPKD
+1338 SDGEYYPAG
-1347 TALGADGLPTD
+1347 TPMGENGLPTD
-1358 KTVQPVAKDQIVTT
+1358 STQPVDKSTIVAT

-1378 STTTPTQ
+1378 TTTTPTQ

-1419 EALNGKNGNPGLLA
+1419 EALNGKDGNPGLLA

-1458 FLGNEAEGKAIH
+1458 FLGNEESTQSIH

-1475 TLKIEGKSGVTYDDN
+1475 TLNIEGK
-1490 NKSTYSADNLITH
+1490 
-1503 NDNDTLRI
+1503 
-1511 EMLKTP
+1511 
-1517 TFEGVKLATNGGT
+1517 
-1530 PISLTP
+1530 
-1536 DANGTSLTL
+1536 
-1545 AKNGTDGTNTPVE
+1545 
-1558 LKGIAAGT
+1558 
-1566 TDESAI
+1566 
-1572 NKAQL
+1572 
-1577 DELKNQLGL
+1577 
-1586 SDTKETSPEASP
+1586 
-1598 AGKDG
+1598 KD
-1603 LDGKTLTEKTNALR
+1603 
-1617 DGLAGNVVYTDP
+1617 
-1629 NGNRLVKGSD
+1629 
-1639 GNYYPAGTQ
+1639 
-1648 MGENGLPQDTNV
+1648 
-1660 QPVDK
+1660 
-1665 STIVATTVSPDG
+1665 
-1677 TTTTPTQMGNVKSG
+1677 
-1691 LGLDGSAGNDGTNAD
+1691 
-1706 PKNPQALTADAAK
+1706 
-1719 KAVAGENGQS
+1719 
-1729 GLLTKSGADLNKVAT
+1729 
-1744 VGDLQALAQAGIDF
+1744 
-1758 LGNEDST
+1758 
-1765 KAIHKTLGST
+1765 
-1775 LSIEG
+1775 
-1780 KSGEKY
+1780 EKY
-1786 SDTNKDKYSADN
+1786 SEANKANYSADN

-1956 GTQPVDKSTIVAT
+1956 GTQSVDKSTIVAT

-1990 GLDGAGEDGTGTTS
+1990 GLDGTGKDGSGS
-2004 SPKAITAQ
+2004 VSDPKAITAEK
-2012 QAKDALN
+2012 AKEALN
-2019 GKDGKTGL
+2019 GKDGNPGL

-2083 SEANKANYS
+2083 SEA
-2092 ADNLITHNDNGTL
+2092 
-2105 RIEMLKNPNFESVQL
+2105 
-2120 GSSAGEKITLT
+2120 
-2131 PDADNGKLTLA
+2131 
-2142 KTKADGSPLDNP
+2142 
-2154 ADNKV
+2154 
-2159 VLDGLKAGETPDS
+2159 
-2172 AVTKGQL
+2172 
-2179 DELASQIGT
+2179 
-2188 PVPEDT
+2188 
-2194 TGTAGADG
+2194 
-2202 LNGKTLAEKVDA
+2202 
-2214 LRDGT
+2214 
-2219 AGNVVYTDPQ
+2219 
-2229 GNRLV
+2229 
-2234 KGDDGKYYPAGTQFN
+2234 
-2249 EQGQP
+2249 
-2254 VDKQGQ
+2254 
-2260 PVAAV
+2260 
-2265 PTENLIATT
+2265 
-2274 VNPDGST
+2274 
-2281 TSPVQMGN
+2281 
-2289 VKSGLGLDGAGEDG
+2289 
-2303 TGTTSSPKA
+2303 
-2312 ITAQQAKDALN
+2312 
-2323 GKDGK
+2323 
-2328 TGLLAMEGANN
+2328 
-2339 LNKVATV
+2339 
-2346 GDLQA
+2346 
-2351 LAQAGIDFLG
+2351 
-2361 NEESTQSIHKTL
+2361 
-2373 GSTLNIEG
+2373 
-2381 KKGEKY
+2381 
-2387 SDTNKANYSA
+2387 NKANYSA

-2572 IAKDGSSATAL
+2572 IAKDGSPATAL
-2583 ADADTPKEVA
+2583 ADTETPKEVA

-2757 KTSTSPED
+2757 KTSTNPED

-2820 EDLAEV
+2820 EDLAGV

-2867 KLTDDNI
+2867 KLTDNNI

-3120 TPVPSTNI
+3120 TPVLSTNI

-3175 DAAQK
+3175 DAAKK

-3234 KVVGDGVDSAKAE
+3234 KVVGDGVDAAKAKD
-3247 SFESATGNINVKSN
+3247 FESATGNINVKSN

-3307 GSVAPSV
+3307 GSVVPSV
-3314 SLSSKGL
+3314 SLTSKGL

-3394 VLKTYNVSDQKE
+3394 VLKTYNVSNQKE

-3587 ADYMEKREAIN
+3587 ADYMEKREVIN

-3628 VMGSNSYVNVLNSGL
+3628 VMGSNSYVNVVNSGL

>member
-329 GMAALALGT
+329 GTAALAVGT
-338 ESVARKSYTIAQG
+338 ESVARTDYTIAQG

-358 EGAIAIGQQA
+358 EGAIAIGKGA
-368 KANAGNAIVLGNSS
+368 KANAQNAIVLGNGS
-382 SNQSQNAVVIGNNI
+382 SNQSQNALVLGNEITLASGNN
-396 NLNGSYNDSVV
+396 SSVV
-407 IGNNSTVAT
+407 IGHQSTIAT

-421 GTSSYTSETIG
+421 GTSSYDSATIG

-447 SIGPS
+447 SIGPAG
-452 TGRTLQ
+452 GRTLQ
-458 HVAAGKLS
+458 HVAAGQIS
-466 ATSMDAVNGSQ
+466 ATSLDAINGSQ

-483 ALGNLAK
+483 ALGNLAT
-490 TLVDNLG
+490 TLVSNLG
-497 DNAAVVKTN
+497 GNAAVVNTN
-506 GDTLGQLSFSNI
+506 GDTLGNLTFSNI

-524 TVHDAIK
+524 TVHNAIK
-531 TIAESTIK
+531 KIAESKIK
-539 LDGDS
+539 LEGNS
-544 GSTDQKNRKTNSS
+544 GATDQKDRQTDSS
-557 FGIKGAAS
+557 FGIKGAS
-565 GGITTTASGSDVQIS
+565 GGGITTTASGSDVSIA
-580 LDKTTKDTL
+580 LDQTTKDTL

-595 ETKVTT
+595 ETKVNQ
-601 IEGDLATTKSDLAT
+601 IEGDLATT
-615 TKNDLAT
+615 NNNLAT
-622 TQGDVTNIQN
+622 TQGDVSNIQN
-632 TVNQLSSGKADT
+632 NITQLSTGKADT

-662 VTSSSSALNV
+662 VTSSSDALKV
-672 SKSTDPNTK
+672 SSSTDQVSK

-734 FEGDTNKT
+734 FEGDTKT
-742 NEPQVNLKTET
+742 DEPQVNLKTET

-803 DTALTTVNGNTTT
+803 DTALTTINGNTDA
-816 PTTITQAINQIT
+816 PTNITQAINQIT

-835 EIQQGTTKKGDIGAG
+835 EIQQGGNKKGDIGAG
-850 KKVSFTDGNLTTAS
+850 KKVNFTDGNLTTAS
-864 VDMPNNSD
+864 VEMPTDSK

-884 LTNDS
+884 LTNDQT
-889 TGQVS
+889 TGTVS
-894 AGDTAKL
+894 ATEQNKL

-927 NNKDVA
+927 NNKDVV
-933 ATETGDTNTKVD
+933 ATETGNTNTKVD

-984 ENSSTSAAGDITNIK
+984 ENSSTSAAGDITSIK
-999 NLLGDTNPT
+999 NLLGNTNPT
-1008 TKINGNNTAPT
+1008 TIINGNNTAPT

-1218 PVDLDDPN
+1218 PVDLDDPK

-1238 VNGTSGYVTTKAE
+1238 VNGTSGYVNTKAE

-1266 LDNLPTNVNKSLQTI
+1266 LDNLPTNVNESLQTI

-1292 PNAQTSPAGADGLNG
+1292 PNAQSSPAGADGLNG

-1397 TGADGTSGSPSDPK
+1397 KGADGISGSPSDPK

-1503 NDNDTLRI
+1503 NDNGTLRI

-1603 LDGKTLTEKTNALR
+1603 LDGKTLTEKNNALR

-1629 NGNRLVKGSD
+1629 
-1639 GNYYPAGTQ
+1639 
-1648 MGENGLPQDTNV
+1648 
-1660 QPVDK
+1660 
-1665 STIVATTVSPDG
+1665 
-1677 TTTTPTQMGNVKSG
+1677 
-1691 LGLDGSAGNDGTNAD
+1691 
-1706 PKNPQALTADAAK
+1706 
-1719 KAVAGENGQS
+1719 
-1729 GLLTKSGADLNKVAT
+1729 
-1744 VGDLQALAQAGIDF
+1744 
-1758 LGNEDST
+1758 
-1765 KAIHKTLGST
+1765 
-1775 LSIEG
+1775 
-1780 KSGEKY
+1780 
-1786 SDTNKDKYSADN
+1786 
-1798 LITHNDNGTLRIEM
+1798 
-1812 LKTPTFEGVKL
+1812 
-1823 ATNGGT
+1823 
-1829 PISLTPDANGTSLTL
+1829 
-1844 AKNGADGTTAP
+1844 
-1855 VELKGIAAGTT
+1855 
-1866 DDSAI
+1866 
-1871 NKGQLDDLKNQLGLS
+1871 
-1886 DTQEVSPTDS
+1886 
-1896 PAGKDGL
+1896 
-1903 DGKTLT
+1903 
-1909 EKTNALRDGLAGNVV
+1909 
-1924 YTDSNGNRLVKGSDG
+1924 NGNRLVKGSDG

-1990 GLDGAGEDGTGTTS
+1990 GLDGTGADGTSGS
-2004 SPKAITAQ
+2004 PSDPKAITAEK
-2012 QAKDALN
+2012 AKEALN

-2055 LGNEESTQS
+2055 LGNEDTNKA

-2071 TLNIEGKKDEKY
+2071 TLSIEGKSGEKY
-2083 SEANKANYS
+2083 SDTNKDKYS
-2092 ADNLITHNDNGTL
+2092 ADNLITHSDNGKL
-2105 RIEMLKNPNFESVQL
+2105 RIEMLKTPNFESVQL

-2131 PDADNGKLTLA
+2131 PDTDSGKLTLA

-2159 VLDGLKAGETPDS
+2159 VLDGLKAGETADS

-2194 TGTAGADG
+2194 TGTAGSDG

-2234 KGDDGKYYPAGTQFN
+2234 KGDDGKYYPAGTVFDPN
-2249 EQGQP
+2249 GQP

-2381 KKGEKY
+2381 KKDEKY
-2387 SDTNKANYSA
+2387 SEANKANYSA
-2397 DNLITHNDNG
+2397 DNLITHNDEG

-2572 IAKDGSSATAL
+2572 IAKDGSPATAL
-2583 ADADTPKEVA
+2583 ADTETPKEVA

-2757 KTSTSPED
+2757 KTSTNPED

-2820 EDLAEV
+2820 EDLAGV

-2867 KLTDDNI
+2867 KLTDNNI

-3120 TPVPSTNI
+3120 TPVLSTNI

-3175 DAAQK
+3175 DAAKK

-3234 KVVGDGVDSAKAE
+3234 KVVGDGVDAAKAKD
-3247 SFESATGNINVKSN
+3247 FESATGNINVKSN
-3261 ATDNSL
+3261 ATENSL

-3298 TITPPAKDD
+3298 TIAPPAK
-3307 GSVAPSV
+3307 SVV
-3314 SLSSKGL
+3314 SLTSEGL
-3321 DNGGNKITNLAKG
+3321 NNGGNKITNLAKG
-3334 EDDGDAVTIAQLK
+3334 ENDGDAVTIAQLK
-3347 ELTQAVTG
+3347 ELTKAVTG
-3355 SSNINI
+3355 SSDINI
-3361 ANKEV
+3361 ENKKV
-3366 NKDNKGLDD
+3366 NKNNKGLDD

-3394 VLKTYNVSDQKE
+3394 VLKTYNVSEQKE

-3422 GIKFFHTNDGK
+3422 GIKFFHTNDGE

-3450 AYATAVG
+3450 AYSTAIG

-3467 LAMGSGSVVKGE
+3467 LAIGSGSVVKGK

-3512 GDPSIINA
+3512 GAPSIINA
-3520 TSSYLVGNNSTL
+3520 KSSYLVGNNSTL
-3532 GSGDELTALVEE
+3532 GAGDDLTKLVEE
-3544 RKALTRPTRPEKLE
+3544 RKALTRPTRPRKLE
-3558 AKRKTESDQDYQNRV
+3558 AKGATESDQDYQNRV

-3674 QSLEALQA
+3674 QSLEALQS

>member
-26 KGKANKGKKLTTLVI
+26 KGKANKGKKVTTLVV
-41 LTSLSSVAVATD
+41 LSSLSSIAVASYT
-53 YAAGGGQ
+53 AGSGGMRSGAGGT
-60 RRSSVAGSIVIGA
+60 IVIGA
-73 GDSGSD
+73 GDSGNAA
-79 SAYAGKDGRDSAG
+79 AYAGKDNAGSAG
-92 NNGTVVGRTAIG
+92 NNGTVIGRTAIG
-104 WSTGDTAYGAFSN
+104 WSTGDTVYGAFSN
-117 AKGSSVLNSNFG
+117 AKGSSVLTKEVTLS
-129 LADSF
+129 DSF
-134 DSLYTRPSG
+134 DT
-143 DAFHLT
+143 LT
-149 TNSNKLSSNKGG
+149 TKDGYGIFFIRPNSDPKLQANTGG
-161 DNVALGFKSSAFGL
+161 DNVSLGFKSIAMGL
-175 QSVSLGMKSIASGTN
+175 QSVSLGMKAVSSGKN
-190 ALSVGTHSVAR
+190 ALAVGTRALAR
-201 DSYSVA
+201 DDYSVA
-207 IGSESKG
+207 LGSESRG

-225 SNALGNYQLDFT
+225 SNALGNYKLNLSR
-237 KFNDINNDGYSTI
+237 FNDINSDGHSTI

-255 TYQTSNGSGSLKDN
+255 IYSGGSLKDN
-269 SSKYQLI
+269 SSKYQLMP
-276 TSTLKTGTDGSTTME
+276 STLQTGANGSITME
-291 SKITAQNTSSNKEDA
+291 SKIIIEKNSPNKEDA

-329 GMAALALGT
+329 GTAALAVGT
-338 ESVARKSYTIAQG
+338 ESVARTDYTIAQG

-358 EGAIAIGQQA
+358 EGAIAIGKEA
-368 KANAGNAIVLGNSS
+368 KANAQNAIVLGNGS
-382 SNQSQNAVVIGNNI
+382 SNQSQNALVLGNEITLASGNN
-396 NLNGSYNDSVV
+396 SSVV
-407 IGNNSTVAT
+407 IGHQSTIAT

-421 GTSSYTSETIG
+421 GTSSYDSATIG

-447 SIGPS
+447 SIGPAG
-452 TGRTLQ
+452 GRTLQ
-458 HVAAGKLS
+458 HVAAGQIS
-466 ATSMDAVNGSQ
+466 ATSLDAINGSQ

-483 ALGNLAK
+483 ALSNLAT
-490 TLVDNLG
+490 TLVSNLG
-497 DNAAVVKTN
+497 GNAAVVNTN
-506 GDTLGQLSFSNI
+506 GNDLGNLSFTDI
-518 GNTGQD
+518 GTTGQS

-580 LDKTTKDTL
+580 LDQTTKDTL

-681 KKTFAL
+681 KKTFEL

-734 FEGDTNKT
+734 FEGDTKT
-742 NEPQVNLKTET
+742 DEPQVNLKTET

-850 KKVSFTDGNLTTAS
+850 KKVNFANGNLTTTS
-864 VDMPNNSD
+864 VEMPTDSD

-1266 LDNLPTNVNKSLQTI
+1266 LDNLPTNVNESLQTI

-1503 NDNDTLRI
+1503 NDSGTLRI

-1629 NGNRLVKGSD
+1629 NGNRLVKGAN
-1639 GNYYPAGTQ
+1639 GEYYPAGTP
-1648 MGENGLPQDTNV
+1648 MGDDGLPTDST

-1665 STIVATTVSPDG
+1665 STIVATTVNPDG
-1677 TTTTPTQMGNVKSG
+1677 STTTPTQMGNVKSG
-1691 LGLDGSAGNDGTNAD
+1691 LGLDGT
-1706 PKNPQALTADAAK
+1706 
-1719 KAVAGENGQS
+1719 
-1729 GLLTKSGADLNKVAT
+1729 
-1744 VGDLQALAQAGIDF
+1744 
-1758 LGNEDST
+1758 
-1765 KAIHKTLGST
+1765 
-1775 LSIEG
+1775 
-1780 KSGEKY
+1780 
-1786 SDTNKDKYSADN
+1786 
-1798 LITHNDNGTLRIEM
+1798 
-1812 LKTPTFEGVKL
+1812 
-1823 ATNGGT
+1823 
-1829 PISLTPDANGTSLTL
+1829 
-1844 AKNGADGTTAP
+1844 
-1855 VELKGIAAGTT
+1855 
-1866 DDSAI
+1866 
-1871 NKGQLDDLKNQLGLS
+1871 
-1886 DTQEVSPTDS
+1886 
-1896 PAGKDGL
+1896 GKDG
-1903 DGKTLT
+1903 
-1909 EKTNALRDGLAGNVV
+1909 
-1924 YTDSNGNRLVKGSDG
+1924 SGSVSD
-1939 NYYPAGTQMG
+1939 
-1949 DDGLPTD
+1949 
-1956 GTQPVDKSTIVAT
+1956 
-1969 TVNPDGT
+1969 
-1976 TTTPTQMGNVKSGL
+1976 
-1990 GLDGAGEDGTGTTS
+1990 
-2004 SPKAITAQ
+2004 PKAITAEK
-2012 QAKDALN
+2012 AKEALN
-2019 GKDGKTGL
+2019 GKDGNPGL

-2055 LGNEESTQS
+2055 LGNEDTNKA

-2071 TLNIEGKKDEKY
+2071 TLSIEGKSGEIYSDTNKDK
-2083 SEANKANYS
+2083 YS
-2092 ADNLITHNDNGTL
+2092 ADNLITHSDNGKL
-2105 RIEMLKNPNFESVQL
+2105 RIEMLKTPNFESVQL

-2249 EQGQP
+2249 DQGLP

-2397 DNLITHNDNG
+2397 DNLITHNDEG

-2572 IAKDGSSATAL
+2572 IAKDGSPATAL
-2583 ADADTPKEVA
+2583 ADTETPKEVA

-2820 EDLAEV
+2820 EDLAGV

-2867 KLTDDNI
+2867 KLTDNNI

-3175 DAAQK
+3175 DAAKK

-3227 RPLGTQL
+3227 RPLGKQL
-3234 KVVGDGVDSAKAE
+3234 KVVGDGVDAAKAKD
-3247 SFESATGNINVKSN
+3247 FKSATGNINVKSN
-3261 ATDNSL
+3261 DQENSL

-3282 FKDAEGNTTTV
+3282 FKDAEENTTTV

-3298 TITPPAKDD
+3298 TITPPAKDG
-3307 GSVAPSV
+3307 GSVV
-3314 SLSSKGL
+3314 SLTSKGL

-3334 EDDGDAVTIAQLK
+3334 ENDGDAVTIEQLK
-3347 ELTQAVTG
+3347 ELTKAVTG

-3361 ANKEV
+3361 ENKKV
-3366 NKDNKGLDD
+3366 NKDNKGFDD
-3375 GTIFEGETSGDVLV
+3375 GTIFEGETSDNVLV
-3389 QDGKP
+3389 LDGKP
-3394 VLKTYNVSDQKE
+3394 VLKTYNVSEQKE

-3433 TKQTD
+3433 TQQTN

-3450 AYATAVG
+3450 AYSTAIG

-3587 ADYMEKREAIN
+3587 ADYMEKREVIN

-3628 VMGSNSYVNVLNSGL
+3628 VMGSNSYVNVVNSGL

-3791 RVADNGKLIIKAS
+3791 RIADNGNLIIRAS

>member
-329 GMAALALGT
+329 GTAALAVGT
-338 ESVARKSYTIAQG
+338 ESVARTDYTIAQG

-358 EGAIAIGQQA
+358 VGAIAIGKEA
-368 KANAGNAIVLGNSS
+368 KANAQNAIVLGNGS
-382 SNQSQNAVVIGNNI
+382 SNQSQNALVLGNEI
-396 NLNGSYNDSVV
+396 TLPTGNDNSVV
-407 IGNNSTVAT
+407 IGYQSTIAT

-421 GTSSYTSETIG
+421 GTSSYDSATIG

-447 SIGPS
+447 SIGP
-452 TGRTLQ
+452 TGGRTLQ
-458 HVAAGKLS
+458 HVAAGQIS
-466 ATSMDAVNGSQ
+466 ATSLDAINGSQ

-483 ALGNLAK
+483 ALGNLAT
-490 TLVDNLG
+490 TLVSNLG
-497 DNAAVVKTN
+497 GNAEVVKAN
-506 GDTLGQLSFSNI
+506 GDTLGNLTFSNI

-1691 LGLDGSAGNDGTNAD
+1691 LGLDG
-1706 PKNPQALTADAAK
+1706 
-1719 KAVAGENGQS
+1719 
-1729 GLLTKSGADLNKVAT
+1729 
-1744 VGDLQALAQAGIDF
+1744 
-1758 LGNEDST
+1758 
-1765 KAIHKTLGST
+1765 
-1775 LSIEG
+1775 
-1780 KSGEKY
+1780 
-1786 SDTNKDKYSADN
+1786 
-1798 LITHNDNGTLRIEM
+1798 
-1812 LKTPTFEGVKL
+1812 
-1823 ATNGGT
+1823 
-1829 PISLTPDANGTSLTL
+1829 
-1844 AKNGADGTTAP
+1844 
-1855 VELKGIAAGTT
+1855 
-1866 DDSAI
+1866 
-1871 NKGQLDDLKNQLGLS
+1871 
-1886 DTQEVSPTDS
+1886 
-1896 PAGKDGL
+1896 
-1903 DGKTLT
+1903 
-1909 EKTNALRDGLAGNVV
+1909 
-1924 YTDSNGNRLVKGSDG
+1924 
-1939 NYYPAGTQMG
+1939 
-1949 DDGLPTD
+1949 
-1956 GTQPVDKSTIVAT
+1956 
-1969 TVNPDGT
+1969 
-1976 TTTPTQMGNVKSGL
+1976 
-1990 GLDGAGEDGTGTTS
+1990 AGEDGTGTTS

-2159 VLDGLKAGETPDS
+2159 VLDGLKAGETADS

-2572 IAKDGSSATAL
+2572 IAKDGSPATAL
-2583 ADADTPKEVA
+2583 ADTETPKEVA

-2757 KTSTSPED
+2757 KTSTNPED

-2820 EDLAEV
+2820 EDLAGV

-2867 KLTDDNI
+2867 KLTDNNI

-3053 ADGLNGTS
+3053 ADGLNGKS

-3066 QALRDGTAGN
+3066 QALRDGAAGN
-3076 TVYTNEQGE
+3076 LVYTDSEGK
-3085 RLVKITTPDGSSA
+3085 RLVKGSDGKYYVAEKVGDKVQGPDDKWYPEGTTFKDGKPIAKDGSSA
-3098 YYKAGDLTKDPT
+3098 TALADTEIPKEVAKDSIVST
-3110 TGALTPNPNT
+3110 T
-3120 TPVPSTNI
+3120 
-3128 VISNVNPDGS
+3128 VNPDGS
-3138 TTSPTQIAN
+3138 TTSPVQMGN

-3153 LDGSAG
+3153 LDKTAT
-3159 NNGVDG
+3159 
-3165 NPANPQAITA
+3165 PIAA
-3175 DAAQK
+3175 DAAKK
-3180 AIAGTDGQS
+3180 AIIGEDGKS
-3189 GLLTKSGAD
+3189 GLLTQSGAS

-3212 QAGLDFVGNNEENVH
+3212 QAGLNFVGNNEENVH

-3234 KVVGDGVDSAKAE
+3234 KVVGDGVDAAKAKD
-3247 SFESATGNINVKSN
+3247 FESATGNINVKSN

-3298 TITPPAKDD
+3298 TIAPPAKDD

-3375 GTIFEGETSGDVLV
+3375 GTIFEGETSDKRDNVLV
-3389 QDGKP
+3389 LDGKP
-3394 VLKTYNVSDQKE
+3394 VLKTYNVSEQKE

-3433 TKQTD
+3433 TQQTN

-3450 AYATAVG
+3450 AYSTAIG

-3467 LAMGSGSVVKGE
+3467 LAIGSGSVVKGK

-3520 TSSYLVGNNSTL
+3520 KSSYLVGNNSTL
-3532 GSGDELTALVEE
+3532 GAGDDLTKLVEE
-3544 RKALTRPTRPEKLE
+3544 RKALTRPTRPGKLE
-3558 AKRKTESDQDYQNRV
+3558 KKGTDESPQDYQNRV
-3573 NDHLEKMM
+3573 NAYLEKMA

-3587 ADYMEKREAIN
+3587 ADYIEKREAIN

-3616 NVTVT
+3616 DVTVT
-3621 QGSHGAL
+3621 QGSNGAL
-3628 VMGSNSYVNVLNSGL
+3628 VMGSNSYVNVVNSGL

-3682 ATVYAHEQAV
+3682 ATVYAHEQAI

-3712 LTNVAAGAADTD
+3712 LTNIAAGAADTD

>member
-1 MNKVYKIIFDP
+1 MRQ
-12 ILGLFKVV
+12 
-20 SELAKG
+20 
-26 KGKANKGKKLTTLVI
+26 
-41 LTSLSSVAVATD
+41 
-53 YAAGGGQ
+53 GGGQ

-149 TNSNKLSSNKGG
+149 TNSNKLSSNTGG

-175 QSVSLGMKSIASGTN
+175 QSVSLGMKSIASGEN
-190 ALSVGTHSVAR
+190 ALSVGTRSVAR

-214 MGEASVAVGTF
+214 MGEASVAMGTF

-306 ALGVKAIALGDR
+306 ALGVKTIALGDR

-329 GMAALALGT
+329 GTAALALGT
-338 ESVARKSYTIAQG
+338 ESVARTNYAIAQG

-368 KANAGNAIVLGNSS
+368 KANAENAIVLGNGS

-396 NLNGSYNDSVV
+396 TLESGNNSSVV
-407 IGNNSTVAT
+407 IGYQSTVAT

-421 GTSSYTSETIG
+421 GTSSYDSATIG

-447 SIGPS
+447 SIGP
-452 TGRTLQ
+452 TGGRTLQ
-458 HVAAGKLS
+458 HVAAGQIS
-466 ATSMDAVNGSQ
+466 ATSLDAINGSQ

-483 ALGNLAK
+483 ALGNLAT
-490 TLVDNLG
+490 TLVSNLG
-497 DNAAVVKTN
+497 GNAAVVNTN
-506 GDTLGQLSFSNI
+506 GDTLGNLTFSNI

-524 TVHDAIK
+524 TVHGAIQK
-531 TIAESTIK
+531 IADSTVT
-539 LDGDS
+539 LAGNS
-544 GSTDQKNRKTNSS
+544 GTTTAQNRQTNSS

-580 LDKTTKDTL
+580 LDDTTKTTL

-595 ETKVTT
+595 ETKVSQ
-601 IEGDLATTKSDLAT
+601 IEGDLATTK
-615 TKNDLAT
+615 NNLAT
-622 TQGDVTNIQN
+622 TQGDVSTIQSQ
-632 TVNQLSSGKADT
+632 V
-644 ALSNLTDEGK
+644 
-654 NVITGLVD
+654 
-662 VTSSSSALNV
+662 
-672 SKSTDPNTK
+672 
-681 KKTFAL
+681 
-687 SLDEAGIK
+687 
-695 QLAGTTN
+695 
-702 LAGDIE
+702 
-708 AAKTAAINEANSF
+708 
-721 TTNKI
+721 

-734 FEGDTNKT
+734 FEGDTKT
-742 NEPQVNLKTET
+742 GEPQVNLKTET
-753 LKIKGTKDFVTT
+753 LKIKGKENFVTT

-776 ASSLKDKLNNLPTNA
+776 AESLKNKLNNLPTNA

-803 DTALTTVNGNTTT
+803 DTALTTVNGNTT

-835 EIQQGTTKKGDIGAG
+835 EIQQGGNKKGDIGAG
-850 KKVSFTDGNLTTAS
+850 KKVNFANGNLTTAS
-864 VDMPNNSD
+864 VEMPTDSD
-872 VATVKFDVQTTN
+872 VATVKFDVQTTQ

-889 TGQVS
+889 NTGTVS
-894 AGDTAKL
+894 ATDENKL

-958 QITTSA
+958 QITTQA
-964 TVDGLKIGL
+964 TTNGLTIGL

-984 ENSSTSAAGDITNIK
+984 ETSSTSAAGDITSIK

-1063 ATVTAKTAD
+1063 ATVTEKTAD

-1093 TITTPTAAD
+1093 KITAPTTDD

-1114 VVNQAVNP
+1114 VVNNAVDP
-1122 DKLAANVNLSYTST
+1122 DKLAANVKLSYTST
-1136 NGTSTASPAKTVSL
+1136 NGTSTASPVKKVSL

-1170 GEVLFQAKDWTS
+1170 GEVVFQAKDWTS

-1238 VNGTSGYVTTKAE
+1238 VNGTSGYVNTKAE

-1266 LDNLPTNVNKSLQTI
+1266 LDNLPTNVNESLQTI

-1372 TVNPDG
+1372 TVSPDG

-1503 NDNDTLRI
+1503 NDNGTLRI

-1545 AKNGTDGTNTPVE
+1545 AKNGADGTSSPVE

-1566 TDESAI
+1566 ADDSAI

-1577 DELKNQLGL
+1577 DKLKNQLGL

-1629 NGNRLVKGSD
+1629 NGNRLVKGSN
-1639 GNYYPAGTQ
+1639 GEYYPAETP

-1660 QPVDK
+1660 
-1665 STIVATTVSPDG
+1665 
-1677 TTTTPTQMGNVKSG
+1677 
-1691 LGLDGSAGNDGTNAD
+1691 
-1706 PKNPQALTADAAK
+1706 
-1719 KAVAGENGQS
+1719 
-1729 GLLTKSGADLNKVAT
+1729 
-1744 VGDLQALAQAGIDF
+1744 
-1758 LGNEDST
+1758 
-1765 KAIHKTLGST
+1765 
-1775 LSIEG
+1775 
-1780 KSGEKY
+1780 
-1786 SDTNKDKYSADN
+1786 
-1798 LITHNDNGTLRIEM
+1798 
-1812 LKTPTFEGVKL
+1812 
-1823 ATNGGT
+1823 
-1829 PISLTPDANGTSLTL
+1829 
-1844 AKNGADGTTAP
+1844 
-1855 VELKGIAAGTT
+1855 
-1866 DDSAI
+1866 
-1871 NKGQLDDLKNQLGLS
+1871 
-1886 DTQEVSPTDS
+1886 
-1896 PAGKDGL
+1896 
-1903 DGKTLT
+1903 
-1909 EKTNALRDGLAGNVV
+1909 
-1924 YTDSNGNRLVKGSDG
+1924 
-1939 NYYPAGTQMG
+1939 
-1949 DDGLPTD
+1949 
-1956 GTQPVDKSTIVAT
+1956 QPVDKSTIVAT

-1990 GLDGAGEDGTGTTS
+1990 GLDGTGKDGSGS
-2004 SPKAITAQ
+2004 VSDPKAITAEK
-2012 QAKDALN
+2012 AKEALN
-2019 GKDGKTGL
+2019 GKDGNPGL

-2105 RIEMLKNPNFESVQL
+2105 RIEMLKTPNFESIQL

-2131 PDADNGKLTLA
+2131 PDANTGKLTLA

-2159 VLDGLKAGETPDS
+2159 VLDGLKAGETADS

-2234 KGDDGKYYPAGTQFN
+2234 KGDDGKYYPAGTVFDPN
-2249 EQGQP
+2249 GQP

-2381 KKGEKY
+2381 KKDEKY
-2387 SDTNKANYSA
+2387 SEANKANYSA
-2397 DNLITHNDNG
+2397 DNLITHNDEG

-2487 SDTPEVSPTESPAGK
+2487 SDTPEVSPTDSPAGK

-2572 IAKDGSSATAL
+2572 IAKDGSPATAL

-2622 LDGSAGNNGQDANAA
+2622 LDGTGKDGSGSPS

-2718 VGNINVFGDPTNN
+2718 VGNINVFGDPANN

-2845 GEKVSRKLGEQLDVK
+2845 GEKVSRKLGEQLNVK

-2894 DISSITT
+2894 NISSITT

-3041 TLPIDSATGPSG
+3041 TLPIDSTTGPSG

-3165 NPANPQAITA
+3165 NPANPQVITA
-3175 DAAQK
+3175 EAAK
-3180 AIAGTDGQS
+3180 NAIAGADGNS
-3189 GLLTKSGAD
+3189 GLLTQSGAS

-3234 KVVGDGVDSAKAE
+3234 KVVGDGVDAAKAKD
-3247 SFESATGNINVKSN
+3247 FESATGNINVKSN

-3282 FKDAEGNTTTV
+3282 FKDADGNTTTV

-3334 EDDGDAVTIAQLK
+3334 ENNGDAVTIEQLK
-3347 ELTQAVTG
+3347 ELTKAVTG
-3355 SSNINI
+3355 SSNIDI

-3366 NKDNKGLDD
+3366 NKDNRRLDD
-3375 GTIFEGETSGDVLV
+3375 GTIFEGEFEGETSKDILV

-3433 TKQTD
+3433 TQQTN

-3450 AYATAVG
+3450 TYSTAVG
-3457 YQSSAEGENS
+3457 YQSSAEGKNS

-3512 GDPSIINA
+3512 GAPSIINA

-3532 GSGDELTALVEE
+3532 GSGDELTKLVEE

-3558 AKRKTESDQDYQNRV
+3558 KKGKDESPQDYQNRV
-3573 NDHLEKMM
+3573 NAYLEKMA

-3628 VMGSNSYVNVLNSGL
+3628 VMGSNSYVNVVNSGL

-3682 ATVYAHEQAV
+3682 ATVYAHEQAI

>member
-53 YAAGGGQ
+53 YAQGGGL

-73 GDSGSD
+73 GDSNGD
-79 SAYAGKDGRDSAG
+79 AAYVGKDGRDSAG

-134 DSLYTRPSG
+134 DQIYSRSSG
-143 DAFHLT
+143 EAFHLI
-149 TNSNKLSSNKGG
+149 TNSNNKLSSNTGG

-190 ALSVGTHSVAR
+190 ALSVGTRSVAR

-214 MGEASVAVGTF
+214 MGEASVAMGTF
-225 SNALGNYQLDFT
+225 SNALGNYQLDLT

-338 ESVARKSYTIAQG
+338 ESVARTDHTIAQG

-358 EGAIAIGQQA
+358 VGAIAIGKEA
-368 KANAGNAIVLGNSS
+368 KANAQNAIVLGNGS
-382 SNQSQNAVVIGNNI
+382 SNQSQNALVLGNEITLASGNN
-396 NLNGSYNDSVV
+396 SSVV
-407 IGNNSTVAT
+407 IGHQSTVAT
-416 NGETR
+416 GNKTR
-421 GTSSYTSETIG
+421 GTTPYTSETIG
-432 GLTYGGFTGNPTSVF
+432 GLAFGSFAGGSPTSVF
-447 SIGPS
+447 SIGPAR
-452 TGRTLQ
+452 GRTLQ

-466 ATSMDAVNGSQ
+466 ADSMDAVNGSQ

-483 ALGNLAK
+483 ALSNLAT
-490 TLVDNLG
+490 TLVSNLG
-497 DNAAVVKTN
+497 GDAAVVKEN
-506 GDTLGQLSFSNI
+506 GNNLGKLTFSNI

-524 TVHDAIK
+524 TVHGAIQK
-531 TIAESTIK
+531 IADSTVT
-539 LDGDS
+539 LAGNS
-544 GSTDQKNRKTNSS
+544 GTTTAQNRQTNSS
-557 FGIKGAAS
+557 FGIKGADD

-580 LDKTTKDTL
+580 LDDTTKTTL

-595 ETKVTT
+595 ETKVSQ
-601 IEGDLATTKSDLAT
+601 IEGDLATTK
-615 TKNDLAT
+615 NNLAT
-622 TQGDVTNIQN
+622 TQGDVSNIQN
-632 TVNQLSSGKADT
+632 NITQLSTGKADT

-662 VTSSSSALNV
+662 VTSSSDALKV
-672 SKSTDPNTK
+672 SSSTDQVSK

-702 LAGDIE
+702 LTQDIE
-708 AAKTAAINEANSF
+708 AAKDAAKAAAVTEANAF
-721 TTNKI
+721 TTTQI
-726 NNLSSTLK
+726 SNLSSTLK
-734 FEGDTNKT
+734 FEGDSKT
-742 NEPQVNLKTET
+742 GEPQVNLKTET

-765 SASGT
+765 SANGT

-776 ASSLKDKLNNLPTNA
+776 ADSLKDKLNNLPTNA

-803 DTALTTVNGNTTT
+803 DTALTTVNGNTT

-835 EIQQGTTKKGDIGAG
+835 EIQQGGNKKGDIGAG
-850 KKVSFTDGNLTTAS
+850 KKVNFANGNLTTTS
-864 VDMPNNSD
+864 VEMPTDSD
-872 VATVKFDVQTTN
+872 VATVKFDVQTTQ

-889 TGQVS
+889 NTGTVS
-894 AGDTAKL
+894 ATEQNKL

-1093 TITTPTAAD
+1093 TITTPTAGD

-1114 VVNQAVNP
+1114 VVNNAVDP

-1182 DITTAKEAAVTEAKT
+1182 DINTAKTEAIADAKT

-1266 LDNLPTNVNKSLQTI
+1266 LNNLPTNVNKSLQTI

-1419 EALNGKNGNPGLLA
+1419 EALNGKDGKTGLLA

-1458 FLGNEAEGKAIH
+1458 FLGNE
-1470 KTLGS
+1470 
-1475 TLKIEGKSGVTYDDN
+1475 
-1490 NKSTYSADNLITH
+1490 
-1503 NDNDTLRI
+1503 
-1511 EMLKTP
+1511 
-1517 TFEGVKLATNGGT
+1517 
-1530 PISLTP
+1530 
-1536 DANGTSLTL
+1536 
-1545 AKNGTDGTNTPVE
+1545 
-1558 LKGIAAGT
+1558 
-1566 TDESAI
+1566 
-1572 NKAQL
+1572 
-1577 DELKNQLGL
+1577 
-1586 SDTKETSPEASP
+1586 
-1598 AGKDG
+1598 
-1603 LDGKTLTEKTNALR
+1603 
-1617 DGLAGNVVYTDP
+1617 
-1629 NGNRLVKGSD
+1629 
-1639 GNYYPAGTQ
+1639 
-1648 MGENGLPQDTNV
+1648 DTN
-1660 QPVDK
+1660 
-1665 STIVATTVSPDG
+1665 
-1677 TTTTPTQMGNVKSG
+1677 
-1691 LGLDGSAGNDGTNAD
+1691 
-1706 PKNPQALTADAAK
+1706 
-1719 KAVAGENGQS
+1719 
-1729 GLLTKSGADLNKVAT
+1729 
-1744 VGDLQALAQAGIDF
+1744 
-1758 LGNEDST
+1758 

-1798 LITHNDNGTLRIEM
+1798 LITHSDNGKLRIEM
-1812 LKTPTFEGVKL
+1812 LKTPNFESVQLGSSAGEKI
-1823 ATNGGT
+1823 T
-1829 PISLTPDANGTSLTL
+1829 LTPDTDSGKLTL
-1844 AKNGADGTTAP
+1844 AKTKADGSPLDNPADNKVVLDGLKAGETA
-1855 VELKGIAAGTT
+1855 
-1866 DDSAI
+1866 DSAVT
-1871 NKGQLDDLKNQLGLS
+1871 KGQLDELASQIGTPVPE
-1886 DTQEVSPTDS
+1886 DTTGT
-1896 PAGKDGL
+1896 AGSDGL
-1903 DGKTLT
+1903 NGKTLA
-1909 EKTNALRDGLAGNVV
+1909 EKVDALRDGTAGNVV
-1924 YTDSNGNRLVKGSDG
+1924 YTDPQGNRLVKGSDG
-1939 NYYPAGTQMG
+1939 EYYPAGTPMG
-1949 DDGLPTD
+1949 ENGLPTD
-1956 GTQPVDKSTIVAT
+1956 STQPVDKSTIVAT

-1990 GLDGAGEDGTGTTS
+1990 GLDGTGADGTSGS
-2004 SPKAITAQ
+2004 PSDPKAITAEK
-2012 QAKDALN
+2012 AKEALN

-2159 VLDGLKAGETPDS
+2159 VLDGLKAGETADS

-2397 DNLITHNDNG
+2397 DNLITHNDDG

-2487 SDTPEVSPTESPAGK
+2487 SDTPEVSPTDSPAGK

-2572 IAKDGSSATAL
+2572 IAKDGSPATAL
-2583 ADADTPKEVA
+2583 ADTETPKEVA

-2757 KTSTSPED
+2757 KTSTNPED

-2820 EDLAEV
+2820 EDLAGV

-2867 KLTDDNI
+2867 KLTDNNI

-3120 TPVPSTNI
+3120 TPVLSTNI

-3175 DAAQK
+3175 DAAKK

-3234 KVVGDGVDSAKAE
+3234 KVVGDGVDAAKAKD
-3247 SFESATGNINVKSN
+3247 FESATGNINVKSN

-3307 GSVAPSV
+3307 GSVVPSV
-3314 SLSSKGL
+3314 SLTSKGL

-3479 NSIVIGSEGSVHGS
+3479 NSIVIGSDGSVHGS

-3544 RKALTRPTRPEKLE
+3544 RKKLTRPTRPEKLE
-3558 AKRKTESDQDYQNRV
+3558 AKRETESDQDYQNRV

-3621 QGSHGAL
+3621 QGSNGAL
-3628 VMGSNSYVNVLNSGL
+3628 VMGSNSYVNVVNSGL

-3674 QSLEALQA
+3674 QSLEALQS

-3712 LTNVAAGAADTD
+3712 LTNVAAGSADTD

>member
-1 MNKVYKIIFDP
+1 M
-12 ILGLFKVV
+12 
-20 SELAKG
+20 
-26 KGKANKGKKLTTLVI
+26 
-41 LTSLSSVAVATD
+41 
-53 YAAGGGQ
+53 
-60 RRSSVAGSIVIGA
+60 
-73 GDSGSD
+73 
-79 SAYAGKDGRDSAG
+79 
-92 NNGTVVGRTAIG
+92 VGRTAIG

-447 SIGPS
+447 SIGPAG
-452 TGRTLQ
+452 GRTLQ
-458 HVAAGKLS
+458 HVAAGQIS
-466 ATSMDAVNGSQ
+466 ATSLDAINGSQ

-483 ALGNLAK
+483 ALGNLAT
-490 TLVDNLG
+490 TLVSNLG
-497 DNAAVVKTN
+497 GNAAVVKAN

-803 DTALTTVNGNTTT
+803 DTTLTTVNGNTTT

-958 QITTSA
+958 QITTNA

-984 ENSSTSAAGDITNIK
+984 ETSSTSAAGDITSIK

-1182 DITTAKEAAVTEAKT
+1182 DINTAKTEAIADAKT

-1266 LDNLPTNVNKSLQTI
+1266 LDNLPTNVNESLQTI
-1281 NNKIGTAPADA
+1281 NNKIGTVPADA

-1475 TLKIEGKSGVTYDDN
+1475 TLKIEGKSNTTYDDN

-1503 NDNDTLRI
+1503 NDNGTLRI

-1812 LKTPTFEGVKL
+1812 LKTP
-1823 ATNGGT
+1823 
-1829 PISLTPDANGTSLTL
+1829 
-1844 AKNGADGTTAP
+1844 
-1855 VELKGIAAGTT
+1855 
-1866 DDSAI
+1866 
-1871 NKGQLDDLKNQLGLS
+1871 
-1886 DTQEVSPTDS
+1886 
-1896 PAGKDGL
+1896 
-1903 DGKTLT
+1903 
-1909 EKTNALRDGLAGNVV
+1909 
-1924 YTDSNGNRLVKGSDG
+1924 
-1939 NYYPAGTQMG
+1939 
-1949 DDGLPTD
+1949 
-1956 GTQPVDKSTIVAT
+1956 
-1969 TVNPDGT
+1969 
-1976 TTTPTQMGNVKSGL
+1976 
-1990 GLDGAGEDGTGTTS
+1990 
-2004 SPKAITAQ
+2004 
-2012 QAKDALN
+2012 
-2019 GKDGKTGL
+2019 
-2027 LAMEGA
+2027 
-2033 NNLNKVA
+2033 
-2040 TVGDLQALAQAGIDF
+2040 
-2055 LGNEESTQS
+2055 
-2064 IHKTLGS
+2064 
-2071 TLNIEGKKDEKY
+2071 
-2083 SEANKANYS
+2083 
-2092 ADNLITHNDNGTL
+2092 
-2105 RIEMLKNPNFESVQL
+2105 NFESVQL

-2131 PDADNGKLTLA
+2131 PDTDNGKLTLS

-2159 VLDGLKAGETPDS
+2159 VLDGLKAGETADS

-2219 AGNVVYTDPQ
+2219 AGNVVYTDPD

-2234 KGDDGKYYPAGTQFN
+2234 KGSNGEYYLAGTPMDENGLPQDTTA
-2249 EQGQP
+2249 QS
-2254 VDKQGQ
+2254 VDKSTI
-2260 PVAAV
+2260 V
-2265 PTENLIATT
+2265 ATT
-2274 VNPDGST
+2274 VNPDGT
-2281 TSPVQMGN
+2281 TTTPTQMGN
-2289 VKSGLGLDGAGEDG
+2289 VKSGLGLDGKGADG
-2303 TGTTSSPKA
+2303 TSGSPSEPKA
-2312 ITAQQAKDALN
+2312 ITAKKAKEALN
-2323 GKDGK
+2323 GNS
-2328 TGLLAMEGANN
+2328 GLLAMEGANN

-2397 DNLITHNDNG
+2397 DNLITHNDDG

-2901 ETKDGQSATFNSAGM
+2901 ETKDGQSATFNSEGIK
-2916 TITGSDDK
+2916 ITGSDNK
-2924 AGQSASYGLG
+2924 NGQSASYGLG

-2954 SDATNP
+2954 SDVTNP
-2960 DGAKSSLSKDS
+2960 NGAKSSLSKDS
-2971 LNFTKEDG
+2971 LSFTKKDG
-2979 SKGISVNGK
+2979 SNGISVNGK
-2988 DGTISNLADR
+2988 DGTISNLAER

-3015 GDNRNNAATEGALK
+3015 GNNRNNAATEGALK

-3375 GTIFEGETSGDVLV
+3375 GTIFEGETSDKRDNVLV
-3389 QDGKP
+3389 LDGKP
-3394 VLKTYNVSDQKE
+3394 VLKTYNVSEQKE

-3433 TKQTD
+3433 TQQTN

-3450 AYATAVG
+3450 AYSTAIG

-3467 LAMGSGSVVKGE
+3467 LAIGSGSVVKGK

-3520 TSSYLVGNNSTL
+3520 KSSYLVGNNSTL
-3532 GSGDELTALVEE
+3532 GAGDDLTKLVEE
-3544 RKALTRPTRPEKLE
+3544 RKALTRPTRPGKLE
-3558 AKRKTESDQDYQNRV
+3558 KKGTDESPQDYQNRV
-3573 NDHLEKMM
+3573 NAYLEKMA

-3628 VMGSNSYVNVLNSGL
+3628 VMGSNSYVNVVNSGL

-3791 RVADNGKLIIKAS
+3791 RIADNGKLIIKAS

>member
-1 MNKVYKIIFDP
+1 
-12 ILGLFKVV
+12 
-20 SELAKG
+20 
-26 KGKANKGKKLTTLVI
+26 
-41 LTSLSSVAVATD
+41 
-53 YAAGGGQ
+53 
-60 RRSSVAGSIVIGA
+60 
-73 GDSGSD
+73 
-79 SAYAGKDGRDSAG
+79 
-92 NNGTVVGRTAIG
+92 
-104 WSTGDTAYGAFSN
+104 
-117 AKGSSVLNSNFG
+117 
-129 LADSF
+129 
-134 DSLYTRPSG
+134 
-143 DAFHLT
+143 
-149 TNSNKLSSNKGG
+149 
-161 DNVALGFKSSAFGL
+161 
-175 QSVSLGMKSIASGTN
+175 
-190 ALSVGTHSVAR
+190 
-201 DSYSVA
+201 
-207 IGSESKG
+207 
-214 MGEASVAVGTF
+214 
-225 SNALGNYQLDFT
+225 
-237 KFNDINNDGYSTI
+237 
-250 TQPEQ
+250 
-255 TYQTSNGSGSLKDN
+255 
-269 SSKYQLI
+269 
-276 TSTLKTGTDGSTTME
+276 
-291 SKITAQNTSSNKEDA
+291 
-306 ALGVKAIALGDR
+306 
-318 SASIGVKTVAN
+318 
-329 GMAALALGT
+329 
-338 ESVARKSYTIAQG
+338 
-351 YQAKAWE
+351 
-358 EGAIAIGQQA
+358 
-368 KANAGNAIVLGNSS
+368 
-382 SNQSQNAVVIGNNI
+382 
-396 NLNGSYNDSVV
+396 
-407 IGNNSTVAT
+407 
-416 NGETR
+416 
-421 GTSSYTSETIG
+421 
-432 GLTYGGFTGNPTSVF
+432 
-447 SIGPS
+447 
-452 TGRTLQ
+452 
-458 HVAAGKLS
+458 
-466 ATSMDAVNGSQ
+466 
-477 LYRTNL
+477 
-483 ALGNLAK
+483 
-490 TLVDNLG
+490 
-497 DNAAVVKTN
+497 
-506 GDTLGQLSFSNI
+506 
-518 GNTGQD
+518 
-524 TVHDAIK
+524 
-531 TIAESTIK
+531 
-539 LDGDS
+539 
-544 GSTDQKNRKTNSS
+544 
-557 FGIKGAAS
+557 
-565 GGITTTASGSDVQIS
+565 
-580 LDKTTKDTL
+580 
-589 AKVAPM
+589 
-595 ETKVTT
+595 
-601 IEGDLATTKSDLAT
+601 
-615 TKNDLAT
+615 
-622 TQGDVTNIQN
+622 
-632 TVNQLSSGKADT
+632 
-644 ALSNLTDEGK
+644 
-654 NVITGLVD
+654 
-662 VTSSSSALNV
+662 
-672 SKSTDPNTK
+672 
-681 KKTFAL
+681 
-687 SLDEAGIK
+687 
-695 QLAGTTN
+695 
-702 LAGDIE
+702 
-708 AAKTAAINEANSF
+708 
-721 TTNKI
+721 
-726 NNLSSTLK
+726 
-734 FEGDTNKT
+734 
-742 NEPQVNLKTET
+742 
-753 LKIKGTKDFVTT
+753 
-765 SASGT
+765 
-770 ELTIDL
+770 
-776 ASSLKDKLNNLPTNA
+776 
-791 TQDIQN
+791 
-797 ITNKLG
+797 
-803 DTALTTVNGNTTT
+803 
-816 PTTITQAINQIT
+816 
-828 NAVNSGW
+828 
-835 EIQQGTTKKGDIGAG
+835 
-850 KKVSFTDGNLTTAS
+850 
-864 VDMPNNSD
+864 
-872 VATVKFDVQTTN
+872 
-884 LTNDS
+884 
-889 TGQVS
+889 
-894 AGDTAKL
+894 
-901 VTAGDIATAINTA
+901 
-914 TSSLSSSLAFRGD
+914 
-927 NNKDVA
+927 
-933 ATETGDTNTKVD
+933 
-945 LKTQTLK
+945 
-952 VLGTAG
+952 
-958 QITTSA
+958 
-964 TVDGLKIGL
+964 
-973 DSAITDKLTQL
+973 
-984 ENSSTSAAGDITNIK
+984 
-999 NLLGDTNPT
+999 
-1008 TKINGNNTAPT
+1008 
-1019 SISDAVNQLTTAVN
+1019 
-1033 TGWKLKGN
+1033 
-1041 GSEVGDIGATEAVDF
+1041 
-1056 VNGTNTT
+1056 
-1063 ATVTAKTAD
+1063 
-1072 KPATVSFSVN
+1072 
-1082 TATLANDSTTG
+1082 
-1093 TITTPTAAD
+1093 
-1102 ENKLVTAGNLAT
+1102 
-1114 VVNQAVNP
+1114 
-1122 DKLAANVNLSYTST
+1122 
-1136 NGTSTASPAKTVSL
+1136 
-1150 SQGLN
+1150 
-1155 FKSPD
+1155 
-1160 DKLTITANDN
+1160 
-1170 GEVLFQAKDWTS
+1170 
-1182 DITTAKEAAVTEAKT
+1182 
-1197 YTDTQIS
+1197 
-1204 GLSSSLKFTGDTNV
+1204 
-1218 PVDLDDPN
+1218 
-1226 APSVDLKNQKLA
+1226 
-1238 VNGTSGYVTTKAE
+1238 
-1251 GQTLT
+1251 
-1256 IDLDSTLKGK
+1256 
-1266 LDNLPTNVNKSLQTI
+1266 
-1281 NNKIGTAPADA
+1281 
-1292 PNAQTSPAGADGLNG
+1292 
-1307 KSLTEQINAL
+1307 
-1317 RDGTAGN
+1317 
-1324 VVYTDPAGNRLVKG
+1324 
-1338 ADGNYYPKD
+1338 
-1347 TALGADGLPTD
+1347 
-1358 KTVQPVAKDQIVTT
+1358 
-1372 TVNPDG
+1372 
-1378 STTTPTQ
+1378 
-1385 MGNVKSGLGLDG
+1385 
-1397 TGADGTSGSPSDPK
+1397 
-1411 AITAEKAK
+1411 
-1419 EALNGKNGNPGLLA
+1419 
-1433 MEGANNLN
+1433 
-1441 KVATVGDLQ
+1441 
-1450 ALAQAGID
+1450 
-1458 FLGNEAEGKAIH
+1458 
-1470 KTLGS
+1470 
-1475 TLKIEGKSGVTYDDN
+1475 
-1490 NKSTYSADNLITH
+1490 
-1503 NDNDTLRI
+1503 
-1511 EMLKTP
+1511 
-1517 TFEGVKLATNGGT
+1517 
-1530 PISLTP
+1530 
-1536 DANGTSLTL
+1536 
-1545 AKNGTDGTNTPVE
+1545 
-1558 LKGIAAGT
+1558 
-1566 TDESAI
+1566 
-1572 NKAQL
+1572 
-1577 DELKNQLGL
+1577 
-1586 SDTKETSPEASP
+1586 
-1598 AGKDG
+1598 
-1603 LDGKTLTEKTNALR
+1603 
-1617 DGLAGNVVYTDP
+1617 
-1629 NGNRLVKGSD
+1629 
-1639 GNYYPAGTQ
+1639 
-1648 MGENGLPQDTNV
+1648 
-1660 QPVDK
+1660 
-1665 STIVATTVSPDG
+1665 
-1677 TTTTPTQMGNVKSG
+1677 
-1691 LGLDGSAGNDGTNAD
+1691 
-1706 PKNPQALTADAAK
+1706 
-1719 KAVAGENGQS
+1719 
-1729 GLLTKSGADLNKVAT
+1729 
-1744 VGDLQALAQAGIDF
+1744 
-1758 LGNEDST
+1758 
-1765 KAIHKTLGST
+1765 
-1775 LSIEG
+1775 
-1780 KSGEKY
+1780 
-1786 SDTNKDKYSADN
+1786 
-1798 LITHNDNGTLRIEM
+1798 
-1812 LKTPTFEGVKL
+1812 
-1823 ATNGGT
+1823 
-1829 PISLTPDANGTSLTL
+1829 
-1844 AKNGADGTTAP
+1844 
-1855 VELKGIAAGTT
+1855 
-1866 DDSAI
+1866 
-1871 NKGQLDDLKNQLGLS
+1871 
-1886 DTQEVSPTDS
+1886 
-1896 PAGKDGL
+1896 
-1903 DGKTLT
+1903 
-1909 EKTNALRDGLAGNVV
+1909 
-1924 YTDSNGNRLVKGSDG
+1924 
-1939 NYYPAGTQMG
+1939 
-1949 DDGLPTD
+1949 
-1956 GTQPVDKSTIVAT
+1956 
-1969 TVNPDGT
+1969 
-1976 TTTPTQMGNVKSGL
+1976 
-1990 GLDGAGEDGTGTTS
+1990 
-2004 SPKAITAQ
+2004 
-2012 QAKDALN
+2012 
-2019 GKDGKTGL
+2019 
-2027 LAMEGA
+2027 
-2033 NNLNKVA
+2033 
-2040 TVGDLQALAQAGIDF
+2040 
-2055 LGNEESTQS
+2055 
-2064 IHKTLGS
+2064 
-2071 TLNIEGKKDEKY
+2071 
-2083 SEANKANYS
+2083 
-2092 ADNLITHNDNGTL
+2092 
-2105 RIEMLKNPNFESVQL
+2105 
-2120 GSSAGEKITLT
+2120 
-2131 PDADNGKLTLA
+2131 
-2142 KTKADGSPLDNP
+2142 
-2154 ADNKV
+2154 
-2159 VLDGLKAGETPDS
+2159 
-2172 AVTKGQL
+2172 
-2179 DELASQIGT
+2179 
-2188 PVPEDT
+2188 T

-2397 DNLITHNDNG
+2397 DNLITHNDDG

-2572 IAKDGSSATAL
+2572 IAKDGSPATAL
-2583 ADADTPKEVA
+2583 ADTETPKEVA

-2622 LDGSAGNNGQDANAA
+2622 LDGSAGNDGQDANAA

-2757 KTSTSPED
+2757 KTSTNPED

-2820 EDLAEV
+2820 EDLAGV

-2867 KLTDDNI
+2867 KLTDNNI

-2979 SKGISVNGK
+2979 SNGISVNGK

-3120 TPVPSTNI
+3120 TPVLSTNI

-3175 DAAQK
+3175 DAAKK

-3234 KVVGDGVDSAKAE
+3234 KVVGDGVDAAKAE

-3298 TITPPAKDD
+3298 TIAPPAKDD

-3375 GTIFEGETSGDVLV
+3375 GTIFEGETSDKRDNVLV
-3389 QDGKP
+3389 LDGKP
-3394 VLKTYNVSDQKE
+3394 VLKTYNVSEQKE

-3433 TKQTD
+3433 TQQTN

-3587 ADYMEKREAIN
+3587 ADYMEKREVIN

-3628 VMGSNSYVNVLNSGL
+3628 VMGSNSYVNVVNSGL

-3682 ATVYAHEQAV
+3682 ATVYAHEQAI

-3712 LTNVAAGAADTD
+3712 LTNIAAGAADTD

>member
-1 MNKVYKIIFDP
+1 M
-12 ILGLFKVV
+12 
-20 SELAKG
+20 
-26 KGKANKGKKLTTLVI
+26 
-41 LTSLSSVAVATD
+41 
-53 YAAGGGQ
+53 
-60 RRSSVAGSIVIGA
+60 
-73 GDSGSD
+73 
-79 SAYAGKDGRDSAG
+79 
-92 NNGTVVGRTAIG
+92 VGRTAIG

-447 SIGPS
+447 SIGPN

-1266 LDNLPTNVNKSLQTI
+1266 LDNLPTNVNESLQTI

-1648 MGENGLPQDTNV
+1648 MG
-1660 QPVDK
+1660 
-1665 STIVATTVSPDG
+1665 
-1677 TTTTPTQMGNVKSG
+1677 
-1691 LGLDGSAGNDGTNAD
+1691 
-1706 PKNPQALTADAAK
+1706 
-1719 KAVAGENGQS
+1719 
-1729 GLLTKSGADLNKVAT
+1729 
-1744 VGDLQALAQAGIDF
+1744 
-1758 LGNEDST
+1758 
-1765 KAIHKTLGST
+1765 
-1775 LSIEG
+1775 
-1780 KSGEKY
+1780 
-1786 SDTNKDKYSADN
+1786 
-1798 LITHNDNGTLRIEM
+1798 
-1812 LKTPTFEGVKL
+1812 
-1823 ATNGGT
+1823 
-1829 PISLTPDANGTSLTL
+1829 
-1844 AKNGADGTTAP
+1844 
-1855 VELKGIAAGTT
+1855 
-1866 DDSAI
+1866 
-1871 NKGQLDDLKNQLGLS
+1871 
-1886 DTQEVSPTDS
+1886 
-1896 PAGKDGL
+1896 
-1903 DGKTLT
+1903 
-1909 EKTNALRDGLAGNVV
+1909 
-1924 YTDSNGNRLVKGSDG
+1924 
-1939 NYYPAGTQMG
+1939 

-2105 RIEMLKNPNFESVQL
+2105 RIEMLKTPNFESVQL

-2131 PDADNGKLTLA
+2131 PDANTGKLTLA

-2159 VLDGLKAGETPDS
+2159 VLDGLKAGETADS

-2188 PVPEDT
+2188 PVPEDS

-2249 EQGQP
+2249 EQGLP

-2397 DNLITHNDNG
+2397 DNLITHNDDG

-3298 TITPPAKDD
+3298 TITPPAK
-3307 GSVAPSV
+3307 SVV
-3314 SLSSKGL
+3314 SLTSEGL
-3321 DNGGNKITNLAKG
+3321 NNGGNKITNLAKG
-3334 EDDGDAVTIAQLK
+3334 ENDGDAVTIAQLK
-3347 ELTQAVTG
+3347 ELTKAVTG
-3355 SSNINI
+3355 SSDINI
-3361 ANKEV
+3361 ENKKV
-3366 NKDNKGLDD
+3366 NKNNKGLDD
-3375 GTIFEGETSGDVLV
+3375 GTIFEGEPNGKDVFV
-3389 QDGKP
+3389 EGGKP
-3394 VLKTYNVSDQKE
+3394 VLKTYNVSEQKE

-3433 TKQTD
+3433 TQQTD

-3450 AYATAVG
+3450 AYSTAIG

-3467 LAMGSGSVVKGE
+3467 LAIGSGSVVKGK

-3520 TSSYLVGNNSTL
+3520 KSSYLVGNNSTL
-3532 GSGDELTALVEE
+3532 GAGDDLTKLVEE
-3544 RKALTRPTRPEKLE
+3544 RKALTRPTRPRKLE
-3558 AKRKTESDQDYQNRV
+3558 AKGATESDQDYQNRV
-3573 NDHLEKMM
+3573 NAYLEKMA

-3616 NVTVT
+3616 DVTVT
-3621 QGSHGAL
+3621 QGSNGAL
-3628 VMGSNSYVNVLNSGL
+3628 VMGSNSYVNVVNSGL

-3682 ATVYAHEQAV
+3682 ATVYAHEQAI

-3712 LTNVAAGAADTD
+3712 LTNIAAGAADTD

>member
-26 KGKANKGKKLTTLVI
+26 KAKANNKGKKVATFVVLS
-41 LTSLSSVAVATD
+41 SLSSIALASYTIGEGTTRNG
-53 YAAGGGQ
+53 AGG
-60 RRSSVAGSIVIGA
+60 AIAIGA
-73 GDSGSD
+73 GDGYRTGAPYD
-79 SAYAGKDGRDSAG
+79 PRAYAGKDNAGSAG
-92 NNGTVVGRTAIG
+92 NNGTVIGRTAVG

-117 AKGSSVLNSNFG
+117 AKGSSVLTKEVTLS
-129 LADSF
+129 DSF
-134 DSLYTRPSG
+134 DSLTTKDGYGIFYIRP
-143 DAFHLT
+143 
-149 TNSNKLSSNKGG
+149 NSDSKLQANTGG
-161 DNVALGFKSSAFGL
+161 DNVSLGFKSIAMGL
-175 QSVSLGMKSIASGTN
+175 QSVSLGMKAVSSGKN
-190 ALSVGTHSVAR
+190 ALAVGTRALAR
-201 DSYSVA
+201 DDYSVA
-207 IGSESKG
+207 LGSESKG
-214 MGEASVAVGTF
+214 MGEASVAMGTF
-225 SNALGNYQLDFT
+225 SNALGNYKLNLER
-237 KFNDINNDGYSTI
+237 FNDINSDGHSTI

-255 TYQTSNGSGSLKDN
+255 IYSGNRLTDN
-269 SSKYQLI
+269 SSKYQLMP
-276 TSTLKTGTDGSTTME
+276 STLRTGENGSITME
-291 SKITAQNTSSNKEDA
+291 SKIIIEKNSPNKEDA

-329 GMAALALGT
+329 GTAALAVGT
-338 ESVARKSYTIAQG
+338 ESVARTDYTIAQG

-358 EGAIAIGQQA
+358 VGAIAIGKEA
-368 KANAGNAIVLGNSS
+368 KANAQNAIVLGNGS
-382 SNQSQNAVVIGNNI
+382 SNQSQNALVLGNEITLASGNN
-396 NLNGSYNDSVV
+396 SSVV
-407 IGNNSTVAT
+407 IGHQSTIAT

-421 GTSSYTSETIG
+421 GTSSYDSATIG

-447 SIGPS
+447 SIGPAG
-452 TGRTLQ
+452 GRTLQ
-458 HVAAGKLS
+458 HVAAGQIS
-466 ATSMDAVNGSQ
+466 ATSLDAINGSQ

-483 ALGNLAK
+483 ALGNLAT
-490 TLVDNLG
+490 TLVSNLG
-497 DNAAVVKTN
+497 GNAAVVNTN
-506 GDTLGQLSFSNI
+506 GDTLGNLTFSNI

-524 TVHDAIK
+524 TVHGAIQK
-531 TIAESTIK
+531 IADSTVT
-539 LDGDS
+539 LAGNS
-544 GSTDQKNRKTNSS
+544 GTTTAQNRQTNSS
-557 FGIKGAAS
+557 FGIKGADD

-580 LDKTTKDTL
+580 LDDTTKTTL

-595 ETKVTT
+595 ETKVNQ
-601 IEGDLATTKSDLAT
+601 IEGDLATT
-615 TKNDLAT
+615 NNNLAT
-622 TQGDVTNIQN
+622 TQGDVSTIQSQ
-632 TVNQLSSGKADT
+632 V
-644 ALSNLTDEGK
+644 
-654 NVITGLVD
+654 
-662 VTSSSSALNV
+662 
-672 SKSTDPNTK
+672 
-681 KKTFAL
+681 
-687 SLDEAGIK
+687 
-695 QLAGTTN
+695 
-702 LAGDIE
+702 
-708 AAKTAAINEANSF
+708 
-721 TTNKI
+721 

-734 FEGDTNKT
+734 FEGDTKT

-753 LKIKGTKDFVTT
+753 LKIKGKENFVTT

-776 ASSLKDKLNNLPTNA
+776 AESLKNKLNNLPTNA

-803 DTALTTVNGNTTT
+803 DTALTTVNGNTT

-835 EIQQGTTKKGDIGAG
+835 EIQQGGNKKGDIGAG
-850 KKVSFTDGNLTTAS
+850 KKVNFANGNLTTAS
-864 VDMPNNSD
+864 VEMPTDSD
-872 VATVKFDVQTTN
+872 VATVKFDVQTTQ

-889 TGQVS
+889 NTGTVS
-894 AGDTAKL
+894 ATDENKL

-958 QITTSA
+958 QITTQA
-964 TVDGLKIGL
+964 TTNGLTIGL

-984 ENSSTSAAGDITNIK
+984 ETSSTSAAGDITSIK

-1063 ATVTAKTAD
+1063 ATVTEKTAD

-1093 TITTPTAAD
+1093 KITAPTTDD

-1114 VVNQAVNP
+1114 VVNNAVDP
-1122 DKLAANVNLSYTST
+1122 DKLAANVKLSYTST
-1136 NGTSTASPAKTVSL
+1136 NGTSTASPVKKVSL

-1182 DITTAKEAAVTEAKT
+1182 DINTAKTEAIADART

-1204 GLSSSLKFTGDTNV
+1204 GLSSSLKFTGDTTAT
-1218 PVDLDDPN
+1218 PE
-1226 APSVDLKNQKLA
+1226 PSVDLKNQKLA

-1266 LDNLPTNVNKSLQTI
+1266 LNNLPTNVNESLQTI

-1419 EALNGKNGNPGLLA
+1419 EALNGKDGNPGLLA
-1433 MEGANNLN
+1433 MEGANN
-1441 KVATVGDLQ
+1441 
-1450 ALAQAGID
+1450 
-1458 FLGNEAEGKAIH
+1458 
-1470 KTLGS
+1470 
-1475 TLKIEGKSGVTYDDN
+1475 
-1490 NKSTYSADNLITH
+1490 
-1503 NDNDTLRI
+1503 
-1511 EMLKTP
+1511 
-1517 TFEGVKLATNGGT
+1517 
-1530 PISLTP
+1530 
-1536 DANGTSLTL
+1536 
-1545 AKNGTDGTNTPVE
+1545 
-1558 LKGIAAGT
+1558 
-1566 TDESAI
+1566 
-1572 NKAQL
+1572 
-1577 DELKNQLGL
+1577 
-1586 SDTKETSPEASP
+1586 
-1598 AGKDG
+1598 
-1603 LDGKTLTEKTNALR
+1603 
-1617 DGLAGNVVYTDP
+1617 
-1629 NGNRLVKGSD
+1629 
-1639 GNYYPAGTQ
+1639 
-1648 MGENGLPQDTNV
+1648 
-1660 QPVDK
+1660 
-1665 STIVATTVSPDG
+1665 
-1677 TTTTPTQMGNVKSG
+1677 
-1691 LGLDGSAGNDGTNAD
+1691 
-1706 PKNPQALTADAAK
+1706 
-1719 KAVAGENGQS
+1719 
-1729 GLLTKSGADLNKVAT
+1729 LNKVAT

-2572 IAKDGSSATAL
+2572 IAKDGSPATAL
-2583 ADADTPKEVA
+2583 ADTETPKEVA

-2757 KTSTSPED
+2757 KTSTNPED

-2820 EDLAEV
+2820 EDLAGV

-2867 KLTDDNI
+2867 KLTDNNI

-3041 TLPIDSATGPSG
+3041 TLPIDSTTGPSG
-3053 ADGLNGTS
+3053 ADGLNGKS

-3066 QALRDGTAGN
+3066 QALRDGAAGN
-3076 TVYTNEQGE
+3076 LVYTDSEGK
-3085 RLVKITTPDGSSA
+3085 RLVKGNDGKYYPAGTVFDQNGQPVDKQGQPVEAVPTENLIATT
-3098 YYKAGDLTKDPT
+3098 
-3110 TGALTPNPNT
+3110 
-3120 TPVPSTNI
+3120 
-3128 VISNVNPDGS
+3128 VNPDGS
-3138 TTSPTQIAN
+3138 TKNPVQMGN

-3153 LDGSAG
+3153 LDETAT
-3159 NNGVDG
+3159 
-3165 NPANPQAITA
+3165 PITA
-3175 DAAQK
+3175 EAAK
-3180 AIAGTDGQS
+3180 NAIAGADGNS
-3189 GLLTKSGAD
+3189 GLLTQSGAS

-3234 KVVGDGVDSAKAE
+3234 KVVGDGVDAAKAKD
-3247 SFESATGNINVKSN
+3247 FESATGNINVKSN

-3307 GSVAPSV
+3307 GSVVPSV
-3314 SLSSKGL
+3314 SLTSKGL

-3433 TKQTD
+3433 TQQTN

-3450 AYATAVG
+3450 TYSTAVG
-3457 YQSSAEGENS
+3457 YQSSAEGKNS

-3587 ADYMEKREAIN
+3587 ADYMEKREVIN

-3628 VMGSNSYVNVLNSGL
+3628 VMGSNSYVNVVNSGL

-3682 ATVYAHEQAV
+3682 ATVYAHEQAI

-3712 LTNVAAGAADTD
+3712 LTNIAAGAADTD